1 MGNKSIQK
9 FFADQNSVID
19 LSSLGNAKG
28 AKVSLSGP
36 DMNITTPRGSVIIV
50 NGALYSSIKGN
61 NLAVKFKDKTITG
74 AKILGSVDL
83 KDIQLERIDSSLVD
97 SAQVEKKGNGKRRNK
112 KEEEELKKQ
121 LDDAENAK
129 KEADKAKEEAEKAKE
144 AAEKALNE
152 AFEVQNSSKQI
163 EEMLQNFLADNVAKD
178 NLAQQSDA
186 SQQNTQAKATQASK
200 QNDAEKVLPQPI
212 NKNTSTGK
220 SNSSKNEE
228 NKLDAESVK
237 EPLKVTLALAA
248 ESNSGSKDDSIT
260 NFTKPQFVGST
271 APNATVIIKIN
282 GIAVGQAVADSLGNF
297 TFTAPETLTD
307 GTYNLEAE
315 AKTADGSGS
324 AKLVITI
331 DSVTDKPTFELSP
344 ESSVSGHKG
353 LTPTLTPSI
362 VGTAEENAK
371 VDIYVD
377 NKLVASVDVD
387 KDGNWSYEFK
397 DNELSEGENS
407 IKVVAVDKAG
417 NKNETTDSIITD
429 TIAPEKPTIEL
440 DDSSDSGIKNDNIT
454 NSTLPTFIGVAEP
467 GSTVS
472 IYLGLKH
479 LGEVIVAKDGTWSY
493 TLTTP
498 LKDGEYNITATA
510 TDIAGHTSATANLPF
525 TIDTRISYF
534 SAEIETTNDSGIV
547 GDNVTNNTRPTFT
560 GKTEPNAIISVINSE
575 TGEEVIFKANDKGE
589 WTFNFTSDSVEG
601 INNLTFTVEDVA
613 GNKKDFS
620 FSYVIDTIA
629 PVPPTVSLE
638 DYVVLPNGIILSG
651 NDLPALVGTA
661 EPKSTILL
669 MRDGKL
675 YDSIEVDSNGTW
687 NYQFSNKFLQGAYD
701 IEIISQDAAGNKSS
715 TVKYSFTIQT
725 EVVPPKAELDA
736 SDDSGAKGDWIT
748 NKHNALTLLG
758 TADRFATVNILIDGK
773 TIGVTTADAD
783 GNWNFDISRNLSD
796 NVYKITVESI
806 DPLGRTSSVDYQLTI
821 DSFTPIPTV
830 MLHDSADSGVK
841 GDMITKINTPLFTG
855 MAEANA
861 KVSIYVDGVLSGEA
875 IAGDDG
881 VWNFQFTT
889 ALSDGSHD
897 VTVKVEDIAGNT
909 ASSSA
914 YNFQIVT
921 QTQKPTI
928 ELVNDTGV
936 DNTDHII
943 NEKNP
948 ALTGTAAP
956 YSTVKLYIDG
966 ALIAEVRTNKD
977 GRWEYTLKAD
987 QGLVDG
993 DHRITASVEDI
1004 AGNIAHSDPFL
1015 ISVDTA
1021 ISIPIVSLSPDSD
1034 SGISDDNLTNI
1045 VKPTLHL
1052 KDIDPDIISV
1062 QVWDAMS
1069 DTQIGVATQQ
1079 PDGSW
1084 AYTFTSDLTEGLH
1097 QVYVKVEDIAG
1108 NKANSAIFDF
1118 TIDTTVS
1125 TPVISLL
1132 SKDDTGVT
1140 GDNLTNINK
1149 PGFAISG
1156 VDADAH
1162 RVVVQVMHNGV
1173 SEEIELS
1180 HLNGSWLFI
1189 PGNTWADGSYTLTV
1203 KVEDK
1208 AGNTNYSAPLTVV
1221 IDTQIA
1227 IDGVELVNDSGVKGD
1242 NMTNDDRPHFRVTVP
1257 TDVNEVRLSIDG
1269 GNSWVQATPGVA
1281 GSWEYIWPTDL
1292 ADGQYTL
1299 TVEATDKAGNT
1310 VTKTIDFAV
1319 DTTLSVPVIVL
1330 DSADDTG
1337 IQGDNMTNSTQP
1349 TFALQHIDDDAV
1361 RVTVSVE
1368 HGGVTTTFDAT
1379 KGTGG
1384 WTFTPPT
1391 SWADGD
1397 YTLSVSVEDKAGNT
1411 SHSASLTVTVDTQ
1424 IAINNIEL
1432 VNDSGIPDDNL
1443 TNNVRP
1449 HFQVTVPTDV
1459 NVVRLSIDGGKT
1471 WFNATQSATPGV
1483 WDYIWPDDVA
1493 DGGYTLT
1500 VEATDE
1506 AGNKATQT
1514 LDFTIDTTLS
1524 VPTLSLDSADDSGIA
1539 GDNITNVKTPGFTL
1553 NNIDTD
1559 VSRVIVEVMH
1569 NGIKQE
1575 VPLVQTGG
1583 QWRFAPT
1590 SDWADGDYILT
1601 VKVEDRAGNVKQSA
1615 PLTVTV
1621 DTHIAID
1628 RIELV
1633 NDSGIPGDNLTN
1645 EARPHF
1651 QVTVPADVNGVRLS
1665 IDGGKTWFDAT
1676 QSATS
1681 GVWDYTWLTNVA
1693 NGPHTLMVEAS
1704 DKAGNKTTQKLDFT
1718 IDTILSEPTIT
1729 LDSADDS
1736 AAGDN
1741 ITNVKMP
1748 GFTLGNIDADVTK
1761 VVVTVAHDGKNQQI
1775 ELIKNGGVWRFTPG
1789 AAWTDGD
1796 YTLTVKVEDK
1806 AGNTNY
1812 SAPLTVTID
1821 TQTSIDRIEL
1831 LNDTGIVGDNLT
1843 NEARPQFHITVPT
1856 DVNSVQLS
1864 LDGGINWVNATL
1876 TSDGVWE
1883 YIWPTDLVENTYTLT
1898 VKATDV
1904 AGNTATETLNF
1915 IIDTTL
1921 STPTITLDSAD
1932 DSGTANDNKTNVKTP
1947 GFIIG
1952 GIDSDVTQ
1960 VVVQVMRDGHSEE
1973 VELTQTNG
1981 QWRFVPGS
1989 AWTDG
1994 DYTLTVTVKDEAG
2007 NIRHSAPLTVTID
2020 TQITIDHIELVNDSG
2035 IPDDNLTNNVRPHF
2049 QVTVP
2054 TDVNVVRLSIDGG
2067 KTWFNATQSAT
2078 PGVWDYTWLADVGE
2092 GKHTLT
2098 VEATDK
2104 AGNKTTQQL
2113 DFIIDTLL
2121 SEPTIV
2127 LDNTDDSGT
2136 KGDHLTNVNKPTFL
2150 LGNIDADARYVT
2162 VEVQHG
2168 GTKEVLTAT
2177 KDATGNW
2184 SVTPTGTWADGDYTL
2199 TVRVEDEA
2207 GNEKHSASLTVTVD
2221 TQITIDVIELVNDN
2235 GIPGDN
2241 MTNDAHPQFRV
2252 TVPGDV
2258 NEVSLSIDGGVTWVK
2273 ATQSATPGVWNYTWP
2288 GTVPDGDYTL
2298 NVKATDNAGNTVT
2311 ETLHFTIDTTLSTPV
2326 IVLDSADDSGVH
2338 GDNMTNHTQPTFA
2351 LQHIDDDAV
2360 RVTVSVEHGG
2370 VTTTFDATKDAGG
2383 WTFTPTGAWAD
2394 GDYTLSVSVEDKAG
2408 NTSHSASLTVTVDTQ
2423 IAINNI
2429 ELVNDSGIPDDN
2441 LTNNVRPHFQ
2451 VTVPTDVNVV
2461 RLSIDGGKTWFNA
2474 TQSATPGVW
2483 DYIWP
2488 DDVAD
2493 GGYTLTVEATDE
2505 AGNKATQTLDFTI
2518 DTTLSVPTLSL
2529 DSADDS
2535 GIAGDNI
2542 TNVKTPGFTLNN
2554 IDTDVSRVI
2563 VEVMHNGIKQEVPLV
2578 QTGGQWRFAPTSD
2591 WADGDYI
2598 LTVKVEDRAGNVKQS
2613 APLTVT
2619 VDTHIAIDRIELVND
2634 SGIPGDNLTNEARP
2648 HFQVTVP
2655 ADVNGVRLS
2664 IDGGK
2669 TWFDATQSATS
2680 GVWDYTW
2687 LTNVANG
2694 PHTLMVEA
2702 SDKAGNKTTQKLDF
2716 TIDTILS
2723 EPTITLDSADD
2734 SAAGDNIT
2742 NVKMP
2747 GFTLGNIDADVTKVV
2762 VTVAHDGKNQQI
2774 ELIKNGGVWRFTP
2787 GAAWTDGDYTL
2798 TVKVEDKAGNTNYSA
2813 PLTVTIDTQT
2823 SIDRIELLNDTG
2835 IVGDNLTNEA
2845 RPQFHITVPTDVNS
2859 VQLSLDGGINWVN
2872 ATLTSDG
2879 VWEYIWPTDLVEN
2892 TYTLTVKATDVAG
2905 NTATETLNFIID
2917 TTLSTPTITLD
2928 SADDSGTANDNKT
2941 NVKTPG
2947 FIIGGIDSD
2956 VTQVVVQVMRDGH
2969 SEEVELTQT
2978 NGQWRFVPGSAW
2990 TDGDYTL
2997 TVTVKDEAGNIR
3009 HSAPLT
3015 VTIDTQIT
3023 IDHIEL
3029 VNDSGIPDDNLT
3041 NNVRPHFQ
3049 VTVPTDVNV
3058 VRLSIDGG
3066 KTWFNATQSA
3076 TPGVWDYTWL
3086 ADVGEGKHTLTVE
3099 ATDKAGNKTTQ
3110 QLDFI
3115 IDTLLSEPTIVLDNT
3130 DDSGTKGDNLTNVN
3144 KPTFLLGNIDADARY
3159 VTVEVQ
3165 HGGTKEVLTATK
3177 GATGIWSVTPTGTWA
3192 DGDYTLTV
3200 RVEDDAG
3207 NVKYSAPLTVT
3218 VDTQITIDVI
3228 ELVNDNGIPGDNLT
3242 NDVRPH
3248 FRVTVPGDVNEVRL
3262 SIDGGNT
3269 WVRATQGTAGIWD
3282 YTWPKDV
3289 TDGLHTLTVEATD
3302 KAGNKT
3308 TQTLDFTIDTRLSTP
3323 TIAMDSRDDTGA
3335 IGDHITSVK
3344 RPGFTIGNIDADA
3357 HSVILRITQGGNSQE
3372 VTLTQVGGQW
3382 RFTPDADWA
3391 DGSYTLT
3398 VEVTDNAGNVR
3409 QSTPLVVTVDT
3420 QTSITDITLVND
3432 HGVPDDNL
3440 TNSTRPQ
3447 FEITVPADVNSVQLS
3462 IDGGANWVS
3471 ATQGIEGVWGYT
3483 WPTDMGDGKHTLT
3496 VMVTDRAGNTA
3507 TQTLE
3512 FFIDTRLS
3520 TPTIALDSTDD
3531 TGTPGD
3537 DMTNRTRPTFILQN
3551 IDSDVINV
3559 TVSVTHNGTTT
3570 SFTATQGAGGW
3581 SFTPPAPWGDGDYT
3595 LTVTVEDRAGN
3606 TRPSTPLTVTV
3617 DTQIAIDR
3625 IELVNDSG
3633 VPGDNVT
3640 KHVRPQFQISVPDD
3654 VEKVLLSIDGGTT
3667 WVTAI
3672 KSSTAGIW
3680 DYTWP
3685 TDMPE
3690 GQHTLTVEVTDGA
3703 GNKMTETLNFTI
3715 DITLLTPTIELA
3727 PDQDTGQNKNDNLT
3741 SVTQPVFVLGS
3752 IDKDV
3757 RHVELSIEHNG
3768 TFKTVVLTESADGW
3782 RYRPDSALADGS
3794 YTFTVTVT
3802 DVAGNQQT
3810 SAPLKVTI
3818 DGTLTTPVIELA
3830 AGEDSGTV
3838 GDRLT
3843 NHDRPVFDIH
3853 QVDSDVTRVM
3863 VKVTYNGK
3871 THEEAAV
3878 FTNGQWRFTPSASW
3892 ADGSYQL
3899 AVVVEDLAGNVKESA
3914 PFEVRIDTTT
3924 TINNIVLLND
3934 TGVQN
3939 DQLTNVAKPS
3949 FRIDVPGDVVQVRV
3963 TLDGGANWNVIR
3975 KNADG
3980 QWIFDSPNTLVDGTY
3995 TLRVEAT
4002 DEAGNIANKDLV
4014 FNIDTNIQVPTIAL
4028 DAGQDTGANTAD
4040 NITNISRPTFT
4051 IGNVDPDV
4059 IKVVVTIDGH
4069 DYNATKVGAGWQFT
4083 PGNAIPDG
4091 SYNITVTVED
4101 KAGNTATSKPLP
4113 VVIDT
4118 TAEIESV
4125 TLVTDSGDSDVDNI
4139 TKVDKP
4145 QFSIVTADDI
4155 THVRVKIDNAANWI
4169 ELTKGGDGRWIFNV
4183 GSALPDGQ
4191 HTLLVDVTDIAGN
4204 VAQETLQFT
4213 IDTTLREPTI
4223 VLDPT
4228 HDTGDDTNDNLTRI
4242 NKPVFIIGNVD
4253 NDVSH
4258 IVVHIDGRDYTI
4270 ENTGG
4275 NLTFTPDQ
4283 PLSDGQHTIS
4293 VTVTDIAGN
4302 TKTSAELR
4310 IEIDTQVQIDS
4321 VTLTTDSGV
4330 NDHDNVTNATRPSFE
4345 IATPDDVT
4353 SVLVSFDGVNWTPI
4367 SKNAAGQWEFTAGSA
4382 LPDGH
4387 YTLHV
4392 QATDRA
4398 GNTANST
4405 LGFTVDTQIDG
4416 LSVVMLDD
4424 AGKDSTDG
4432 ITNITSP
4439 RFEISAREPL
4449 QSVTVILNGKSS
4461 TLTQGAGNKWLFTP
4475 DTPLV
4480 DGTYKIEIVAEDIAG
4495 NKISKEVSFTIDTIV
4510 SDPSIDLLDADDTG
4524 ESAVDNIT
4532 SVTTPRFV
4540 IGNVPADIDTVV
4552 IRINGV
4558 SYSVT
4563 ANGNNLWEFQVPVA
4577 LNDGVYEAVVVFR
4590 DIAGNTSE
4598 TKLPFTIDTTTSVSV
4613 RMEPA
4618 SDTGNSN
4625 SDNLTNKQNPKFE
4638 GTAEPNAKLVITI
4651 VDDKSGREV
4660 LKQTITV
4667 GADGNWSVTP
4677 NILPDGMYTINVV
4690 ATDVAGNTA
4699 QTQERFTIDTVTID
4713 PTIRLS
4719 DPSIDDQHEATS
4731 LRPEFKGFA
4740 EAFSTIM
4747 IQWDGKV
4754 VGSANANANG
4764 EWSWTPPSVL
4774 APGSYVVSIVAKDKA
4789 GNESS
4794 QVDFPVVIPVID
4806 VTPPTIKLSEES
4818 DSGALGD
4825 FTTNNKTPTLIG
4837 STLPNT
4843 IVSIYVDGVKV
4854 GEATADTAGRY
4865 TFQLSEMKDGHYVV
4879 QVGIVN
4885 PRDNSELRSTAVD
4898 VTIDT
4903 EVAELV
4909 WNISGMHEGGY
4920 INTVTPEI
4928 GGTSEPNS
4936 KITIFVNGVEKA
4948 IAYTTGAGHWGV
4960 VLPAL
4965 GNDGNYELTFK
4976 VEDVAGNI
4984 REFGPQNV
4992 ILDTVISPLTVVL
5005 READDSGKVGDW
5017 ITNKSHVTIDGTA
5030 EAGSTLTIRNPQ
5042 GVVIATLV
5050 VGNDGRWSAELD
5062 LREGSNA
5069 FVVVSE
5075 DKAGNSQQKEILIE
5089 HDTQIEISDISLSR
5103 DTNSGDKYDL
5113 ITNNK
5118 SPVLVAMT
5126 DPGATVQVYINGV
5139 LQGTVEASSSGN
5151 ISYTMP
5157 ANSADGE
5164 YQVQFVATD
5173 TAGNR
5178 VESAIT
5184 TVTIDSQI
5192 AVFDIDED
5200 SLPAL
5205 SNNRALSVSGV
5216 GEAGSQVSIFV
5227 DGKLVNVVM
5236 VEADGTW
5243 RAPILLQDDG
5253 TFNIHFSITDVAGN
5267 TEVSKDYSVDVD
5279 SSTDFPTLNLEDA
5292 SNSGSLDDLITNHNK
5307 PVLVGTAEAGATIH
5321 IYVDEKIVANVLVL
5335 EDGTWSYQ
5343 FDNALKDGEYS
5354 IRVVAED
5361 PAGNTAESPRLLV
5374 TIDTS
5379 TFIDNPAMVAG
5390 SDNGI
5395 FSNDSITSQTRPT
5408 FSIFG
5413 EMNQSVQI
5421 FIDGVLV
5428 DTITV
5433 TDRNQVYRPES
5444 PLGDGSHSIYYVITD
5459 KAGNTATSKT
5469 LNFTIDTFN
5478 TTPVAIDSIG
5488 GQTLAEM
5495 TGSDGKIYI
5504 TDTTRNLLF
5513 SGSAEPNS
5521 KIEIII
5527 NGLNVG
5533 EVWVNEKGH
5542 WQMPVNPLYF
5552 TEGQLDITVK
5562 STDRAGNVNQEKY
5575 SIWVDT
5581 HIKVFTSELDDNKSS
5596 SKTEWWSNS
5605 DLITMRGTGEI
5616 GATVSLIVAGVTLAT
5631 AVVAAT
5637 GRWELST
5644 DKLPEG
5650 TYDISLVIED
5660 SAGNRWEDVREIFID
5675 RTPPNAP
5682 VVTYSDIVNDL
5693 IIMQG
5698 TAEAKSQLIITDSE
5712 GNTYTLTVP
5721 DNGKWS
5727 MAIPYP
5733 SEGKFTIT
5741 SVDAIGNRSDDVP
5754 LDIMKEVPVI
5764 SLSPDSDSGT
5774 VGDNITRDK
5783 QPTFIIGNL
5792 ESDVVVVQ
5800 VDINGTVY
5808 NAEKNADG
5816 VWFFTPGTPLADGS
5830 YTISVIASDAA
5841 GNQKNSLPITV
5852 TIDSTLTVPEI
5863 ALAAGEDNGAS
5874 DSDNVTNHTQPKFTL
5889 QHIDADVTGVTV
5901 NVTHNGVTD
5910 IYQAT
5915 QGADGWTFTPP
5926 AAWNDGN
5933 YTLSVTVVDRA
5944 GNSQQS
5950 ASLAVTV
5957 DSTVT
5962 VTADSQHDD
5971 ASDDATATAV
5981 TPPESETVNA
5991 ESATHLRTEP
6001 SAAEESVVKVT
6012 AYSITLLN
6020 ADSGDEIDRSISQ
6033 TPSFEISVP
6042 ENIVNVSIMF
6052 EGEEFTLP
6060 ITNQKAIFEVPLSLE
6075 DGEYTMDVKFID
6087 KDNDFLI
6094 KEKTFSVDHSSADIV
6109 NAMNVRGK
6117 TEDDINDSPSTS
6129 SVGHNNNGAID
6140 VFAVN
6145 EVTLPVDN
6153 QEEHA

>member
-429 TIAPEKPTIEL
+429 TIPPEKPTIEL

-1034 SGISDDNLTNI
+1034 SGIADDNLTNI

-1108 NKANSAIFDF
+1108 NKANSAVFDF

-1337 IQGDNMTNSTQP
+1337 VQGDNMTNRTQP

-1432 VNDSGIPDDNL
+1432 VNDSGIPNDNL

-1471 WFNATQSATPGV
+1471 WFNATQSATTGV

-2127 LDNTDDSGT
+2127 LDSTDDSGT
-2136 KGDHLTNVNKPTFL
+2136 KGDNLTNVNKPTFL

-2311 ETLHFTIDTTLSTPV
+2311 ETLHFTIDTTLSVPV
-2326 IVLDSADDSGVH
+2326 IVLNSADDTGVQ
-2338 GDNMTNHTQPTFA
+2338 GDNMTNSTQPTFA

-2370 VTTTFDATKDAGG
+2370 VTTTFDATKGVGG
-2383 WTFTPTGAWAD
+2383 WSFTPTGAWAD

-2451 VTVPTDVNVV
+2451 VKVPTDVN
-2461 RLSIDGGKTWFNA
+2461 
-2474 TQSATPGVW
+2474 
-2483 DYIWP
+2483 
-2488 DDVAD
+2488 
-2493 GGYTLTVEATDE
+2493 E
-2505 AGNKATQTLDFTI
+2505 
-2518 DTTLSVPTLSL
+2518 
-2529 DSADDS
+2529 
-2535 GIAGDNI
+2535 
-2542 TNVKTPGFTLNN
+2542 
-2554 IDTDVSRVI
+2554 
-2563 VEVMHNGIKQEVPLV
+2563 
-2578 QTGGQWRFAPTSD
+2578 
-2591 WADGDYI
+2591 
-2598 LTVKVEDRAGNVKQS
+2598 
-2613 APLTVT
+2613 
-2619 VDTHIAIDRIELVND
+2619 
-2634 SGIPGDNLTNEARP
+2634 
-2648 HFQVTVP
+2648 
-2655 ADVNGVRLS
+2655 
-2664 IDGGK
+2664 
-2669 TWFDATQSATS
+2669 
-2680 GVWDYTW
+2680 
-2687 LTNVANG
+2687 
-2694 PHTLMVEA
+2694 
-2702 SDKAGNKTTQKLDF
+2702 
-2716 TIDTILS
+2716 
-2723 EPTITLDSADD
+2723 
-2734 SAAGDNIT
+2734 
-2742 NVKMP
+2742 
-2747 GFTLGNIDADVTKVV
+2747 
-2762 VTVAHDGKNQQI
+2762 
-2774 ELIKNGGVWRFTP
+2774 
-2787 GAAWTDGDYTL
+2787 
-2798 TVKVEDKAGNTNYSA
+2798 
-2813 PLTVTIDTQT
+2813 
-2823 SIDRIELLNDTG
+2823 
-2835 IVGDNLTNEA
+2835 
-2845 RPQFHITVPTDVNS
+2845 
-2859 VQLSLDGGINWVN
+2859 
-2872 ATLTSDG
+2872 
-2879 VWEYIWPTDLVEN
+2879 
-2892 TYTLTVKATDVAG
+2892 
-2905 NTATETLNFIID
+2905 
-2917 TTLSTPTITLD
+2917 
-2928 SADDSGTANDNKT
+2928 
-2941 NVKTPG
+2941 
-2947 FIIGGIDSD
+2947 
-2956 VTQVVVQVMRDGH
+2956 
-2969 SEEVELTQT
+2969 
-2978 NGQWRFVPGSAW
+2978 
-2990 TDGDYTL
+2990 
-2997 TVTVKDEAGNIR
+2997 
-3009 HSAPLT
+3009 
-3015 VTIDTQIT
+3015 
-3023 IDHIEL
+3023 
-3029 VNDSGIPDDNLT
+3029 
-3041 NNVRPHFQ
+3041 
-3049 VTVPTDVNV
+3049 

-3099 ATDKAGNKTTQ
+3099 ATDKAGNQTTQ
-3110 QLDFI
+3110 KLDFI
-3115 IDTLLSEPTIVLDNT
+3115 IDTLLSEPTIVLDST
-3130 DDSGTKGDNLTNVN
+3130 DDSGTKGDNLTNAN
-3144 KPTFLLGNIDADARY
+3144 KPTFILGNIDADARY

-3269 WVRATQGTAGIWD
+3269 WVRATQGTAGTWD

-3344 RPGFTIGNIDADA
+3344 RPGFTIGNIDSDA
-3357 HSVILRITQGGNSQE
+3357 QSVILRITQGGNSQE

-3409 QSTPLVVTVDT
+3409 QSTPLIVTVDT

-3617 DTQIAIDR
+3617 DTQIAIDH

-3715 DITLLTPTIELA
+3715 DITLMTPTIELA

-3782 RYRPDSALADGS
+3782 RYRPDSALVDGS

-4532 SVTTPRFV
+4532 SVTKPRFV

-4558 SYSVT
+4558 SYPVT

-4898 VTIDT
+4898 LTIDT

-5292 SNSGSLDDLITNHNK
+5292 SNSGSLDDLITSHNK

-5379 TFIDNPAMVAG
+5379 TFIDNPVMMAG

-5395 FSNDSITSQTRPT
+5395 FSNDSITSQTRPA
-5408 FSIFG
+5408 FSIYG

-5469 LNFTIDTFN
+5469 LNFTIDTLN

-5533 EVWVNEKGH
+5533 EVWVNDKGH

-5581 HIKVFTSELDDNKSS
+5581 HIQVFTSELDDNKSS
-5596 SKTEWWSNS
+5596 SKTDWWSNS
-5605 DLITMRGTGEI
+5605 STITMRGMGEI

-5631 AVVAAT
+5631 AVVAAN
-5637 GRWELST
+5637 GQWELST
-5644 DKLPEG
+5644 DQLPEG
-5650 TYDISLVIED
+5650 KYDITLSIED
-5660 SAGNRWEDVREIFID
+5660 NAGNRKEEVHEIFID

-5698 TAEAKSQLIITDSE
+5698 TAEAKSQLIITDSN

-5733 SEGKFTIT
+5733 SEGRFTIT
-5741 SVDAIGNRSDDVP
+5741 SVDAIGNRSDDVS

-5863 ALAAGEDNGAS
+5863 ALAAGEDNGVS

-5910 IYQAT
+5910 TYQAT

-5926 AAWNDGN
+5926 AAWNDGT

-5971 ASDDATATAV
+5971 ASDDATPTAV
-5981 TPPESETVNA
+5981 TPLESETVNA
-5991 ESATHLRTEP
+5991 ESDTHLRTVP
-6001 SAAEESVVKVT
+6001 SAAEESVVKET

-6042 ENIVNVSIMF
+6042 ENIVNVSVMF

-6109 NAMNVRGK
+6109 NAMNARGK
-6117 TEDDINDSPSTS
+6117 AEDDINDSPSTS

>member
-36 DMNITTPRGSVIIV
+36 DMNITTPHGSVIIV

-121 LDDAENAK
+121 LDEAENAK

-440 DDSSDSGIKNDNIT
+440 DDSSDSGIKNDSIT

-534 SAEIETTNDSGIV
+534 SAEIETTDDSGIV

-589 WTFNFTSDSVEG
+589 WTFNFTSDSVKG
-601 INNLTFTVEDVA
+601 VNNLTFTVEDVA

-620 FSYVIDTIA
+620 FSYVIDTVA

-638 DYVVLPNGIILSG
+638 DFVVLPNGIILSG

-773 TIGVTTADAD
+773 TIGVTTADTD

-1021 ISIPIVSLSPDSD
+1021 ISIPIVSLSLDSD

-1062 QVWDAMS
+1062 QVWDAAS

-1108 NKANSAIFDF
+1108 NKANSAVFDF

-1180 HLNGSWLFI
+1180 HLNGSWLFT

-1330 DSADDTG
+1330 NSADDTG
-1337 IQGDNMTNSTQP
+1337 VQGDNMTNSTQP

-1379 KGTGG
+1379 KGVGG
-1384 WTFTPPT
+1384 WSFTPT
-1391 SWADGD
+1391 GAWADGD

-1432 VNDSGIPDDNL
+1432 VNDSGIPNDNL

-1471 WFNATQSATPGV
+1471 WFNATQNATPGV

-1506 AGNKATQT
+1506 AGNKTTQT

-1553 NNIDTD
+1553 NNIDAD
-1559 VSRVIVEVMH
+1559 VSRVTVEVMH

-1676 QSATS
+1676 QSATP

-1704 DKAGNKTTQKLDFT
+1704 DKAGNKTTQKLDFI
-1718 IDTILSEPTIT
+1718 IDTMLSEPTIT

-1876 TSDGVWE
+1876 TPDGVWE

-2020 TQITIDHIELVNDSG
+2020 TQIAIDHIELVNDSG
-2035 IPDDNLTNNVRPHF
+2035 IPDDNLTN
-2049 QVTVP
+2049 
-2054 TDVNVVRLSIDGG
+2054 
-2067 KTWFNATQSAT
+2067 
-2078 PGVWDYTWLADVGE
+2078 
-2092 GKHTLT
+2092 
-2098 VEATDK
+2098 EA
-2104 AGNKTTQQL
+2104 
-2113 DFIIDTLL
+2113 
-2121 SEPTIV
+2121 
-2127 LDNTDDSGT
+2127 
-2136 KGDHLTNVNKPTFL
+2136 
-2150 LGNIDADARYVT
+2150 
-2162 VEVQHG
+2162 
-2168 GTKEVLTAT
+2168 
-2177 KDATGNW
+2177 
-2184 SVTPTGTWADGDYTL
+2184 
-2199 TVRVEDEA
+2199 
-2207 GNEKHSASLTVTVD
+2207 
-2221 TQITIDVIELVNDN
+2221 
-2235 GIPGDN
+2235 
-2241 MTNDAHPQFRV
+2241 
-2252 TVPGDV
+2252 
-2258 NEVSLSIDGGVTWVK
+2258 
-2273 ATQSATPGVWNYTWP
+2273 
-2288 GTVPDGDYTL
+2288 
-2298 NVKATDNAGNTVT
+2298 
-2311 ETLHFTIDTTLSTPV
+2311 
-2326 IVLDSADDSGVH
+2326 
-2338 GDNMTNHTQPTFA
+2338 
-2351 LQHIDDDAV
+2351 
-2360 RVTVSVEHGG
+2360 
-2370 VTTTFDATKDAGG
+2370 
-2383 WTFTPTGAWAD
+2383 
-2394 GDYTLSVSVEDKAG
+2394 
-2408 NTSHSASLTVTVDTQ
+2408 
-2423 IAINNI
+2423 
-2429 ELVNDSGIPDDN
+2429 
-2441 LTNNVRPHFQ
+2441 
-2451 VTVPTDVNVV
+2451 
-2461 RLSIDGGKTWFNA
+2461 
-2474 TQSATPGVW
+2474 
-2483 DYIWP
+2483 
-2488 DDVAD
+2488 
-2493 GGYTLTVEATDE
+2493 
-2505 AGNKATQTLDFTI
+2505 
-2518 DTTLSVPTLSL
+2518 
-2529 DSADDS
+2529 
-2535 GIAGDNI
+2535 
-2542 TNVKTPGFTLNN
+2542 
-2554 IDTDVSRVI
+2554 
-2563 VEVMHNGIKQEVPLV
+2563 
-2578 QTGGQWRFAPTSD
+2578 
-2591 WADGDYI
+2591 
-2598 LTVKVEDRAGNVKQS
+2598 
-2613 APLTVT
+2613 
-2619 VDTHIAIDRIELVND
+2619 
-2634 SGIPGDNLTNEARP
+2634 
-2648 HFQVTVP
+2648 
-2655 ADVNGVRLS
+2655 
-2664 IDGGK
+2664 
-2669 TWFDATQSATS
+2669 
-2680 GVWDYTW
+2680 
-2687 LTNVANG
+2687 
-2694 PHTLMVEA
+2694 
-2702 SDKAGNKTTQKLDF
+2702 
-2716 TIDTILS
+2716 
-2723 EPTITLDSADD
+2723 
-2734 SAAGDNIT
+2734 
-2742 NVKMP
+2742 
-2747 GFTLGNIDADVTKVV
+2747 
-2762 VTVAHDGKNQQI
+2762 
-2774 ELIKNGGVWRFTP
+2774 
-2787 GAAWTDGDYTL
+2787 
-2798 TVKVEDKAGNTNYSA
+2798 
-2813 PLTVTIDTQT
+2813 
-2823 SIDRIELLNDTG
+2823 
-2835 IVGDNLTNEA
+2835 
-2845 RPQFHITVPTDVNS
+2845 
-2859 VQLSLDGGINWVN
+2859 
-2872 ATLTSDG
+2872 
-2879 VWEYIWPTDLVEN
+2879 
-2892 TYTLTVKATDVAG
+2892 
-2905 NTATETLNFIID
+2905 
-2917 TTLSTPTITLD
+2917 
-2928 SADDSGTANDNKT
+2928 
-2941 NVKTPG
+2941 
-2947 FIIGGIDSD
+2947 
-2956 VTQVVVQVMRDGH
+2956 
-2969 SEEVELTQT
+2969 
-2978 NGQWRFVPGSAW
+2978 
-2990 TDGDYTL
+2990 
-2997 TVTVKDEAGNIR
+2997 
-3009 HSAPLT
+3009 
-3015 VTIDTQIT
+3015 
-3023 IDHIEL
+3023 
-3029 VNDSGIPDDNLT
+3029 
-3041 NNVRPHFQ
+3041 RPHFQ

-3177 GATGIWSVTPTGTWA
+3177 DATGNWSVTPTGTWADGDYTLTVRVEDEAGNEKHSASLTVTVDTQITIDAIELVNDNGIPGDNMTNDAHPQFRVTVPGDVNEVSLSIDGGVTWVKATQSATPGVWNYTWPGTVPDGDYTLNVKATDNAGNTVTETLHFTIDTTLSTPVIVLDSADDTGIQGDNMTNRTQPTFNLQHIDDDAVRVTVSVEHGGVTTTFDATKGVGGWTFTPPTSWGAGDYTLSVSVEDKAGNTSHSASLTVTVDTQIAINNIELVNDSGIPDDNLTNNVRPQFQVKVPTDVNEVRLSIDGGKTWFNATQSATPGVWDYTWLADVGEGKHTLTVEATDKAGNQTTQKLDFIIDTLLSEPTIVLDNTDDSGIKGDNLTNANKPTFLLGNIDADARYVTVEVQHGSTKEVLTATKGATGIWSVTPTGTWA

-3200 RVEDDAG
+3200 RVEDEAG

-3323 TIAMDSRDDTGA
+3323 TITMDSRDDTGA

-3344 RPGFTIGNIDADA
+3344 RPGFTIGNIDSDA
-3357 HSVILRITQGGNSQE
+3357 QSVILRITQGGNSQE

-3409 QSTPLVVTVDT
+3409 QSTPLIVTVDT

-3471 ATQGIEGVWGYT
+3471 AAQGIEGVWGYT

-3617 DTQIAIDR
+3617 DTQIAIDH

-3690 GQHTLTVEVTDGA
+3690 GQHTLIVEVTDGA
-3703 GNKMTETLNFTI
+3703 GNKMTGTLDFTI

-3741 SVTQPVFVLGS
+3741 SVTQPIFVLGS

-3843 NHDRPVFDIH
+3843 NHDRPVFDIR

-3914 PFEVRIDTTT
+3914 PLEVRIDTTT

-3949 FRIDVPGDVVQVRV
+3949 FRIDVPGDVIQVRV

-4040 NITNISRPTFT
+4040 NITNISQPTFT

-4183 GSALPDGQ
+4183 GSALPDGK

-4302 TKTSAELR
+4302 TKTSAELQ

-4532 SVTTPRFV
+4532 SVTKPRFV

-4558 SYSVT
+4558 SYPVT

-4618 SDTGNSN
+4618 SDTGSSN

-4660 LKQTITV
+4660 LKHTITV

-4719 DPSIDDQHEATS
+4719 DPSIDDQYEATS
-4731 LRPEFKGFA
+4731 LRPEFKGLA

-4825 FTTNNKTPTLIG
+4825 FTTNNKTPTLVG
-4837 STLPNT
+4837 NTLPNA

-4965 GNDGNYELTFK
+4965 GNDGNYVLTFK

-5075 DKAGNSQQKEILIE
+5075 DKAGNSQQKDILIE

-5292 SNSGSLDDLITNHNK
+5292 SNSGSLDDLITSHNK

-5379 TFIDNPAMVAG
+5379 TFIDNPVMMAG

-5395 FSNDSITSQTRPT
+5395 FSNDSITSQTRPA
-5408 FSIFG
+5408 FSIYG

-5469 LNFTIDTFN
+5469 LNFTIDTLN

-5533 EVWVNEKGH
+5533 EVWVNDKGH

-5581 HIKVFTSELDDNKSS
+5581 HIQVFTSELDDNKSS
-5596 SKTEWWSNS
+5596 SKTDWWSNS
-5605 DLITMRGTGEI
+5605 STITMRGMGEI

-5631 AVVAAT
+5631 AVVAAN
-5637 GRWELST
+5637 GQWELST
-5644 DKLPEG
+5644 DQLPEG
-5650 TYDISLVIED
+5650 KYDITLSIED
-5660 SAGNRWEDVREIFID
+5660 NAGNRKEEVHEIFID

-5698 TAEAKSQLIITDSE
+5698 TAEAKSQLIITDSN

-5754 LDIMKEVPVI
+5754 LDIMKETPVI

-5774 VGDNITRDK
+5774 VGDNITRDN

-5863 ALAAGEDNGAS
+5863 ALAAGEGNGAS
-5874 DSDNVTNHTQPKFTL
+5874 DSDNVTNHNHTQPKFTL

-5926 AAWNDGN
+5926 AAWNDGT

-5944 GNSQQS
+5944 GNSLQS
-5950 ASLAVTV
+5950 ASLEVTV

-5971 ASDDATATAV
+5971 ASDDATPTAV

-5991 ESATHLRTEP
+5991 ESATHLRTVP
-6001 SAAEESVVKVT
+6001 SAAEESVVKET

-6042 ENIVNVSIMF
+6042 ENIVNVSVMF

-6075 DGEYTMDVKFID
+6075 DGEYTMDVKFLD
-6087 KDNDFLI
+6087 KDDDFLI

-6109 NAMNVRGK
+6109 NAMNARGK

-6129 SVGHNNNGAID
+6129 SVGHNNNGAIE

>member
-237 EPLKVTLALAA
+237 EPLKVTLALAT

-620 FSYVIDTIA
+620 FSYVIDTVA

-638 DYVVLPNGIILSG
+638 DFVVLPNGIILSG

-1034 SGISDDNLTNI
+1034 SGVSDDNLTNI

-1062 QVWDAMS
+1062 QVWDAAS

-1108 NKANSAIFDF
+1108 NKANSAVFDF

-1208 AGNTNYSAPLTVV
+1208 AGNTSYSAPLTVV

-1384 WTFTPPT
+1384 WSFTPT
-1391 SWADGD
+1391 GAWADGD

-1432 VNDSGIPDDNL
+1432 VNDSGIPNDNL

-1471 WFNATQSATPGV
+1471 WFSATQSATPGA

-1500 VEATDE
+1500 VEATDK
-1506 AGNKATQT
+1506 AGNKTTQE

-2127 LDNTDDSGT
+2127 LDSTDDSGT
-2136 KGDHLTNVNKPTFL
+2136 KGDNLTNVNKPTFL

-2235 GIPGDN
+2235 GIPSDN

-2311 ETLHFTIDTTLSTPV
+2311 ETLHFTIDTTLSVPV
-2326 IVLDSADDSGVH
+2326 IVLNSADDTGVQ
-2338 GDNMTNHTQPTFA
+2338 GDNMTNSTQPTFA

-2370 VTTTFDATKDAGG
+2370 VTTTFDATKGTGG
-2383 WTFTPTGAWAD
+2383 WSFTPTGAWAD

-2451 VTVPTDVNVV
+2451 VKVPMDVN
-2461 RLSIDGGKTWFNA
+2461 
-2474 TQSATPGVW
+2474 
-2483 DYIWP
+2483 
-2488 DDVAD
+2488 
-2493 GGYTLTVEATDE
+2493 E
-2505 AGNKATQTLDFTI
+2505 
-2518 DTTLSVPTLSL
+2518 
-2529 DSADDS
+2529 
-2535 GIAGDNI
+2535 
-2542 TNVKTPGFTLNN
+2542 
-2554 IDTDVSRVI
+2554 
-2563 VEVMHNGIKQEVPLV
+2563 
-2578 QTGGQWRFAPTSD
+2578 
-2591 WADGDYI
+2591 
-2598 LTVKVEDRAGNVKQS
+2598 
-2613 APLTVT
+2613 
-2619 VDTHIAIDRIELVND
+2619 
-2634 SGIPGDNLTNEARP
+2634 
-2648 HFQVTVP
+2648 
-2655 ADVNGVRLS
+2655 
-2664 IDGGK
+2664 
-2669 TWFDATQSATS
+2669 
-2680 GVWDYTW
+2680 
-2687 LTNVANG
+2687 
-2694 PHTLMVEA
+2694 
-2702 SDKAGNKTTQKLDF
+2702 
-2716 TIDTILS
+2716 
-2723 EPTITLDSADD
+2723 
-2734 SAAGDNIT
+2734 
-2742 NVKMP
+2742 
-2747 GFTLGNIDADVTKVV
+2747 
-2762 VTVAHDGKNQQI
+2762 
-2774 ELIKNGGVWRFTP
+2774 
-2787 GAAWTDGDYTL
+2787 
-2798 TVKVEDKAGNTNYSA
+2798 
-2813 PLTVTIDTQT
+2813 
-2823 SIDRIELLNDTG
+2823 
-2835 IVGDNLTNEA
+2835 
-2845 RPQFHITVPTDVNS
+2845 
-2859 VQLSLDGGINWVN
+2859 
-2872 ATLTSDG
+2872 
-2879 VWEYIWPTDLVEN
+2879 
-2892 TYTLTVKATDVAG
+2892 
-2905 NTATETLNFIID
+2905 
-2917 TTLSTPTITLD
+2917 
-2928 SADDSGTANDNKT
+2928 
-2941 NVKTPG
+2941 
-2947 FIIGGIDSD
+2947 
-2956 VTQVVVQVMRDGH
+2956 
-2969 SEEVELTQT
+2969 
-2978 NGQWRFVPGSAW
+2978 
-2990 TDGDYTL
+2990 
-2997 TVTVKDEAGNIR
+2997 
-3009 HSAPLT
+3009 
-3015 VTIDTQIT
+3015 
-3023 IDHIEL
+3023 
-3029 VNDSGIPDDNLT
+3029 
-3041 NNVRPHFQ
+3041 
-3049 VTVPTDVNV
+3049 

-3099 ATDKAGNKTTQ
+3099 ATDKAGNQTTQ
-3110 QLDFI
+3110 KLDFI
-3115 IDTLLSEPTIVLDNT
+3115 IDTLLSEPTIVLDST
-3130 DDSGTKGDNLTNVN
+3130 DDSGTKGDNLTNAN
-3144 KPTFLLGNIDADARY
+3144 KPTFILGNIDADARY

-3165 HGGTKEVLTATK
+3165 YGGTKEVLTATK

-3323 TIAMDSRDDTGA
+3323 TITMDSRDDTGA

-3344 RPGFTIGNIDADA
+3344 RPGFTIGNIDSDA
-3357 HSVILRITQGGNSQE
+3357 QSVILRITQGGNSQE

-3409 QSTPLVVTVDT
+3409 QSTPLIVTVDT

-3471 ATQGIEGVWGYT
+3471 AAQGIEGVWGYT

-3617 DTQIAIDR
+3617 DTQIAIDH

-3715 DITLLTPTIELA
+3715 DITLMTPTIELA

-3843 NHDRPVFDIH
+3843 NHDRPVFDIR

-4532 SVTTPRFV
+4532 SVTKPRFV

-4558 SYSVT
+4558 SYPVT
-4563 ANGNNLWEFQVPVA
+4563 ANGNNLWEFQIPVA

-4825 FTTNNKTPTLIG
+4825 FTTNNKTPTLVG
-4837 STLPNT
+4837 NTLPNA

-4965 GNDGNYELTFK
+4965 GNDGNYVLTFK

-5292 SNSGSLDDLITNHNK
+5292 SNSGSLDDLITSHNK

-5379 TFIDNPAMVAG
+5379 TFIDNPVMMAG

-5395 FSNDSITSQTRPT
+5395 FSNDSITSQTRPA
-5408 FSIFG
+5408 FSIYG

-5469 LNFTIDTFN
+5469 LNFTIDTLN

-5533 EVWVNEKGH
+5533 EVWVNDKGH

-5581 HIKVFTSELDDNKSS
+5581 HIQVFTSELDDNKSS
-5596 SKTEWWSNS
+5596 SKTDWWSNS
-5605 DLITMRGTGEI
+5605 STITMRGMGEI

-5631 AVVAAT
+5631 AVVAAN
-5637 GRWELST
+5637 GQWELST
-5644 DKLPEG
+5644 DQLPEG
-5650 TYDISLVIED
+5650 KYDITLSIED
-5660 SAGNRWEDVREIFID
+5660 NAGNRKEEVHEIFID

-5698 TAEAKSQLIITDSE
+5698 TAEAKYQLIITDSN

-5741 SVDAIGNRSDDVP
+5741 SVDAIGNRSDDVS

-5863 ALAAGEDNGAS
+5863 ALAAGEDNGVS

-5910 IYQAT
+5910 TYQAT

-5926 AAWNDGN
+5926 AAWNDGT

-5991 ESATHLRTEP
+5991 ESATHLRTVP
-6001 SAAEESVVKVT
+6001 SAAEESVVKET

-6109 NAMNVRGK
+6109 NAMNARGK

>member
-429 TIAPEKPTIEL
+429 TIPPEKPTIEL

-1062 QVWDAMS
+1062 QVWDAAS

-1108 NKANSAIFDF
+1108 NKANSAVFDF

-1384 WTFTPPT
+1384 WSFTPT
-1391 SWADGD
+1391 GAWADGD

-1432 VNDSGIPDDNL
+1432 VNDSGIPNDNL

-1471 WFNATQSATPGV
+1471 WFNATQSATPGA

-1500 VEATDE
+1500 VEATDK
-1506 AGNKATQT
+1506 AGNKTTQE

-2020 TQITIDHIELVNDSG
+2020 TQIAIDHIELVNDSG
-2035 IPDDNLTNNVRPHF
+2035 IPDDNLTNEARPHF

-2113 DFIIDTLL
+2113 DFIIDTML

-2136 KGDHLTNVNKPTFL
+2136 KGDNLTNVNKPTFL

-2221 TQITIDVIELVNDN
+2221 TQITIDAIELVNDN

-2311 ETLHFTIDTTLSTPV
+2311 ETLHFTIDTTLSVPV
-2326 IVLDSADDSGVH
+2326 IVLNSADDTGVQ
-2338 GDNMTNHTQPTFA
+2338 GDNMTNSSQPTFA

-2370 VTTTFDATKDAGG
+2370 VTTTFDATKGTGG
-2383 WTFTPTGAWAD
+2383 WSFTPTGAWAD

-2451 VTVPTDVNVV
+2451 VKVPTDVN
-2461 RLSIDGGKTWFNA
+2461 
-2474 TQSATPGVW
+2474 
-2483 DYIWP
+2483 
-2488 DDVAD
+2488 
-2493 GGYTLTVEATDE
+2493 E
-2505 AGNKATQTLDFTI
+2505 
-2518 DTTLSVPTLSL
+2518 
-2529 DSADDS
+2529 
-2535 GIAGDNI
+2535 
-2542 TNVKTPGFTLNN
+2542 
-2554 IDTDVSRVI
+2554 
-2563 VEVMHNGIKQEVPLV
+2563 
-2578 QTGGQWRFAPTSD
+2578 
-2591 WADGDYI
+2591 
-2598 LTVKVEDRAGNVKQS
+2598 
-2613 APLTVT
+2613 
-2619 VDTHIAIDRIELVND
+2619 
-2634 SGIPGDNLTNEARP
+2634 
-2648 HFQVTVP
+2648 
-2655 ADVNGVRLS
+2655 
-2664 IDGGK
+2664 
-2669 TWFDATQSATS
+2669 
-2680 GVWDYTW
+2680 
-2687 LTNVANG
+2687 
-2694 PHTLMVEA
+2694 
-2702 SDKAGNKTTQKLDF
+2702 
-2716 TIDTILS
+2716 
-2723 EPTITLDSADD
+2723 
-2734 SAAGDNIT
+2734 
-2742 NVKMP
+2742 
-2747 GFTLGNIDADVTKVV
+2747 
-2762 VTVAHDGKNQQI
+2762 
-2774 ELIKNGGVWRFTP
+2774 
-2787 GAAWTDGDYTL
+2787 
-2798 TVKVEDKAGNTNYSA
+2798 
-2813 PLTVTIDTQT
+2813 
-2823 SIDRIELLNDTG
+2823 
-2835 IVGDNLTNEA
+2835 
-2845 RPQFHITVPTDVNS
+2845 
-2859 VQLSLDGGINWVN
+2859 
-2872 ATLTSDG
+2872 
-2879 VWEYIWPTDLVEN
+2879 
-2892 TYTLTVKATDVAG
+2892 
-2905 NTATETLNFIID
+2905 
-2917 TTLSTPTITLD
+2917 
-2928 SADDSGTANDNKT
+2928 
-2941 NVKTPG
+2941 
-2947 FIIGGIDSD
+2947 
-2956 VTQVVVQVMRDGH
+2956 
-2969 SEEVELTQT
+2969 
-2978 NGQWRFVPGSAW
+2978 
-2990 TDGDYTL
+2990 
-2997 TVTVKDEAGNIR
+2997 
-3009 HSAPLT
+3009 
-3015 VTIDTQIT
+3015 
-3023 IDHIEL
+3023 
-3029 VNDSGIPDDNLT
+3029 
-3041 NNVRPHFQ
+3041 
-3049 VTVPTDVNV
+3049 

-3099 ATDKAGNKTTQ
+3099 ATDKAGNQTTQ
-3110 QLDFI
+3110 KLDFI
-3115 IDTLLSEPTIVLDNT
+3115 IDTMLSEPTIVLDST
-3130 DDSGTKGDNLTNVN
+3130 DDSGTKGDNLTNAN
-3144 KPTFLLGNIDADARY
+3144 KPTFILGNIDADARY

-3165 HGGTKEVLTATK
+3165 YGGTKEVLTATK

-3192 DGDYTLTV
+3192 DGDYMLTV

-3323 TIAMDSRDDTGA
+3323 TITMDSRDDTGA

-3344 RPGFTIGNIDADA
+3344 RPGFTIGNIDSDA
-3357 HSVILRITQGGNSQE
+3357 QSVILRITQGGNSQE

-3409 QSTPLVVTVDT
+3409 QSTPLIVTVDT

-3471 ATQGIEGVWGYT
+3471 AAQGIEGVWGYT

-3617 DTQIAIDR
+3617 DTQIAIDH

-3715 DITLLTPTIELA
+3715 DITLMTPTIELA

-4302 TKTSAELR
+4302 TKTSAELK

-4532 SVTTPRFV
+4532 SVTKPRFV

-4558 SYSVT
+4558 SYPVT

-4651 VDDKSGREV
+4651 VDDKLGREV

-4898 VTIDT
+4898 LTIDT

-5292 SNSGSLDDLITNHNK
+5292 SNSGSLDDLITSHNK

-5379 TFIDNPAMVAG
+5379 TFIDNPVMMAG

-5395 FSNDSITSQTRPT
+5395 FSNDSITSQTRPA
-5408 FSIFG
+5408 FSIYG

-5469 LNFTIDTFN
+5469 LNFTIDTLN

-5581 HIKVFTSELDDNKSS
+5581 HIQVFTSELDDNKSS
-5596 SKTEWWSNS
+5596 SKTDWWSNS
-5605 DLITMRGTGEI
+5605 STITMRGMGEI

-5631 AVVAAT
+5631 AVVAAN
-5637 GRWELST
+5637 GQWELST
-5644 DKLPEG
+5644 DQLPEG
-5650 TYDISLVIED
+5650 KYDITLSIED
-5660 SAGNRWEDVREIFID
+5660 NAGNRKEEVHEIFID

-5698 TAEAKSQLIITDSE
+5698 TAEAKSQLIITDSN

-5741 SVDAIGNRSDDVP
+5741 SVDAIGNRSDDVS

-5863 ALAAGEDNGAS
+5863 ALAAGEDNGVS

-5910 IYQAT
+5910 TYQAT

-5926 AAWNDGN
+5926 AAWNDGT

-5971 ASDDATATAV
+5971 ASDDATPTAV
-5981 TPPESETVNA
+5981 TPLESETVNA
-5991 ESATHLRTEP
+5991 ESDTHLRTVP
-6001 SAAEESVVKVT
+6001 SAAEESVVKET

-6042 ENIVNVSIMF
+6042 ENIVNVSVMF

-6109 NAMNVRGK
+6109 NAMNARGK
-6117 TEDDINDSPSTS
+6117 AEDDINDSPSTS

>member
-1189 PGNTWADGSYTLTV
+1189 PGNTWTDGSYTLTV

-2127 LDNTDDSGT
+2127 LDSTDDSGT

-2326 IVLDSADDSGVH
+2326 IVLDSADDTGIQ
-2338 GDNMTNHTQPTFA
+2338 GDNMTNSTQPTFA

-2370 VTTTFDATKDAGG
+2370 VTTTFDATKGTGG
-2383 WTFTPTGAWAD
+2383 WTFTPPTSWAD

-2423 IAINNI
+2423 IAINN
-2429 ELVNDSGIPDDN
+2429 
-2441 LTNNVRPHFQ
+2441 
-2451 VTVPTDVNVV
+2451 
-2461 RLSIDGGKTWFNA
+2461 
-2474 TQSATPGVW
+2474 
-2483 DYIWP
+2483 
-2488 DDVAD
+2488 
-2493 GGYTLTVEATDE
+2493 
-2505 AGNKATQTLDFTI
+2505 
-2518 DTTLSVPTLSL
+2518 
-2529 DSADDS
+2529 
-2535 GIAGDNI
+2535 
-2542 TNVKTPGFTLNN
+2542 
-2554 IDTDVSRVI
+2554 
-2563 VEVMHNGIKQEVPLV
+2563 
-2578 QTGGQWRFAPTSD
+2578 
-2591 WADGDYI
+2591 
-2598 LTVKVEDRAGNVKQS
+2598 
-2613 APLTVT
+2613 
-2619 VDTHIAIDRIELVND
+2619 
-2634 SGIPGDNLTNEARP
+2634 
-2648 HFQVTVP
+2648 
-2655 ADVNGVRLS
+2655 
-2664 IDGGK
+2664 
-2669 TWFDATQSATS
+2669 
-2680 GVWDYTW
+2680 
-2687 LTNVANG
+2687 
-2694 PHTLMVEA
+2694 
-2702 SDKAGNKTTQKLDF
+2702 
-2716 TIDTILS
+2716 
-2723 EPTITLDSADD
+2723 
-2734 SAAGDNIT
+2734 
-2742 NVKMP
+2742 
-2747 GFTLGNIDADVTKVV
+2747 
-2762 VTVAHDGKNQQI
+2762 
-2774 ELIKNGGVWRFTP
+2774 
-2787 GAAWTDGDYTL
+2787 
-2798 TVKVEDKAGNTNYSA
+2798 
-2813 PLTVTIDTQT
+2813 
-2823 SIDRIELLNDTG
+2823 
-2835 IVGDNLTNEA
+2835 
-2845 RPQFHITVPTDVNS
+2845 
-2859 VQLSLDGGINWVN
+2859 
-2872 ATLTSDG
+2872 
-2879 VWEYIWPTDLVEN
+2879 
-2892 TYTLTVKATDVAG
+2892 
-2905 NTATETLNFIID
+2905 
-2917 TTLSTPTITLD
+2917 
-2928 SADDSGTANDNKT
+2928 
-2941 NVKTPG
+2941 
-2947 FIIGGIDSD
+2947 
-2956 VTQVVVQVMRDGH
+2956 
-2969 SEEVELTQT
+2969 
-2978 NGQWRFVPGSAW
+2978 
-2990 TDGDYTL
+2990 
-2997 TVTVKDEAGNIR
+2997 
-3009 HSAPLT
+3009 
-3015 VTIDTQIT
+3015 
-3023 IDHIEL
+3023 IEL

-4558 SYSVT
+4558 SYPVT

-5089 HDTQIEISDISLSR
+5089 HDTQIEISDISLNR

-5488 GQTLAEM
+5488 GQTLAEV

>member
-237 EPLKVTLALAA
+237 EPLKVTLALAT

-620 FSYVIDTIA
+620 FSYVIDTVA

-638 DYVVLPNGIILSG
+638 DFVVLPNGIILSG

-1034 SGISDDNLTNI
+1034 SGVSDDNLTNI

-1062 QVWDAMS
+1062 QVWDAAS

-1108 NKANSAIFDF
+1108 NKANSAVFDF

-1208 AGNTNYSAPLTVV
+1208 AGNTSYSAPLTVV

-1384 WTFTPPT
+1384 WSFTPT
-1391 SWADGD
+1391 GAWADGD

-1432 VNDSGIPDDNL
+1432 VNDSGIPNDNL

-1471 WFNATQSATPGV
+1471 WFSATQSATPGA

-1500 VEATDE
+1500 VEATDK
-1506 AGNKATQT
+1506 AGNKTTQE

-2127 LDNTDDSGT
+2127 LDSTDDSGT
-2136 KGDHLTNVNKPTFL
+2136 KGDNLTNVNKPTFL

-2311 ETLHFTIDTTLSTPV
+2311 ETLHFTIDTTLSVPV
-2326 IVLDSADDSGVH
+2326 IVLNSADDTGVQ
-2338 GDNMTNHTQPTFA
+2338 GDNMTNSTQPTFA

-2370 VTTTFDATKDAGG
+2370 VTTTFDATKGTGG
-2383 WTFTPTGAWAD
+2383 WSFTPTGAWAD

-2451 VTVPTDVNVV
+2451 VKVPMDVN
-2461 RLSIDGGKTWFNA
+2461 
-2474 TQSATPGVW
+2474 
-2483 DYIWP
+2483 
-2488 DDVAD
+2488 
-2493 GGYTLTVEATDE
+2493 E
-2505 AGNKATQTLDFTI
+2505 
-2518 DTTLSVPTLSL
+2518 
-2529 DSADDS
+2529 
-2535 GIAGDNI
+2535 
-2542 TNVKTPGFTLNN
+2542 
-2554 IDTDVSRVI
+2554 
-2563 VEVMHNGIKQEVPLV
+2563 
-2578 QTGGQWRFAPTSD
+2578 
-2591 WADGDYI
+2591 
-2598 LTVKVEDRAGNVKQS
+2598 
-2613 APLTVT
+2613 
-2619 VDTHIAIDRIELVND
+2619 
-2634 SGIPGDNLTNEARP
+2634 
-2648 HFQVTVP
+2648 
-2655 ADVNGVRLS
+2655 
-2664 IDGGK
+2664 
-2669 TWFDATQSATS
+2669 
-2680 GVWDYTW
+2680 
-2687 LTNVANG
+2687 
-2694 PHTLMVEA
+2694 
-2702 SDKAGNKTTQKLDF
+2702 
-2716 TIDTILS
+2716 
-2723 EPTITLDSADD
+2723 
-2734 SAAGDNIT
+2734 
-2742 NVKMP
+2742 
-2747 GFTLGNIDADVTKVV
+2747 
-2762 VTVAHDGKNQQI
+2762 
-2774 ELIKNGGVWRFTP
+2774 
-2787 GAAWTDGDYTL
+2787 
-2798 TVKVEDKAGNTNYSA
+2798 
-2813 PLTVTIDTQT
+2813 
-2823 SIDRIELLNDTG
+2823 
-2835 IVGDNLTNEA
+2835 
-2845 RPQFHITVPTDVNS
+2845 
-2859 VQLSLDGGINWVN
+2859 
-2872 ATLTSDG
+2872 
-2879 VWEYIWPTDLVEN
+2879 
-2892 TYTLTVKATDVAG
+2892 
-2905 NTATETLNFIID
+2905 
-2917 TTLSTPTITLD
+2917 
-2928 SADDSGTANDNKT
+2928 
-2941 NVKTPG
+2941 
-2947 FIIGGIDSD
+2947 
-2956 VTQVVVQVMRDGH
+2956 
-2969 SEEVELTQT
+2969 
-2978 NGQWRFVPGSAW
+2978 
-2990 TDGDYTL
+2990 
-2997 TVTVKDEAGNIR
+2997 
-3009 HSAPLT
+3009 
-3015 VTIDTQIT
+3015 
-3023 IDHIEL
+3023 
-3029 VNDSGIPDDNLT
+3029 
-3041 NNVRPHFQ
+3041 
-3049 VTVPTDVNV
+3049 

-3099 ATDKAGNKTTQ
+3099 ATDKAGNQTTQ
-3110 QLDFI
+3110 KLDFI
-3115 IDTLLSEPTIVLDNT
+3115 IDTLLSEPTIVLDST
-3130 DDSGTKGDNLTNVN
+3130 DDSGTKGDNLTNAN
-3144 KPTFLLGNIDADARY
+3144 KPTFILGNIDADARY

-3165 HGGTKEVLTATK
+3165 YGGTKEVLTATK

-3323 TIAMDSRDDTGA
+3323 TITMDSRDDTGA

-3344 RPGFTIGNIDADA
+3344 RPGFTIGNIDSDA
-3357 HSVILRITQGGNSQE
+3357 QSVILRITQGGNSQE

-3409 QSTPLVVTVDT
+3409 QSTPLIVTVDT

-3432 HGVPDDNL
+3432 YGVPDDNL

-3471 ATQGIEGVWGYT
+3471 AAQGIEGVWGYT

-3617 DTQIAIDR
+3617 DTQIAIDH

-3715 DITLLTPTIELA
+3715 DITLMTPTIELA

-3843 NHDRPVFDIH
+3843 NHDRPVFDIR

-4532 SVTTPRFV
+4532 SVTKPRFV

-4558 SYSVT
+4558 SYPVT

-4825 FTTNNKTPTLIG
+4825 FTTNNKTPTLVG
-4837 STLPNT
+4837 NTLPNA

-4965 GNDGNYELTFK
+4965 GNDGNYVLTFK

-5292 SNSGSLDDLITNHNK
+5292 SNSGSLDDLITSHNK

-5379 TFIDNPAMVAG
+5379 TFIDNPVMMAG

-5395 FSNDSITSQTRPT
+5395 FSNDSITSQTRPA
-5408 FSIFG
+5408 FSIYG

-5469 LNFTIDTFN
+5469 LNFTIDTLN

-5533 EVWVNEKGH
+5533 EVWVNDKGH

-5581 HIKVFTSELDDNKSS
+5581 HIQVFTSELDDNKSS
-5596 SKTEWWSNS
+5596 SKTDWWSNS
-5605 DLITMRGTGEI
+5605 STITMRGMGEI

-5631 AVVAAT
+5631 AVVAAN
-5637 GRWELST
+5637 GQWELST
-5644 DKLPEG
+5644 DQLPEG
-5650 TYDISLVIED
+5650 KYDITLSIED
-5660 SAGNRWEDVREIFID
+5660 NAGNRKEEVHEIFID

-5698 TAEAKSQLIITDSE
+5698 TAEAKSQLIITDSN

-5741 SVDAIGNRSDDVP
+5741 SVDAIGNRSDDVS

-5863 ALAAGEDNGAS
+5863 ALAAGEDNGVS

-5910 IYQAT
+5910 TYQAT

-5926 AAWNDGN
+5926 AAWNDGT

-5991 ESATHLRTEP
+5991 ESATHLRTVP
-6001 SAAEESVVKVT
+6001 SAAEESVVKET

-6109 NAMNVRGK
+6109 NAMNARGK

>member
-429 TIAPEKPTIEL
+429 TIPPEKPTIEL

-575 TGEEVIFKANDKGE
+575 TGEEVIFKANDQGE

-601 INNLTFTVEDVA
+601 VNNLTFTVEDVA

-620 FSYVIDTIA
+620 FSYVIDTVA

-638 DYVVLPNGIILSG
+638 DFVVLPNGIILSG

-1034 SGISDDNLTNI
+1034 SGIADDNLTNI

-1062 QVWDAMS
+1062 QVWDAVS

-1108 NKANSAIFDF
+1108 NKANSAVFDF

-1384 WTFTPPT
+1384 WSFTPT
-1391 SWADGD
+1391 GAWADGD

-1432 VNDSGIPDDNL
+1432 VNDSGIPNDNL

-1471 WFNATQSATPGV
+1471 WFNATQSATPGA

-1500 VEATDE
+1500 VEATDK
-1506 AGNKATQT
+1506 AGNKTTQE

-2104 AGNKTTQQL
+2104 AGNQTTQKL
-2113 DFIIDTLL
+2113 DFIIDTML

-2127 LDNTDDSGT
+2127 LDSTDDSGT
-2136 KGDHLTNVNKPTFL
+2136 KGDNLTNVNKPTFL

-2326 IVLDSADDSGVH
+2326 IVLDSADDTGIQ
-2338 GDNMTNHTQPTFA
+2338 GDNMTNRTQPTFN

-2370 VTTTFDATKDAGG
+2370 VTTTFDATKGVGG
-2383 WTFTPTGAWAD
+2383 WTFTPPTSWGA

-2451 VTVPTDVNVV
+2451 VKVPTDVN
-2461 RLSIDGGKTWFNA
+2461 
-2474 TQSATPGVW
+2474 
-2483 DYIWP
+2483 
-2488 DDVAD
+2488 
-2493 GGYTLTVEATDE
+2493 E
-2505 AGNKATQTLDFTI
+2505 
-2518 DTTLSVPTLSL
+2518 
-2529 DSADDS
+2529 
-2535 GIAGDNI
+2535 
-2542 TNVKTPGFTLNN
+2542 
-2554 IDTDVSRVI
+2554 
-2563 VEVMHNGIKQEVPLV
+2563 
-2578 QTGGQWRFAPTSD
+2578 
-2591 WADGDYI
+2591 
-2598 LTVKVEDRAGNVKQS
+2598 
-2613 APLTVT
+2613 
-2619 VDTHIAIDRIELVND
+2619 
-2634 SGIPGDNLTNEARP
+2634 
-2648 HFQVTVP
+2648 
-2655 ADVNGVRLS
+2655 
-2664 IDGGK
+2664 
-2669 TWFDATQSATS
+2669 
-2680 GVWDYTW
+2680 
-2687 LTNVANG
+2687 
-2694 PHTLMVEA
+2694 
-2702 SDKAGNKTTQKLDF
+2702 
-2716 TIDTILS
+2716 
-2723 EPTITLDSADD
+2723 
-2734 SAAGDNIT
+2734 
-2742 NVKMP
+2742 
-2747 GFTLGNIDADVTKVV
+2747 
-2762 VTVAHDGKNQQI
+2762 
-2774 ELIKNGGVWRFTP
+2774 
-2787 GAAWTDGDYTL
+2787 
-2798 TVKVEDKAGNTNYSA
+2798 
-2813 PLTVTIDTQT
+2813 
-2823 SIDRIELLNDTG
+2823 
-2835 IVGDNLTNEA
+2835 
-2845 RPQFHITVPTDVNS
+2845 
-2859 VQLSLDGGINWVN
+2859 
-2872 ATLTSDG
+2872 
-2879 VWEYIWPTDLVEN
+2879 
-2892 TYTLTVKATDVAG
+2892 
-2905 NTATETLNFIID
+2905 
-2917 TTLSTPTITLD
+2917 
-2928 SADDSGTANDNKT
+2928 
-2941 NVKTPG
+2941 
-2947 FIIGGIDSD
+2947 
-2956 VTQVVVQVMRDGH
+2956 
-2969 SEEVELTQT
+2969 
-2978 NGQWRFVPGSAW
+2978 
-2990 TDGDYTL
+2990 
-2997 TVTVKDEAGNIR
+2997 
-3009 HSAPLT
+3009 
-3015 VTIDTQIT
+3015 
-3023 IDHIEL
+3023 
-3029 VNDSGIPDDNLT
+3029 
-3041 NNVRPHFQ
+3041 
-3049 VTVPTDVNV
+3049 

-3099 ATDKAGNKTTQ
+3099 ATDKAGNQTTQ
-3110 QLDFI
+3110 KLDFI
-3115 IDTLLSEPTIVLDNT
+3115 IDTLLSEPTIVLDST
-3130 DDSGTKGDNLTNVN
+3130 DDSGTKGDNLTNAN
-3144 KPTFLLGNIDADARY
+3144 KPTFILGNIDADARY

-3409 QSTPLVVTVDT
+3409 QSTPLIVTVDT

-3471 ATQGIEGVWGYT
+3471 AAQGIEGVWGYT

-3617 DTQIAIDR
+3617 DTQIAIDH

-3690 GQHTLTVEVTDGA
+3690 GQHTLIVEVTDGA
-3703 GNKMTETLNFTI
+3703 GNKMTGTLDFTI

-3843 NHDRPVFDIH
+3843 NHDRPVFDIR

-4302 TKTSAELR
+4302 TKTSAELK

-4424 AGKDSTDG
+4424 AGKDATDG

-4532 SVTTPRFV
+4532 SVTKPRFV

-4558 SYSVT
+4558 SYPVT

-4898 VTIDT
+4898 LTIDT

-4965 GNDGNYELTFK
+4965 GNDGNYVLTFK

-5292 SNSGSLDDLITNHNK
+5292 SNSGSLDDLITSHNK

-5379 TFIDNPAMVAG
+5379 TFIDNPVMMAG

-5395 FSNDSITSQTRPT
+5395 FSNDSITSQTRPA
-5408 FSIFG
+5408 FSIYG

-5469 LNFTIDTFN
+5469 LNFTIDTLN

-5533 EVWVNEKGH
+5533 EVWVNDKGH

-5581 HIKVFTSELDDNKSS
+5581 HIQVFTSELDDNKSS
-5596 SKTEWWSNS
+5596 SKTDWWSNS
-5605 DLITMRGTGEI
+5605 STITMRGMGEI

-5631 AVVAAT
+5631 AVVAAN
-5637 GRWELST
+5637 GQWELST
-5644 DKLPEG
+5644 DQLPEG
-5650 TYDISLVIED
+5650 KYDITLSIED
-5660 SAGNRWEDVREIFID
+5660 NAGNRKEEVHEIFID

-5698 TAEAKSQLIITDSE
+5698 TAEAKSQLIITDSN

-5910 IYQAT
+5910 TYQAT

-5926 AAWNDGN
+5926 AAWSDGT

-5950 ASLAVTV
+5950 ALLEVTV
-5957 DSTVT
+5957 DSTLTVPEIALAAGEDNGASDSDNVTNHTQPKFTLQHIDADVTGVT
-5962 VTADSQHDD
+5962 VN
-5971 ASDDATATAV
+5971 V
-5981 TPPESETVNA
+5981 T
-5991 ESATHLRTEP
+5991 
-6001 SAAEESVVKVT
+6001 
-6012 AYSITLLN
+6012 
-6020 ADSGDEIDRSISQ
+6020 
-6033 TPSFEISVP
+6033 
-6042 ENIVNVSIMF
+6042 
-6052 EGEEFTLP
+6052 
-6060 ITNQKAIFEVPLSLE
+6060 
-6075 DGEYTMDVKFID
+6075 
-6087 KDNDFLI
+6087 
-6094 KEKTFSVDHSSADIV
+6094 
-6109 NAMNVRGK
+6109 
-6117 TEDDINDSPSTS
+6117 
-6129 SVGHNNNGAID
+6129 
-6140 VFAVN
+6140 
-6145 EVTLPVDN
+6145 
-6153 QEEHA
+6153 

>member
-121 LDDAENAK
+121 LDEAENAK

-152 AFEVQNSSKQI
+152 AFEVQNSSKKM
-163 EEMLQNFLADNVAKD
+163 EEMLQEFLADNVAKD

-440 DDSSDSGIKNDNIT
+440 DDSSDSGIKNDSIT

-534 SAEIETTNDSGIV
+534 SAEIETTDDSGIV

-601 INNLTFTVEDVA
+601 VNNLTFTVEDVA

-620 FSYVIDTIA
+620 FSYVIDTVA

-638 DYVVLPNGIILSG
+638 DFVVLPNGIILSG

-1034 SGISDDNLTNI
+1034 SGIADDNLTNI

-1108 NKANSAIFDF
+1108 NKANSAVFDF

-1180 HLNGSWLFI
+1180 HLNGSWLFT

-1384 WTFTPPT
+1384 WSFTPT
-1391 SWADGD
+1391 GAWADGD

-1432 VNDSGIPDDNL
+1432 VNDSGIPNDNL

-1471 WFNATQSATPGV
+1471 WFNATQSATPGA

-1500 VEATDE
+1500 VEATDK
-1506 AGNKATQT
+1506 AGNKTTQE

-1559 VSRVIVEVMH
+1559 VSRVTVEVMH

-1676 QSATS
+1676 QSATP

-1704 DKAGNKTTQKLDFT
+1704 DKAGNKTTQKLDFI
-1718 IDTILSEPTIT
+1718 IDTMLSEPTIT

-2020 TQITIDHIELVNDSG
+2020 TQIAIDHIELVNDSG
-2035 IPDDNLTNNVRPHF
+2035 IPDDNLTN
-2049 QVTVP
+2049 
-2054 TDVNVVRLSIDGG
+2054 
-2067 KTWFNATQSAT
+2067 
-2078 PGVWDYTWLADVGE
+2078 
-2092 GKHTLT
+2092 
-2098 VEATDK
+2098 EA
-2104 AGNKTTQQL
+2104 
-2113 DFIIDTLL
+2113 
-2121 SEPTIV
+2121 
-2127 LDNTDDSGT
+2127 
-2136 KGDHLTNVNKPTFL
+2136 
-2150 LGNIDADARYVT
+2150 
-2162 VEVQHG
+2162 
-2168 GTKEVLTAT
+2168 
-2177 KDATGNW
+2177 
-2184 SVTPTGTWADGDYTL
+2184 
-2199 TVRVEDEA
+2199 
-2207 GNEKHSASLTVTVD
+2207 
-2221 TQITIDVIELVNDN
+2221 
-2235 GIPGDN
+2235 
-2241 MTNDAHPQFRV
+2241 
-2252 TVPGDV
+2252 
-2258 NEVSLSIDGGVTWVK
+2258 
-2273 ATQSATPGVWNYTWP
+2273 
-2288 GTVPDGDYTL
+2288 
-2298 NVKATDNAGNTVT
+2298 
-2311 ETLHFTIDTTLSTPV
+2311 
-2326 IVLDSADDSGVH
+2326 
-2338 GDNMTNHTQPTFA
+2338 
-2351 LQHIDDDAV
+2351 
-2360 RVTVSVEHGG
+2360 
-2370 VTTTFDATKDAGG
+2370 
-2383 WTFTPTGAWAD
+2383 
-2394 GDYTLSVSVEDKAG
+2394 
-2408 NTSHSASLTVTVDTQ
+2408 
-2423 IAINNI
+2423 
-2429 ELVNDSGIPDDN
+2429 
-2441 LTNNVRPHFQ
+2441 
-2451 VTVPTDVNVV
+2451 
-2461 RLSIDGGKTWFNA
+2461 
-2474 TQSATPGVW
+2474 
-2483 DYIWP
+2483 
-2488 DDVAD
+2488 
-2493 GGYTLTVEATDE
+2493 
-2505 AGNKATQTLDFTI
+2505 
-2518 DTTLSVPTLSL
+2518 
-2529 DSADDS
+2529 
-2535 GIAGDNI
+2535 
-2542 TNVKTPGFTLNN
+2542 
-2554 IDTDVSRVI
+2554 
-2563 VEVMHNGIKQEVPLV
+2563 
-2578 QTGGQWRFAPTSD
+2578 
-2591 WADGDYI
+2591 
-2598 LTVKVEDRAGNVKQS
+2598 
-2613 APLTVT
+2613 
-2619 VDTHIAIDRIELVND
+2619 
-2634 SGIPGDNLTNEARP
+2634 
-2648 HFQVTVP
+2648 
-2655 ADVNGVRLS
+2655 
-2664 IDGGK
+2664 
-2669 TWFDATQSATS
+2669 
-2680 GVWDYTW
+2680 
-2687 LTNVANG
+2687 
-2694 PHTLMVEA
+2694 
-2702 SDKAGNKTTQKLDF
+2702 
-2716 TIDTILS
+2716 
-2723 EPTITLDSADD
+2723 
-2734 SAAGDNIT
+2734 
-2742 NVKMP
+2742 
-2747 GFTLGNIDADVTKVV
+2747 
-2762 VTVAHDGKNQQI
+2762 
-2774 ELIKNGGVWRFTP
+2774 
-2787 GAAWTDGDYTL
+2787 
-2798 TVKVEDKAGNTNYSA
+2798 
-2813 PLTVTIDTQT
+2813 
-2823 SIDRIELLNDTG
+2823 
-2835 IVGDNLTNEA
+2835 
-2845 RPQFHITVPTDVNS
+2845 
-2859 VQLSLDGGINWVN
+2859 
-2872 ATLTSDG
+2872 
-2879 VWEYIWPTDLVEN
+2879 
-2892 TYTLTVKATDVAG
+2892 
-2905 NTATETLNFIID
+2905 
-2917 TTLSTPTITLD
+2917 
-2928 SADDSGTANDNKT
+2928 
-2941 NVKTPG
+2941 
-2947 FIIGGIDSD
+2947 
-2956 VTQVVVQVMRDGH
+2956 
-2969 SEEVELTQT
+2969 
-2978 NGQWRFVPGSAW
+2978 
-2990 TDGDYTL
+2990 
-2997 TVTVKDEAGNIR
+2997 
-3009 HSAPLT
+3009 
-3015 VTIDTQIT
+3015 
-3023 IDHIEL
+3023 
-3029 VNDSGIPDDNLT
+3029 
-3041 NNVRPHFQ
+3041 RPHFQ

-3177 GATGIWSVTPTGTWA
+3177 DATGNWSVTPTGTWADGDYTLTVRVEDEAGNEKHSASLTVTVDTQITIDAIELVNDNGIPGDNMTNDAHPQFRVTVPGDVNEVSLSIDGGVTWVKATQSATPGVWNYTWPGTVPDGDYTLNVKATDNAGNTVTETLHFTIDTTLSTPVIVLDSADDTGIQGDNMTNRTQPTFNLQHIDDDAVRVTVSVEHGGVTTTFDATKGVGGWTFTPPTSWGAGDYTLSVSVEDKAGNTSHSASLTVTVDTQIAINNIELVNDSGIPDDNLTNNVRPQFQVKVPTDVNEVRLSIDGGKTWFNATQSATPGVWDYTWLADVGEGKHTLTVEATDKAGNQTTQKLDFIIDTLLSEPTIVLDSTDDSGTKGDNLTNANKPTFLLGNIDADARYVTVEVQHGSTKEVLTATKGATGIWSVTPTGTWA

-3200 RVEDDAG
+3200 RVEDEAG

-3218 VDTQITIDVI
+3218 VDTQITIDAI

-3323 TIAMDSRDDTGA
+3323 TITMDSRDDTGA

-3344 RPGFTIGNIDADA
+3344 RPGFTIGNIDSDA
-3357 HSVILRITQGGNSQE
+3357 QSVILRITQGGNSQE

-3409 QSTPLVVTVDT
+3409 QSTPLIVTVDT

-3471 ATQGIEGVWGYT
+3471 AAQGIEGVWGYT
-3483 WPTDMGDGKHTLT
+3483 WPTDMGDGKHILT

-3617 DTQIAIDR
+3617 DTQIAIDH

-3690 GQHTLTVEVTDGA
+3690 GQHTLIVEVTDGA
-3703 GNKMTETLNFTI
+3703 GNKMTGTLDFTI

-3741 SVTQPVFVLGS
+3741 SVTQPIFVLGS

-3843 NHDRPVFDIH
+3843 NHDRPVFDIR

-3939 DQLTNVAKPS
+3939 DQLTIVAKPS
-3949 FRIDVPGDVVQVRV
+3949 FRIDVPGDVIQVRV

-4002 DEAGNIANKDLV
+4002 DQAGNIANKDLV

-4183 GSALPDGQ
+4183 GSALPDGK

-4302 TKTSAELR
+4302 TKTSAELQ

-4532 SVTTPRFV
+4532 SVTKPRFV

-4558 SYSVT
+4558 SYPVT

-4618 SDTGNSN
+4618 SDTGSSN

-4660 LKQTITV
+4660 LKHTITV

-4719 DPSIDDQHEATS
+4719 DPSIDDQYEATS
-4731 LRPEFKGFA
+4731 LRPEFKGLA

-4825 FTTNNKTPTLIG
+4825 FTTNNKTPTLVG
-4837 STLPNT
+4837 NTLPNA

-4965 GNDGNYELTFK
+4965 GNDGNYVLTFK

-5075 DKAGNSQQKEILIE
+5075 DKAGNSQQKDILIE

-5292 SNSGSLDDLITNHNK
+5292 SNSGSLDDLITSHNK

-5379 TFIDNPAMVAG
+5379 TFIDNPVMMAG

-5395 FSNDSITSQTRPT
+5395 FSNDSITSQTRPA
-5408 FSIFG
+5408 FSIYG

-5533 EVWVNEKGH
+5533 EVWVNDKGH

-5581 HIKVFTSELDDNKSS
+5581 HIQVFTSELDDNKSS
-5596 SKTEWWSNS
+5596 SKTDWWSNS
-5605 DLITMRGTGEI
+5605 STITMRGMGEI

-5631 AVVAAT
+5631 AVVAAN
-5637 GRWELST
+5637 GQWELST
-5644 DKLPEG
+5644 DQLPEG
-5650 TYDISLVIED
+5650 KYDITLSIED
-5660 SAGNRWEDVREIFID
+5660 NAGNRKEEVHEIFID

-5698 TAEAKSQLIITDSE
+5698 TAEAKSQLIITDSN

-5754 LDIMKEVPVI
+5754 LDIMKETPVI

-5774 VGDNITRDK
+5774 VGDNITRDN

-5863 ALAAGEDNGAS
+5863 ALAAGEGNGAS
-5874 DSDNVTNHTQPKFTL
+5874 DSDNVTNHNHTQPKFTL

-5926 AAWNDGN
+5926 AAWNDGT

-5944 GNSQQS
+5944 GNSLQS
-5950 ASLAVTV
+5950 ASLEVTV

-5991 ESATHLRTEP
+5991 ESATHLRTVP
-6001 SAAEESVVKVT
+6001 SAAEESVVKET

-6042 ENIVNVSIMF
+6042 ENIVNVSVMF

-6087 KDNDFLI
+6087 KDDDFLI

-6109 NAMNVRGK
+6109 NAMNARGK

>member
-237 EPLKVTLALAA
+237 EPLKVTLALAT

-620 FSYVIDTIA
+620 FSYVIDTVA

-638 DYVVLPNGIILSG
+638 DFVVLPNGIILSG

-1034 SGISDDNLTNI
+1034 SGVSDDNLTNI

-1062 QVWDAMS
+1062 QVWDAAS

-1108 NKANSAIFDF
+1108 NKANSAVFDF

-1208 AGNTNYSAPLTVV
+1208 AGNTSYSAPLTVV

-1384 WTFTPPT
+1384 WSFTPT
-1391 SWADGD
+1391 GAWADGD

-1432 VNDSGIPDDNL
+1432 VNDSGIPNDNL

-1471 WFNATQSATPGV
+1471 WFNATQSATPGA

-1500 VEATDE
+1500 VEATDK
-1506 AGNKATQT
+1506 AGNKTTQE

-1831 LNDTGIVGDNLT
+1831 LNDSGIVGDNLT

-2127 LDNTDDSGT
+2127 LDSTDDSGT
-2136 KGDHLTNVNKPTFL
+2136 KGDNLTNVNKPTFL

-2311 ETLHFTIDTTLSTPV
+2311 ETLHFTIDTTLSVPV
-2326 IVLDSADDSGVH
+2326 IVLNSADDTGVQ
-2338 GDNMTNHTQPTFA
+2338 GDNMTNSTQPTFA

-2370 VTTTFDATKDAGG
+2370 VTTTFDATKGTGG
-2383 WTFTPTGAWAD
+2383 WSFTPTGAWAD

-2451 VTVPTDVNVV
+2451 VKVPMDVN
-2461 RLSIDGGKTWFNA
+2461 
-2474 TQSATPGVW
+2474 
-2483 DYIWP
+2483 
-2488 DDVAD
+2488 
-2493 GGYTLTVEATDE
+2493 E
-2505 AGNKATQTLDFTI
+2505 
-2518 DTTLSVPTLSL
+2518 
-2529 DSADDS
+2529 
-2535 GIAGDNI
+2535 
-2542 TNVKTPGFTLNN
+2542 
-2554 IDTDVSRVI
+2554 
-2563 VEVMHNGIKQEVPLV
+2563 
-2578 QTGGQWRFAPTSD
+2578 
-2591 WADGDYI
+2591 
-2598 LTVKVEDRAGNVKQS
+2598 
-2613 APLTVT
+2613 
-2619 VDTHIAIDRIELVND
+2619 
-2634 SGIPGDNLTNEARP
+2634 
-2648 HFQVTVP
+2648 
-2655 ADVNGVRLS
+2655 
-2664 IDGGK
+2664 
-2669 TWFDATQSATS
+2669 
-2680 GVWDYTW
+2680 
-2687 LTNVANG
+2687 
-2694 PHTLMVEA
+2694 
-2702 SDKAGNKTTQKLDF
+2702 
-2716 TIDTILS
+2716 
-2723 EPTITLDSADD
+2723 
-2734 SAAGDNIT
+2734 
-2742 NVKMP
+2742 
-2747 GFTLGNIDADVTKVV
+2747 
-2762 VTVAHDGKNQQI
+2762 
-2774 ELIKNGGVWRFTP
+2774 
-2787 GAAWTDGDYTL
+2787 
-2798 TVKVEDKAGNTNYSA
+2798 
-2813 PLTVTIDTQT
+2813 
-2823 SIDRIELLNDTG
+2823 
-2835 IVGDNLTNEA
+2835 
-2845 RPQFHITVPTDVNS
+2845 
-2859 VQLSLDGGINWVN
+2859 
-2872 ATLTSDG
+2872 
-2879 VWEYIWPTDLVEN
+2879 
-2892 TYTLTVKATDVAG
+2892 
-2905 NTATETLNFIID
+2905 
-2917 TTLSTPTITLD
+2917 
-2928 SADDSGTANDNKT
+2928 
-2941 NVKTPG
+2941 
-2947 FIIGGIDSD
+2947 
-2956 VTQVVVQVMRDGH
+2956 
-2969 SEEVELTQT
+2969 
-2978 NGQWRFVPGSAW
+2978 
-2990 TDGDYTL
+2990 
-2997 TVTVKDEAGNIR
+2997 
-3009 HSAPLT
+3009 
-3015 VTIDTQIT
+3015 
-3023 IDHIEL
+3023 
-3029 VNDSGIPDDNLT
+3029 
-3041 NNVRPHFQ
+3041 
-3049 VTVPTDVNV
+3049 

-3099 ATDKAGNKTTQ
+3099 ATDKAGNQTTQ
-3110 QLDFI
+3110 KLDFI
-3115 IDTLLSEPTIVLDNT
+3115 IDTLLSEPTIVLDST
-3130 DDSGTKGDNLTNVN
+3130 DDSGTKGDNLTNAN
-3144 KPTFLLGNIDADARY
+3144 KPTFILGNIDADARY

-3165 HGGTKEVLTATK
+3165 YGGTKEVLTATK

-3323 TIAMDSRDDTGA
+3323 TITMDSRDDTGA

-3344 RPGFTIGNIDADA
+3344 RPGFTIGNIDSDA
-3357 HSVILRITQGGNSQE
+3357 QSVILRITQGGNSQE

-3409 QSTPLVVTVDT
+3409 QSTPLIVTVDT

-3471 ATQGIEGVWGYT
+3471 AAQGIEGVWGYT

-3617 DTQIAIDR
+3617 DTQIAIDH

-3715 DITLLTPTIELA
+3715 DITLMTPTIELA

-3843 NHDRPVFDIH
+3843 NHDRPVFDIR

-4532 SVTTPRFV
+4532 SVTKPRFV

-4558 SYSVT
+4558 SYPVT

-4825 FTTNNKTPTLIG
+4825 FTTNNKTPTLVG
-4837 STLPNT
+4837 NTLPNA

-4965 GNDGNYELTFK
+4965 GNDGNYVLTFK

-5292 SNSGSLDDLITNHNK
+5292 SNSGSLDDLITSHNK

-5379 TFIDNPAMVAG
+5379 TFIDNPVMMAG

-5395 FSNDSITSQTRPT
+5395 FSNDSITSQTRPA
-5408 FSIFG
+5408 FSIYG

-5469 LNFTIDTFN
+5469 LNFTIDTLN

-5533 EVWVNEKGH
+5533 EVWVNDKGH

-5581 HIKVFTSELDDNKSS
+5581 HIQVFTSELDDNKSS
-5596 SKTEWWSNS
+5596 SKTDWWSNS
-5605 DLITMRGTGEI
+5605 STITMRGMGEI

-5631 AVVAAT
+5631 AVVAAN
-5637 GRWELST
+5637 GQWELST
-5644 DKLPEG
+5644 DQLPEG
-5650 TYDISLVIED
+5650 KYDITLSIED
-5660 SAGNRWEDVREIFID
+5660 NAGNRKEEVHEIFID

-5698 TAEAKSQLIITDSE
+5698 TAEAKSQLIITDSN

-5733 SEGKFTIT
+5733 SEGKFIIT
-5741 SVDAIGNRSDDVP
+5741 SVDAIGNRSDDVS

-5863 ALAAGEDNGAS
+5863 ALAAGEDNGVS

-5910 IYQAT
+5910 TYQAT

-5926 AAWNDGN
+5926 AAWNDGT

-5991 ESATHLRTEP
+5991 ESATHLRTVP
-6001 SAAEESVVKVT
+6001 SAAEESVVKET

-6109 NAMNVRGK
+6109 NAMNARGK

>member
-61 NLAVKFKDKTITG
+61 NLAVKFKDKTITS

-429 TIAPEKPTIEL
+429 TIPPEKPTIEL

-1062 QVWDAMS
+1062 QVWDAAS

-1108 NKANSAIFDF
+1108 NKANSAVFDF

-1330 DSADDTG
+1330 NSADDTG
-1337 IQGDNMTNSTQP
+1337 VQGDNMTNSTQP

-1384 WTFTPPT
+1384 WSFTPT
-1391 SWADGD
+1391 GAWADGD

-1432 VNDSGIPDDNL
+1432 VNDSGIPNDNL

-1471 WFNATQSATPGV
+1471 WFNATQSATPGA

-1500 VEATDE
+1500 VEATDK
-1506 AGNKATQT
+1506 AGNKTTQE

-2020 TQITIDHIELVNDSG
+2020 TQI
-2035 IPDDNLTNNVRPHF
+2035 
-2049 QVTVP
+2049 
-2054 TDVNVVRLSIDGG
+2054 
-2067 KTWFNATQSAT
+2067 A
-2078 PGVWDYTWLADVGE
+2078 
-2092 GKHTLT
+2092 
-2098 VEATDK
+2098 
-2104 AGNKTTQQL
+2104 
-2113 DFIIDTLL
+2113 
-2121 SEPTIV
+2121 
-2127 LDNTDDSGT
+2127 
-2136 KGDHLTNVNKPTFL
+2136 
-2150 LGNIDADARYVT
+2150 
-2162 VEVQHG
+2162 
-2168 GTKEVLTAT
+2168 
-2177 KDATGNW
+2177 
-2184 SVTPTGTWADGDYTL
+2184 
-2199 TVRVEDEA
+2199 
-2207 GNEKHSASLTVTVD
+2207 
-2221 TQITIDVIELVNDN
+2221 
-2235 GIPGDN
+2235 
-2241 MTNDAHPQFRV
+2241 
-2252 TVPGDV
+2252 
-2258 NEVSLSIDGGVTWVK
+2258 
-2273 ATQSATPGVWNYTWP
+2273 
-2288 GTVPDGDYTL
+2288 
-2298 NVKATDNAGNTVT
+2298 
-2311 ETLHFTIDTTLSTPV
+2311 
-2326 IVLDSADDSGVH
+2326 
-2338 GDNMTNHTQPTFA
+2338 
-2351 LQHIDDDAV
+2351 
-2360 RVTVSVEHGG
+2360 
-2370 VTTTFDATKDAGG
+2370 
-2383 WTFTPTGAWAD
+2383 
-2394 GDYTLSVSVEDKAG
+2394 
-2408 NTSHSASLTVTVDTQ
+2408 
-2423 IAINNI
+2423 
-2429 ELVNDSGIPDDN
+2429 
-2441 LTNNVRPHFQ
+2441 
-2451 VTVPTDVNVV
+2451 
-2461 RLSIDGGKTWFNA
+2461 
-2474 TQSATPGVW
+2474 
-2483 DYIWP
+2483 
-2488 DDVAD
+2488 
-2493 GGYTLTVEATDE
+2493 
-2505 AGNKATQTLDFTI
+2505 
-2518 DTTLSVPTLSL
+2518 
-2529 DSADDS
+2529 
-2535 GIAGDNI
+2535 
-2542 TNVKTPGFTLNN
+2542 
-2554 IDTDVSRVI
+2554 
-2563 VEVMHNGIKQEVPLV
+2563 
-2578 QTGGQWRFAPTSD
+2578 
-2591 WADGDYI
+2591 
-2598 LTVKVEDRAGNVKQS
+2598 
-2613 APLTVT
+2613 
-2619 VDTHIAIDRIELVND
+2619 
-2634 SGIPGDNLTNEARP
+2634 
-2648 HFQVTVP
+2648 
-2655 ADVNGVRLS
+2655 
-2664 IDGGK
+2664 
-2669 TWFDATQSATS
+2669 
-2680 GVWDYTW
+2680 
-2687 LTNVANG
+2687 
-2694 PHTLMVEA
+2694 
-2702 SDKAGNKTTQKLDF
+2702 
-2716 TIDTILS
+2716 
-2723 EPTITLDSADD
+2723 
-2734 SAAGDNIT
+2734 
-2742 NVKMP
+2742 
-2747 GFTLGNIDADVTKVV
+2747 
-2762 VTVAHDGKNQQI
+2762 
-2774 ELIKNGGVWRFTP
+2774 
-2787 GAAWTDGDYTL
+2787 
-2798 TVKVEDKAGNTNYSA
+2798 
-2813 PLTVTIDTQT
+2813 
-2823 SIDRIELLNDTG
+2823 
-2835 IVGDNLTNEA
+2835 
-2845 RPQFHITVPTDVNS
+2845 
-2859 VQLSLDGGINWVN
+2859 
-2872 ATLTSDG
+2872 
-2879 VWEYIWPTDLVEN
+2879 
-2892 TYTLTVKATDVAG
+2892 
-2905 NTATETLNFIID
+2905 
-2917 TTLSTPTITLD
+2917 
-2928 SADDSGTANDNKT
+2928 
-2941 NVKTPG
+2941 
-2947 FIIGGIDSD
+2947 
-2956 VTQVVVQVMRDGH
+2956 
-2969 SEEVELTQT
+2969 
-2978 NGQWRFVPGSAW
+2978 
-2990 TDGDYTL
+2990 
-2997 TVTVKDEAGNIR
+2997 
-3009 HSAPLT
+3009 
-3015 VTIDTQIT
+3015 

-3177 GATGIWSVTPTGTWA
+3177 DATGNWSVTPTGTWADGDYTLTVRVEDEAGNEKHSASLTVTVDTQITIDAIELVNDNGIPGDNMTNDAHPQFRVTVPGDVNEVSLSIDGGVTWVKATQSATPGVWNYTWPGTVPDGDYTLNVKATDNAGNTVTETLHFTIDTTLSVPVIVLNSADDTGVQGDNMTNSTQPTFALQHIDDDAVRVTVSVEHGGVTTTFDATKGTGGWSFTPTGAWADGDYTLSVSVEDKAGNTSHSASLTVTVDTQIAINNIELVNDSGIPDDNLTNNVRPHFQVKVPTDVNEVRLSIDGGKTWFNATQSATPGVWDYTWLADVGEGKHTLTVEATDKAGNQTTQKLDFIIDTMLSEPTIVLDSTDDSGTKGDNLTNANKPTFILGNIDADARYVTVEVQYGGTKKVLTATKGATGIWSVTPTGTWA
-3192 DGDYTLTV
+3192 DGDYMLTV

-3323 TIAMDSRDDTGA
+3323 TITMDSRDDTGA

-3344 RPGFTIGNIDADA
+3344 RPGFTIGNIDSDA
-3357 HSVILRITQGGNSQE
+3357 QSVILRITQGGNSQE

-3409 QSTPLVVTVDT
+3409 QSTPLIVTVDT

-3471 ATQGIEGVWGYT
+3471 AAQGIEGVWGYT

-3617 DTQIAIDR
+3617 DTQIAIDH

-3715 DITLLTPTIELA
+3715 DITLMTPTIELA

-3843 NHDRPVFDIH
+3843 NHDRPVFDIR

-4302 TKTSAELR
+4302 TKTSAELK

-4532 SVTTPRFV
+4532 SVTKPRFV
-4540 IGNVPADIDTVV
+4540 IGNVSADIDTVV

-4558 SYSVT
+4558 SYPVT

-4965 GNDGNYELTFK
+4965 GNDGNYVLTFK

-5030 EAGSTLTIRNPQ
+5030 EAGSTLTIRSPQ

-5075 DKAGNSQQKEILIE
+5075 DKAGNSQQKDILIE

-5408 FSIFG
+5408 FSISG

-5469 LNFTIDTFN
+5469 LKFTIDTFN

-5581 HIKVFTSELDDNKSS
+5581 HIQVFTSELDDNKSS
-5596 SKTEWWSNS
+5596 SKTDWWSNS
-5605 DLITMRGTGEI
+5605 STITMRGMGEI

-5631 AVVAAT
+5631 AVVAAN
-5637 GRWELST
+5637 GQWELST
-5644 DKLPEG
+5644 DQLPEG
-5650 TYDISLVIED
+5650 KYDITLSIED
-5660 SAGNRWEDVREIFID
+5660 NAGNRKEEVHEIFID

-5698 TAEAKSQLIITDSE
+5698 TAEAKSQLIITDSN

-5863 ALAAGEDNGAS
+5863 ALAAGEDNGVS

-5910 IYQAT
+5910 TYQAT

-5926 AAWNDGN
+5926 AAWNDGT

-5991 ESATHLRTEP
+5991 ESATHLRTVP
-6001 SAAEESVVKVT
+6001 SAAEESVVKET

-6109 NAMNVRGK
+6109 NAMNARGK

>member
-429 TIAPEKPTIEL
+429 TIPPEKPTIEL

-638 DYVVLPNGIILSG
+638 DFVVLPNGIILSG

-1034 SGISDDNLTNI
+1034 SGIADDNLTNI

-1108 NKANSAIFDF
+1108 NKANSAVFDF

-1180 HLNGSWLFI
+1180 HLNGSWLFT

-1208 AGNTNYSAPLTVV
+1208 AGNTSYSAPLTVV

-1330 DSADDTG
+1330 NSADDTG
-1337 IQGDNMTNSTQP
+1337 VQGDNMTNSTQP

-1384 WTFTPPT
+1384 WSFTPT
-1391 SWADGD
+1391 GAWADGD

-1432 VNDSGIPDDNL
+1432 VNDSGIPNDNL

-1471 WFNATQSATPGV
+1471 WFNATQSATPGA

-1500 VEATDE
+1500 VEATDK
-1506 AGNKATQT
+1506 AGNKTTQE

-2127 LDNTDDSGT
+2127 LDSTDDSGT

-2326 IVLDSADDSGVH
+2326 IVLDSADDTGIQ
-2338 GDNMTNHTQPTFA
+2338 GDNMTNRTQPTFN

-2370 VTTTFDATKDAGG
+2370 VTTTFDATKGVGG
-2383 WTFTPTGAWAD
+2383 WTFTPPTSWGA

-2451 VTVPTDVNVV
+2451 VKVPTDVN
-2461 RLSIDGGKTWFNA
+2461 
-2474 TQSATPGVW
+2474 
-2483 DYIWP
+2483 
-2488 DDVAD
+2488 
-2493 GGYTLTVEATDE
+2493 E
-2505 AGNKATQTLDFTI
+2505 
-2518 DTTLSVPTLSL
+2518 
-2529 DSADDS
+2529 
-2535 GIAGDNI
+2535 
-2542 TNVKTPGFTLNN
+2542 
-2554 IDTDVSRVI
+2554 
-2563 VEVMHNGIKQEVPLV
+2563 
-2578 QTGGQWRFAPTSD
+2578 
-2591 WADGDYI
+2591 
-2598 LTVKVEDRAGNVKQS
+2598 
-2613 APLTVT
+2613 
-2619 VDTHIAIDRIELVND
+2619 
-2634 SGIPGDNLTNEARP
+2634 
-2648 HFQVTVP
+2648 
-2655 ADVNGVRLS
+2655 
-2664 IDGGK
+2664 
-2669 TWFDATQSATS
+2669 
-2680 GVWDYTW
+2680 
-2687 LTNVANG
+2687 
-2694 PHTLMVEA
+2694 
-2702 SDKAGNKTTQKLDF
+2702 
-2716 TIDTILS
+2716 
-2723 EPTITLDSADD
+2723 
-2734 SAAGDNIT
+2734 
-2742 NVKMP
+2742 
-2747 GFTLGNIDADVTKVV
+2747 
-2762 VTVAHDGKNQQI
+2762 
-2774 ELIKNGGVWRFTP
+2774 
-2787 GAAWTDGDYTL
+2787 
-2798 TVKVEDKAGNTNYSA
+2798 
-2813 PLTVTIDTQT
+2813 
-2823 SIDRIELLNDTG
+2823 
-2835 IVGDNLTNEA
+2835 
-2845 RPQFHITVPTDVNS
+2845 
-2859 VQLSLDGGINWVN
+2859 
-2872 ATLTSDG
+2872 
-2879 VWEYIWPTDLVEN
+2879 
-2892 TYTLTVKATDVAG
+2892 
-2905 NTATETLNFIID
+2905 
-2917 TTLSTPTITLD
+2917 
-2928 SADDSGTANDNKT
+2928 
-2941 NVKTPG
+2941 
-2947 FIIGGIDSD
+2947 
-2956 VTQVVVQVMRDGH
+2956 
-2969 SEEVELTQT
+2969 
-2978 NGQWRFVPGSAW
+2978 
-2990 TDGDYTL
+2990 
-2997 TVTVKDEAGNIR
+2997 
-3009 HSAPLT
+3009 
-3015 VTIDTQIT
+3015 
-3023 IDHIEL
+3023 
-3029 VNDSGIPDDNLT
+3029 
-3041 NNVRPHFQ
+3041 
-3049 VTVPTDVNV
+3049 

-3099 ATDKAGNKTTQ
+3099 ATDKAGNQTTQ
-3110 QLDFI
+3110 KLDFI
-3115 IDTLLSEPTIVLDNT
+3115 IDTLLSEPTIVLDST
-3130 DDSGTKGDNLTNVN
+3130 DDSGTKGDNLTNAN
-3144 KPTFLLGNIDADARY
+3144 KPTFILGNIDADARY

-3269 WVRATQGTAGIWD
+3269 WVRATQGTAGTWD

-3323 TIAMDSRDDTGA
+3323 TITMDSRDDTGA

-3398 VEVTDNAGNVR
+3398 VEVQDNAGNVR
-3409 QSTPLVVTVDT
+3409 QSTPLIVTVDT

-3471 ATQGIEGVWGYT
+3471 AAQGIEGVWGYT

-3617 DTQIAIDR
+3617 DTQIAIDH

-3715 DITLLTPTIELA
+3715 DITLMTPTIELA

-3843 NHDRPVFDIH
+3843 NHDRPVFDIR

-4213 IDTTLREPTI
+4213 IDTTLLEPTI

-4270 ENTGG
+4270 ENTVG

-4532 SVTTPRFV
+4532 SVTKPRFV

-4558 SYSVT
+4558 SYPVT

-4690 ATDVAGNTA
+4690 ATDVAGNIA

-5581 HIKVFTSELDDNKSS
+5581 HIQVFTSELDDNKSS
-5596 SKTEWWSNS
+5596 SKTDWWSNS
-5605 DLITMRGTGEI
+5605 STITMRGMGEI

-5631 AVVAAT
+5631 AVVAAN
-5637 GRWELST
+5637 GQWELST
-5644 DKLPEG
+5644 DQLPEG
-5650 TYDISLVIED
+5650 KYDITLSIED
-5660 SAGNRWEDVREIFID
+5660 NAGNRKEEVHEIFID

-5698 TAEAKSQLIITDSE
+5698 TAEAKSQLIITDSN

-5991 ESATHLRTEP
+5991 ESATHLRTVP

>member
-2127 LDNTDDSGT
+2127 LDSTDDSGT

-2423 IAINNI
+2423 IAINN
-2429 ELVNDSGIPDDN
+2429 
-2441 LTNNVRPHFQ
+2441 
-2451 VTVPTDVNVV
+2451 
-2461 RLSIDGGKTWFNA
+2461 
-2474 TQSATPGVW
+2474 
-2483 DYIWP
+2483 
-2488 DDVAD
+2488 
-2493 GGYTLTVEATDE
+2493 
-2505 AGNKATQTLDFTI
+2505 
-2518 DTTLSVPTLSL
+2518 
-2529 DSADDS
+2529 
-2535 GIAGDNI
+2535 
-2542 TNVKTPGFTLNN
+2542 
-2554 IDTDVSRVI
+2554 
-2563 VEVMHNGIKQEVPLV
+2563 
-2578 QTGGQWRFAPTSD
+2578 
-2591 WADGDYI
+2591 
-2598 LTVKVEDRAGNVKQS
+2598 
-2613 APLTVT
+2613 
-2619 VDTHIAIDRIELVND
+2619 
-2634 SGIPGDNLTNEARP
+2634 
-2648 HFQVTVP
+2648 
-2655 ADVNGVRLS
+2655 
-2664 IDGGK
+2664 
-2669 TWFDATQSATS
+2669 
-2680 GVWDYTW
+2680 
-2687 LTNVANG
+2687 
-2694 PHTLMVEA
+2694 
-2702 SDKAGNKTTQKLDF
+2702 
-2716 TIDTILS
+2716 
-2723 EPTITLDSADD
+2723 
-2734 SAAGDNIT
+2734 
-2742 NVKMP
+2742 
-2747 GFTLGNIDADVTKVV
+2747 
-2762 VTVAHDGKNQQI
+2762 
-2774 ELIKNGGVWRFTP
+2774 
-2787 GAAWTDGDYTL
+2787 
-2798 TVKVEDKAGNTNYSA
+2798 
-2813 PLTVTIDTQT
+2813 
-2823 SIDRIELLNDTG
+2823 
-2835 IVGDNLTNEA
+2835 
-2845 RPQFHITVPTDVNS
+2845 
-2859 VQLSLDGGINWVN
+2859 
-2872 ATLTSDG
+2872 
-2879 VWEYIWPTDLVEN
+2879 
-2892 TYTLTVKATDVAG
+2892 
-2905 NTATETLNFIID
+2905 
-2917 TTLSTPTITLD
+2917 
-2928 SADDSGTANDNKT
+2928 
-2941 NVKTPG
+2941 
-2947 FIIGGIDSD
+2947 
-2956 VTQVVVQVMRDGH
+2956 
-2969 SEEVELTQT
+2969 
-2978 NGQWRFVPGSAW
+2978 
-2990 TDGDYTL
+2990 
-2997 TVTVKDEAGNIR
+2997 
-3009 HSAPLT
+3009 
-3015 VTIDTQIT
+3015 
-3023 IDHIEL
+3023 IEL

-4558 SYSVT
+4558 SYPVT

-4651 VDDKSGREV
+4651 VDDKSGREA

>member
-36 DMNITTPRGSVIIV
+36 DMNITTPHGSVIIV

-440 DDSSDSGIKNDNIT
+440 DDSSDSGIKNDSIT

-534 SAEIETTNDSGIV
+534 SAEIETTDDSGIV

-601 INNLTFTVEDVA
+601 VNNLTFTVEDVA

-620 FSYVIDTIA
+620 FSYVIDTVA

-638 DYVVLPNGIILSG
+638 DFVVLPNGIILSG

-1062 QVWDAMS
+1062 QVWDAAS

-1108 NKANSAIFDF
+1108 NKANSAVFDF

-1180 HLNGSWLFI
+1180 HLNGSWLFT

-1257 TDVNEVRLSIDG
+1257 TDVNEVRLSING

-1330 DSADDTG
+1330 NSADDTG
-1337 IQGDNMTNSTQP
+1337 VQGDNMTNSTQP

-1379 KGTGG
+1379 KGVGG
-1384 WTFTPPT
+1384 WSFTPT
-1391 SWADGD
+1391 GAWADGD

-1432 VNDSGIPDDNL
+1432 VNDSGIPNDNL

-1471 WFNATQSATPGV
+1471 WFNATQNATPGV

-1506 AGNKATQT
+1506 AGNKTTQT

-1559 VSRVIVEVMH
+1559 VSRVTVEVMH

-1633 NDSGIPGDNLTN
+1633 NDSGIPDDNLTN

-1676 QSATS
+1676 QSATP

-1704 DKAGNKTTQKLDFT
+1704 DKAGNKTTQKLDFI
-1718 IDTILSEPTIT
+1718 IDTMLSEPTIT

-1876 TSDGVWE
+1876 TPDGVWE

-2020 TQITIDHIELVNDSG
+2020 TQIAIDHIELVNDSG
-2035 IPDDNLTNNVRPHF
+2035 IPDDNLTNEARPHF

-2113 DFIIDTLL
+2113 DFIIDTML

-2136 KGDHLTNVNKPTFL
+2136 KGDNLTNVNKPTFL

-2221 TQITIDVIELVNDN
+2221 TQITIDAIELVNDN

-2326 IVLDSADDSGVH
+2326 IVLDSADDTGIQ
-2338 GDNMTNHTQPTFA
+2338 GDNMTNRTQPTFN

-2370 VTTTFDATKDAGG
+2370 VTSTFDATKGVGG
-2383 WTFTPTGAWAD
+2383 WTFTPPTSWGA

-2441 LTNNVRPHFQ
+2441 LTNNVRPQFQ
-2451 VTVPTDVNVV
+2451 VKVPTDVN
-2461 RLSIDGGKTWFNA
+2461 
-2474 TQSATPGVW
+2474 
-2483 DYIWP
+2483 
-2488 DDVAD
+2488 
-2493 GGYTLTVEATDE
+2493 E
-2505 AGNKATQTLDFTI
+2505 
-2518 DTTLSVPTLSL
+2518 
-2529 DSADDS
+2529 
-2535 GIAGDNI
+2535 
-2542 TNVKTPGFTLNN
+2542 
-2554 IDTDVSRVI
+2554 
-2563 VEVMHNGIKQEVPLV
+2563 
-2578 QTGGQWRFAPTSD
+2578 
-2591 WADGDYI
+2591 
-2598 LTVKVEDRAGNVKQS
+2598 
-2613 APLTVT
+2613 
-2619 VDTHIAIDRIELVND
+2619 
-2634 SGIPGDNLTNEARP
+2634 
-2648 HFQVTVP
+2648 
-2655 ADVNGVRLS
+2655 
-2664 IDGGK
+2664 
-2669 TWFDATQSATS
+2669 
-2680 GVWDYTW
+2680 
-2687 LTNVANG
+2687 
-2694 PHTLMVEA
+2694 
-2702 SDKAGNKTTQKLDF
+2702 
-2716 TIDTILS
+2716 
-2723 EPTITLDSADD
+2723 
-2734 SAAGDNIT
+2734 
-2742 NVKMP
+2742 
-2747 GFTLGNIDADVTKVV
+2747 
-2762 VTVAHDGKNQQI
+2762 
-2774 ELIKNGGVWRFTP
+2774 
-2787 GAAWTDGDYTL
+2787 
-2798 TVKVEDKAGNTNYSA
+2798 
-2813 PLTVTIDTQT
+2813 
-2823 SIDRIELLNDTG
+2823 
-2835 IVGDNLTNEA
+2835 
-2845 RPQFHITVPTDVNS
+2845 
-2859 VQLSLDGGINWVN
+2859 
-2872 ATLTSDG
+2872 
-2879 VWEYIWPTDLVEN
+2879 
-2892 TYTLTVKATDVAG
+2892 
-2905 NTATETLNFIID
+2905 
-2917 TTLSTPTITLD
+2917 
-2928 SADDSGTANDNKT
+2928 
-2941 NVKTPG
+2941 
-2947 FIIGGIDSD
+2947 
-2956 VTQVVVQVMRDGH
+2956 
-2969 SEEVELTQT
+2969 
-2978 NGQWRFVPGSAW
+2978 
-2990 TDGDYTL
+2990 
-2997 TVTVKDEAGNIR
+2997 
-3009 HSAPLT
+3009 
-3015 VTIDTQIT
+3015 
-3023 IDHIEL
+3023 
-3029 VNDSGIPDDNLT
+3029 
-3041 NNVRPHFQ
+3041 
-3049 VTVPTDVNV
+3049 

-3099 ATDKAGNKTTQ
+3099 ATDKAGNQTTQ
-3110 QLDFI
+3110 KLDFI

-3130 DDSGTKGDNLTNVN
+3130 DDSGIKGDNLTNAN

-3165 HGGTKEVLTATK
+3165 HGSTKEVLTATK

-3200 RVEDDAG
+3200 RVEDEAG

-3323 TIAMDSRDDTGA
+3323 TITMDSRDDTGA

-3344 RPGFTIGNIDADA
+3344 RPGFTIGNIDSDA
-3357 HSVILRITQGGNSQE
+3357 QSVILRITQGGNSQE

-3409 QSTPLVVTVDT
+3409 QSTPLIVTVDT

-3471 ATQGIEGVWGYT
+3471 AAQGIEGVWGYT

-3617 DTQIAIDR
+3617 DTQIAIDH

-3633 VPGDNVT
+3633 VPGDNIT

-3690 GQHTLTVEVTDGA
+3690 GQHTLIVEVTDGA
-3703 GNKMTETLNFTI
+3703 GNKMTGTLDFTI

-3843 NHDRPVFDIH
+3843 NHDRPVFDIR

-3899 AVVVEDLAGNVKESA
+3899 AVVVEDLAGNIKESA
-3914 PFEVRIDTTT
+3914 PLEVRIDTTT

-3949 FRIDVPGDVVQVRV
+3949 FRIDVPGDVIQVRV

-4302 TKTSAELR
+4302 TKTSAELQ

-4532 SVTTPRFV
+4532 SVTKPRFV

-4558 SYSVT
+4558 SYPVT

-4618 SDTGNSN
+4618 SDTGSSN

-4660 LKQTITV
+4660 LKHTITV

-4719 DPSIDDQHEATS
+4719 DPSIDDQYEATS
-4731 LRPEFKGFA
+4731 LRPEFKGLA

-4825 FTTNNKTPTLIG
+4825 FTTNNKTPTLVG
-4837 STLPNT
+4837 NTLPNA

-4965 GNDGNYELTFK
+4965 GNDGNYVLTFK

-5075 DKAGNSQQKEILIE
+5075 DKAGNSQQKDILIE

-5292 SNSGSLDDLITNHNK
+5292 SNSGSLDDLITSHNK

-5379 TFIDNPAMVAG
+5379 TFIDNPVMMAG

-5395 FSNDSITSQTRPT
+5395 FSNDSITSQTRPA
-5408 FSIFG
+5408 FSIYG

-5533 EVWVNEKGH
+5533 EVWVNDKGH

-5581 HIKVFTSELDDNKSS
+5581 HIQVFTSELDDNKSS
-5596 SKTEWWSNS
+5596 SKTDWWSNS
-5605 DLITMRGTGEI
+5605 STITMRGMGEI

-5631 AVVAAT
+5631 AVVAAN
-5637 GRWELST
+5637 GQWELST
-5644 DKLPEG
+5644 DQLPEG
-5650 TYDISLVIED
+5650 KYDITLSIED
-5660 SAGNRWEDVREIFID
+5660 NAGNRKEEVHEIFID

-5698 TAEAKSQLIITDSE
+5698 TAEAKSQLIITDSN

-5754 LDIMKEVPVI
+5754 LDIMKETPVI

-5774 VGDNITRDK
+5774 VGDNITRDN

-5863 ALAAGEDNGAS
+5863 ALAAGEGNGAS
-5874 DSDNVTNHTQPKFTL
+5874 DSDNVTNHNHTQPKFTL

-5926 AAWNDGN
+5926 AAWNDGT

-5944 GNSQQS
+5944 GNSLQS
-5950 ASLAVTV
+5950 ASLEVTV

-5971 ASDDATATAV
+5971 ASDDATPTAV

-5991 ESATHLRTEP
+5991 ESATHLRTVP
-6001 SAAEESVVKVT
+6001 SAAEESVVKET

-6042 ENIVNVSIMF
+6042 ENIVNVSVMF

-6075 DGEYTMDVKFID
+6075 DGEYTMDVKFLD
-6087 KDNDFLI
+6087 KDDDFLI

-6109 NAMNVRGK
+6109 NAMNARGK

-6129 SVGHNNNGAID
+6129 SVGHNNNGAIE

>member
-897 VTVKVEDIAGNT
+897 VTVKVEDISGNT

-2127 LDNTDDSGT
+2127 LDSTDDSGT

-2423 IAINNI
+2423 IAINN
-2429 ELVNDSGIPDDN
+2429 
-2441 LTNNVRPHFQ
+2441 
-2451 VTVPTDVNVV
+2451 
-2461 RLSIDGGKTWFNA
+2461 
-2474 TQSATPGVW
+2474 
-2483 DYIWP
+2483 
-2488 DDVAD
+2488 
-2493 GGYTLTVEATDE
+2493 
-2505 AGNKATQTLDFTI
+2505 
-2518 DTTLSVPTLSL
+2518 
-2529 DSADDS
+2529 
-2535 GIAGDNI
+2535 
-2542 TNVKTPGFTLNN
+2542 
-2554 IDTDVSRVI
+2554 
-2563 VEVMHNGIKQEVPLV
+2563 
-2578 QTGGQWRFAPTSD
+2578 
-2591 WADGDYI
+2591 
-2598 LTVKVEDRAGNVKQS
+2598 
-2613 APLTVT
+2613 
-2619 VDTHIAIDRIELVND
+2619 
-2634 SGIPGDNLTNEARP
+2634 
-2648 HFQVTVP
+2648 
-2655 ADVNGVRLS
+2655 
-2664 IDGGK
+2664 
-2669 TWFDATQSATS
+2669 
-2680 GVWDYTW
+2680 
-2687 LTNVANG
+2687 
-2694 PHTLMVEA
+2694 
-2702 SDKAGNKTTQKLDF
+2702 
-2716 TIDTILS
+2716 
-2723 EPTITLDSADD
+2723 
-2734 SAAGDNIT
+2734 
-2742 NVKMP
+2742 
-2747 GFTLGNIDADVTKVV
+2747 
-2762 VTVAHDGKNQQI
+2762 
-2774 ELIKNGGVWRFTP
+2774 
-2787 GAAWTDGDYTL
+2787 
-2798 TVKVEDKAGNTNYSA
+2798 
-2813 PLTVTIDTQT
+2813 
-2823 SIDRIELLNDTG
+2823 
-2835 IVGDNLTNEA
+2835 
-2845 RPQFHITVPTDVNS
+2845 
-2859 VQLSLDGGINWVN
+2859 
-2872 ATLTSDG
+2872 
-2879 VWEYIWPTDLVEN
+2879 
-2892 TYTLTVKATDVAG
+2892 
-2905 NTATETLNFIID
+2905 
-2917 TTLSTPTITLD
+2917 
-2928 SADDSGTANDNKT
+2928 
-2941 NVKTPG
+2941 
-2947 FIIGGIDSD
+2947 
-2956 VTQVVVQVMRDGH
+2956 
-2969 SEEVELTQT
+2969 
-2978 NGQWRFVPGSAW
+2978 
-2990 TDGDYTL
+2990 
-2997 TVTVKDEAGNIR
+2997 
-3009 HSAPLT
+3009 
-3015 VTIDTQIT
+3015 
-3023 IDHIEL
+3023 IEL

-4270 ENTGG
+4270 ENTGE

-4558 SYSVT
+4558 SYPVT

>member
-1084 AYTFTSDLTEGLH
+1084 AYTFTSDLTEGLY

-2127 LDNTDDSGT
+2127 LDSTDDSGT

-2423 IAINNI
+2423 IAINN
-2429 ELVNDSGIPDDN
+2429 
-2441 LTNNVRPHFQ
+2441 
-2451 VTVPTDVNVV
+2451 
-2461 RLSIDGGKTWFNA
+2461 
-2474 TQSATPGVW
+2474 
-2483 DYIWP
+2483 
-2488 DDVAD
+2488 
-2493 GGYTLTVEATDE
+2493 
-2505 AGNKATQTLDFTI
+2505 
-2518 DTTLSVPTLSL
+2518 
-2529 DSADDS
+2529 
-2535 GIAGDNI
+2535 
-2542 TNVKTPGFTLNN
+2542 
-2554 IDTDVSRVI
+2554 
-2563 VEVMHNGIKQEVPLV
+2563 
-2578 QTGGQWRFAPTSD
+2578 
-2591 WADGDYI
+2591 
-2598 LTVKVEDRAGNVKQS
+2598 
-2613 APLTVT
+2613 
-2619 VDTHIAIDRIELVND
+2619 
-2634 SGIPGDNLTNEARP
+2634 
-2648 HFQVTVP
+2648 
-2655 ADVNGVRLS
+2655 
-2664 IDGGK
+2664 
-2669 TWFDATQSATS
+2669 
-2680 GVWDYTW
+2680 
-2687 LTNVANG
+2687 
-2694 PHTLMVEA
+2694 
-2702 SDKAGNKTTQKLDF
+2702 
-2716 TIDTILS
+2716 
-2723 EPTITLDSADD
+2723 
-2734 SAAGDNIT
+2734 
-2742 NVKMP
+2742 
-2747 GFTLGNIDADVTKVV
+2747 
-2762 VTVAHDGKNQQI
+2762 
-2774 ELIKNGGVWRFTP
+2774 
-2787 GAAWTDGDYTL
+2787 
-2798 TVKVEDKAGNTNYSA
+2798 
-2813 PLTVTIDTQT
+2813 
-2823 SIDRIELLNDTG
+2823 
-2835 IVGDNLTNEA
+2835 
-2845 RPQFHITVPTDVNS
+2845 
-2859 VQLSLDGGINWVN
+2859 
-2872 ATLTSDG
+2872 
-2879 VWEYIWPTDLVEN
+2879 
-2892 TYTLTVKATDVAG
+2892 
-2905 NTATETLNFIID
+2905 
-2917 TTLSTPTITLD
+2917 
-2928 SADDSGTANDNKT
+2928 
-2941 NVKTPG
+2941 
-2947 FIIGGIDSD
+2947 
-2956 VTQVVVQVMRDGH
+2956 
-2969 SEEVELTQT
+2969 
-2978 NGQWRFVPGSAW
+2978 
-2990 TDGDYTL
+2990 
-2997 TVTVKDEAGNIR
+2997 
-3009 HSAPLT
+3009 
-3015 VTIDTQIT
+3015 
-3023 IDHIEL
+3023 IEL

-4558 SYSVT
+4558 SYPVT

>member
-429 TIAPEKPTIEL
+429 TIPPEKPTIEL

-928 ELVNDTGV
+928 ELVNDTGG

-1034 SGISDDNLTNI
+1034 SGIADDNLTNI

-1062 QVWDAMS
+1062 QVWDAAS

-1108 NKANSAIFDF
+1108 NKANSAVFDF

-1384 WTFTPPT
+1384 WSFTPT
-1391 SWADGD
+1391 GAWADGD

-1471 WFNATQSATPGV
+1471 WFNATQSATPGA

-1500 VEATDE
+1500 VEATDK
-1506 AGNKATQT
+1506 AGNKTTQE

-1633 NDSGIPGDNLTN
+1633 NDSGIPDDNLTN

-1693 NGPHTLMVEAS
+1693 NGPHTLMVEAT

-1789 AAWTDGD
+1789 AAWTDGN

-2020 TQITIDHIELVNDSG
+2020 TQI
-2035 IPDDNLTNNVRPHF
+2035 
-2049 QVTVP
+2049 
-2054 TDVNVVRLSIDGG
+2054 
-2067 KTWFNATQSAT
+2067 A
-2078 PGVWDYTWLADVGE
+2078 
-2092 GKHTLT
+2092 
-2098 VEATDK
+2098 
-2104 AGNKTTQQL
+2104 
-2113 DFIIDTLL
+2113 
-2121 SEPTIV
+2121 
-2127 LDNTDDSGT
+2127 
-2136 KGDHLTNVNKPTFL
+2136 
-2150 LGNIDADARYVT
+2150 
-2162 VEVQHG
+2162 
-2168 GTKEVLTAT
+2168 
-2177 KDATGNW
+2177 
-2184 SVTPTGTWADGDYTL
+2184 
-2199 TVRVEDEA
+2199 
-2207 GNEKHSASLTVTVD
+2207 
-2221 TQITIDVIELVNDN
+2221 
-2235 GIPGDN
+2235 
-2241 MTNDAHPQFRV
+2241 
-2252 TVPGDV
+2252 
-2258 NEVSLSIDGGVTWVK
+2258 
-2273 ATQSATPGVWNYTWP
+2273 
-2288 GTVPDGDYTL
+2288 
-2298 NVKATDNAGNTVT
+2298 
-2311 ETLHFTIDTTLSTPV
+2311 
-2326 IVLDSADDSGVH
+2326 
-2338 GDNMTNHTQPTFA
+2338 
-2351 LQHIDDDAV
+2351 
-2360 RVTVSVEHGG
+2360 
-2370 VTTTFDATKDAGG
+2370 
-2383 WTFTPTGAWAD
+2383 
-2394 GDYTLSVSVEDKAG
+2394 
-2408 NTSHSASLTVTVDTQ
+2408 
-2423 IAINNI
+2423 
-2429 ELVNDSGIPDDN
+2429 
-2441 LTNNVRPHFQ
+2441 
-2451 VTVPTDVNVV
+2451 
-2461 RLSIDGGKTWFNA
+2461 
-2474 TQSATPGVW
+2474 
-2483 DYIWP
+2483 
-2488 DDVAD
+2488 
-2493 GGYTLTVEATDE
+2493 
-2505 AGNKATQTLDFTI
+2505 
-2518 DTTLSVPTLSL
+2518 
-2529 DSADDS
+2529 
-2535 GIAGDNI
+2535 
-2542 TNVKTPGFTLNN
+2542 
-2554 IDTDVSRVI
+2554 
-2563 VEVMHNGIKQEVPLV
+2563 
-2578 QTGGQWRFAPTSD
+2578 
-2591 WADGDYI
+2591 
-2598 LTVKVEDRAGNVKQS
+2598 
-2613 APLTVT
+2613 
-2619 VDTHIAIDRIELVND
+2619 
-2634 SGIPGDNLTNEARP
+2634 
-2648 HFQVTVP
+2648 
-2655 ADVNGVRLS
+2655 
-2664 IDGGK
+2664 
-2669 TWFDATQSATS
+2669 
-2680 GVWDYTW
+2680 
-2687 LTNVANG
+2687 
-2694 PHTLMVEA
+2694 
-2702 SDKAGNKTTQKLDF
+2702 
-2716 TIDTILS
+2716 
-2723 EPTITLDSADD
+2723 
-2734 SAAGDNIT
+2734 
-2742 NVKMP
+2742 
-2747 GFTLGNIDADVTKVV
+2747 
-2762 VTVAHDGKNQQI
+2762 
-2774 ELIKNGGVWRFTP
+2774 
-2787 GAAWTDGDYTL
+2787 
-2798 TVKVEDKAGNTNYSA
+2798 
-2813 PLTVTIDTQT
+2813 
-2823 SIDRIELLNDTG
+2823 
-2835 IVGDNLTNEA
+2835 
-2845 RPQFHITVPTDVNS
+2845 
-2859 VQLSLDGGINWVN
+2859 
-2872 ATLTSDG
+2872 
-2879 VWEYIWPTDLVEN
+2879 
-2892 TYTLTVKATDVAG
+2892 
-2905 NTATETLNFIID
+2905 
-2917 TTLSTPTITLD
+2917 
-2928 SADDSGTANDNKT
+2928 
-2941 NVKTPG
+2941 
-2947 FIIGGIDSD
+2947 
-2956 VTQVVVQVMRDGH
+2956 
-2969 SEEVELTQT
+2969 
-2978 NGQWRFVPGSAW
+2978 
-2990 TDGDYTL
+2990 
-2997 TVTVKDEAGNIR
+2997 
-3009 HSAPLT
+3009 
-3015 VTIDTQIT
+3015 

-3177 GATGIWSVTPTGTWA
+3177 DATGNWSVTPTGTWADGDYTLTVRVEDEAGNEKHSASLTVTVDTQITIDAIELVNDNGIPGDNMTNDAHPQFRVTVPGDVNEVSLSIDGGVTWVKATQSATPGVWNYTWPGTVPDGDYTLNVKATDNAGNTVTETLHFTIDTTLSVPVIVLNSADDTGVQGDNMTNSTQPTFALQHIDDDAVRVTVSVEHGGVTTTFDATKGTGGWSFTPTGAWADGDYTLSVSVEDKAGNTSHSASLTVTVDTQIAINNIELVNDSGIPDDNLTNNVRPHFQVTVPTDVNEVRLSIDGGKTWFNATQSATPGVWDYTWLADVGEGKHTLTVEATDKAGNQTTQKLDFIIDTMLSEPTIVLDSTDDSGTKGDNLTNANKPTFILGNIDADARYVTVEVQYGGTKEVLTATKGATGIWSVTPTGTWA
-3192 DGDYTLTV
+3192 DGDYMLTV

-3323 TIAMDSRDDTGA
+3323 TITMDSRDDTGA

-3344 RPGFTIGNIDADA
+3344 RPGFTIGNIDSDA
-3357 HSVILRITQGGNSQE
+3357 QSVILRITQGGNSQE

-3409 QSTPLVVTVDT
+3409 QSTPLIVTVDT

-3471 ATQGIEGVWGYT
+3471 AAQGIEGVWGYT

-3617 DTQIAIDR
+3617 DTQIAIDH

-3715 DITLLTPTIELA
+3715 DITLMTPTIELA

-3843 NHDRPVFDIH
+3843 NHDRPVFDIR

-4302 TKTSAELR
+4302 TKTSAELK

-4532 SVTTPRFV
+4532 SVTKPRFV

-4558 SYSVT
+4558 SYPVT

-4825 FTTNNKTPTLIG
+4825 FTTNNKTPTLVG
-4837 STLPNT
+4837 NTLPNA

-4965 GNDGNYELTFK
+4965 GNDGNYVLTFK

-5030 EAGSTLTIRNPQ
+5030 EAGSTLTIRSPQ

-5075 DKAGNSQQKEILIE
+5075 DKAGNSQQKDILIE

-5408 FSIFG
+5408 FSISG

-5581 HIKVFTSELDDNKSS
+5581 HIQVFTSELDDNKSS
-5596 SKTEWWSNS
+5596 SKTDWWSNS
-5605 DLITMRGTGEI
+5605 STITMRGMGEI

-5631 AVVAAT
+5631 AVVAAN
-5637 GRWELST
+5637 GQWELST
-5644 DKLPEG
+5644 DQLPEG
-5650 TYDISLVIED
+5650 KYDITLSIED
-5660 SAGNRWEDVREIFID
+5660 NAGNRKEEVHEIFID

-5698 TAEAKSQLIITDSE
+5698 TAEAKSQLIITDSN

-5926 AAWNDGN
+5926 AAWNDGT

-5991 ESATHLRTEP
+5991 ESATHLRTVP
-6001 SAAEESVVKVT
+6001 SAAEESVVKET

-6042 ENIVNVSIMF
+6042 ENIVNVSVMF

-6087 KDNDFLI
+6087 KDDDFLI

-6109 NAMNVRGK
+6109 NAMNARGK

>member
-36 DMNITTPRGSVIIV
+36 DMNITTPHGSVIIV

-534 SAEIETTNDSGIV
+534 SAEIETTDDSGIV

-601 INNLTFTVEDVA
+601 VNNLTFTVEDVA

-620 FSYVIDTIA
+620 FSYVIDTVA

-638 DYVVLPNGIILSG
+638 DFVVLPNGIILSG

-1034 SGISDDNLTNI
+1034 SGIADDNLTNI

-1108 NKANSAIFDF
+1108 NKANSAVFDF

-1384 WTFTPPT
+1384 WSFTPT
-1391 SWADGD
+1391 GAWADGD

-1432 VNDSGIPDDNL
+1432 VNDSGIPNDNL

-1471 WFNATQSATPGV
+1471 WFNATQSATPGA

-1500 VEATDE
+1500 VEATDK
-1506 AGNKATQT
+1506 AGNKTTQE

-2127 LDNTDDSGT
+2127 LDSTDDSGT
-2136 KGDHLTNVNKPTFL
+2136 KGDNLTNVNKPTFL

-2311 ETLHFTIDTTLSTPV
+2311 ETLHFTIDTTLSVPV
-2326 IVLDSADDSGVH
+2326 IVLNSADDTGVQ
-2338 GDNMTNHTQPTFA
+2338 GDNMTNSTQPTFA

-2370 VTTTFDATKDAGG
+2370 VTTTFDATKGVGG
-2383 WTFTPTGAWAD
+2383 WSFTPTGAWAD

-2451 VTVPTDVNVV
+2451 VKVPTDVN
-2461 RLSIDGGKTWFNA
+2461 
-2474 TQSATPGVW
+2474 
-2483 DYIWP
+2483 
-2488 DDVAD
+2488 
-2493 GGYTLTVEATDE
+2493 E
-2505 AGNKATQTLDFTI
+2505 
-2518 DTTLSVPTLSL
+2518 
-2529 DSADDS
+2529 
-2535 GIAGDNI
+2535 
-2542 TNVKTPGFTLNN
+2542 
-2554 IDTDVSRVI
+2554 
-2563 VEVMHNGIKQEVPLV
+2563 
-2578 QTGGQWRFAPTSD
+2578 
-2591 WADGDYI
+2591 
-2598 LTVKVEDRAGNVKQS
+2598 
-2613 APLTVT
+2613 
-2619 VDTHIAIDRIELVND
+2619 
-2634 SGIPGDNLTNEARP
+2634 
-2648 HFQVTVP
+2648 
-2655 ADVNGVRLS
+2655 
-2664 IDGGK
+2664 
-2669 TWFDATQSATS
+2669 
-2680 GVWDYTW
+2680 
-2687 LTNVANG
+2687 
-2694 PHTLMVEA
+2694 
-2702 SDKAGNKTTQKLDF
+2702 
-2716 TIDTILS
+2716 
-2723 EPTITLDSADD
+2723 
-2734 SAAGDNIT
+2734 
-2742 NVKMP
+2742 
-2747 GFTLGNIDADVTKVV
+2747 
-2762 VTVAHDGKNQQI
+2762 
-2774 ELIKNGGVWRFTP
+2774 
-2787 GAAWTDGDYTL
+2787 
-2798 TVKVEDKAGNTNYSA
+2798 
-2813 PLTVTIDTQT
+2813 
-2823 SIDRIELLNDTG
+2823 
-2835 IVGDNLTNEA
+2835 
-2845 RPQFHITVPTDVNS
+2845 
-2859 VQLSLDGGINWVN
+2859 
-2872 ATLTSDG
+2872 
-2879 VWEYIWPTDLVEN
+2879 
-2892 TYTLTVKATDVAG
+2892 
-2905 NTATETLNFIID
+2905 
-2917 TTLSTPTITLD
+2917 
-2928 SADDSGTANDNKT
+2928 
-2941 NVKTPG
+2941 
-2947 FIIGGIDSD
+2947 
-2956 VTQVVVQVMRDGH
+2956 
-2969 SEEVELTQT
+2969 
-2978 NGQWRFVPGSAW
+2978 
-2990 TDGDYTL
+2990 
-2997 TVTVKDEAGNIR
+2997 
-3009 HSAPLT
+3009 
-3015 VTIDTQIT
+3015 
-3023 IDHIEL
+3023 
-3029 VNDSGIPDDNLT
+3029 
-3041 NNVRPHFQ
+3041 
-3049 VTVPTDVNV
+3049 

-3099 ATDKAGNKTTQ
+3099 ATDKAGNQTTQ
-3110 QLDFI
+3110 KLDFI
-3115 IDTLLSEPTIVLDNT
+3115 IDTMLSEPTIVLDST
-3130 DDSGTKGDNLTNVN
+3130 DDSGTKGDNLTNAN
-3144 KPTFLLGNIDADARY
+3144 KPTFILGNIDADARY

-3165 HGGTKEVLTATK
+3165 YGGTKEVLTATK

-3323 TIAMDSRDDTGA
+3323 TITMDSRDDTGA

-3344 RPGFTIGNIDADA
+3344 RPGFTIGNIDSDA
-3357 HSVILRITQGGNSQE
+3357 QSVILRITQGGNSQE

-3409 QSTPLVVTVDT
+3409 QSTPLIVTVDT

-3471 ATQGIEGVWGYT
+3471 AAQGIEGVWGYT

-3617 DTQIAIDR
+3617 DTQIAIDH

-3715 DITLLTPTIELA
+3715 DITLMTPTIELA

-3843 NHDRPVFDIH
+3843 NHDRPVFDIR

-4302 TKTSAELR
+4302 TKTSAELK

-4480 DGTYKIEIVAEDIAG
+4480 DGPYKIEIVAEDIAG

-4532 SVTTPRFV
+4532 SVTKPRFV

-4558 SYSVT
+4558 SYPVT

-4898 VTIDT
+4898 LTIDT

-5292 SNSGSLDDLITNHNK
+5292 SNSGSLDDLITSHNK

-5379 TFIDNPAMVAG
+5379 TFIDNPVMMAG

-5395 FSNDSITSQTRPT
+5395 FSNDSITSQTRPA
-5408 FSIFG
+5408 FSIYG

-5469 LNFTIDTFN
+5469 LNFTIDTLN

-5533 EVWVNEKGH
+5533 EVWVNDKGH

-5581 HIKVFTSELDDNKSS
+5581 HIQVFTSELDDNKSS
-5596 SKTEWWSNS
+5596 SKTDWWSNS
-5605 DLITMRGTGEI
+5605 STITMRGMGEI

-5631 AVVAAT
+5631 AVVAAN
-5637 GRWELST
+5637 GQWELST
-5644 DKLPEG
+5644 DQLPEG
-5650 TYDISLVIED
+5650 KYDITLSIED
-5660 SAGNRWEDVREIFID
+5660 NAGNRKEEVHEIFID

-5698 TAEAKSQLIITDSE
+5698 TAEAKSQLIITDSN

-5926 AAWNDGN
+5926 AAWNDGT

-5962 VTADSQHDD
+5962 VTADSQHND

-5991 ESATHLRTEP
+5991 ESATHLRTVP
-6001 SAAEESVVKVT
+6001 SVAEESVVKET

-6042 ENIVNVSIMF
+6042 ENIVNVSVMF

-6087 KDNDFLI
+6087 KDDDFLI

-6109 NAMNVRGK
+6109 NAMNARGK
-6117 TEDDINDSPSTS
+6117 AEDDINDSPSTS

>member
-237 EPLKVTLALAA
+237 EPLKVTLALAT

-601 INNLTFTVEDVA
+601 VNNLTFTAEDVA

-620 FSYVIDTIA
+620 FSYVIDTVA

-638 DYVVLPNGIILSG
+638 DFVVLPNGIILSG

-1034 SGISDDNLTNI
+1034 SGIADDNLTNI

-1062 QVWDAMS
+1062 QVWDAAS

-1108 NKANSAIFDF
+1108 NKANSAVFDF

-1208 AGNTNYSAPLTVV
+1208 AGNTSYSAPLTVV

-1330 DSADDTG
+1330 NSADDTG
-1337 IQGDNMTNSTQP
+1337 VQGDNMTNRTQP

-1432 VNDSGIPDDNL
+1432 VNDSGIPNDNL

-1506 AGNKATQT
+1506 AGNKTTQT

-1601 VKVEDRAGNVKQSA
+1601 VKIEDRAGNVKQSA

-1704 DKAGNKTTQKLDFT
+1704 DKAGNKTTQKLDFI
-1718 IDTILSEPTIT
+1718 IDTLLSEPTIT

-2020 TQITIDHIELVNDSG
+2020 TQIAIDHIELVNDSG

-2049 QVTVP
+2049 QVKVP
-2054 TDVNVVRLSIDGG
+2054 TDVNEVRLSIDGG

-2113 DFIIDTLL
+2113 DFIIDTML

-2136 KGDHLTNVNKPTFL
+2136 KGDNLTNVNKPTFL

-2221 TQITIDVIELVNDN
+2221 TQITIDAIELVNDN

-2311 ETLHFTIDTTLSTPV
+2311 ETLHFTIDTTLSVPV
-2326 IVLDSADDSGVH
+2326 IVLNSADDTGVQ
-2338 GDNMTNHTQPTFA
+2338 GDNMTNSTQPTFA

-2370 VTTTFDATKDAGG
+2370 VTTTFDATKGVGG
-2383 WTFTPTGAWAD
+2383 WSFTPTGAWAD

-2451 VTVPTDVNVV
+2451 VKVPTDVN
-2461 RLSIDGGKTWFNA
+2461 
-2474 TQSATPGVW
+2474 
-2483 DYIWP
+2483 
-2488 DDVAD
+2488 
-2493 GGYTLTVEATDE
+2493 E
-2505 AGNKATQTLDFTI
+2505 
-2518 DTTLSVPTLSL
+2518 
-2529 DSADDS
+2529 
-2535 GIAGDNI
+2535 
-2542 TNVKTPGFTLNN
+2542 
-2554 IDTDVSRVI
+2554 
-2563 VEVMHNGIKQEVPLV
+2563 
-2578 QTGGQWRFAPTSD
+2578 
-2591 WADGDYI
+2591 
-2598 LTVKVEDRAGNVKQS
+2598 
-2613 APLTVT
+2613 
-2619 VDTHIAIDRIELVND
+2619 
-2634 SGIPGDNLTNEARP
+2634 
-2648 HFQVTVP
+2648 
-2655 ADVNGVRLS
+2655 
-2664 IDGGK
+2664 
-2669 TWFDATQSATS
+2669 
-2680 GVWDYTW
+2680 
-2687 LTNVANG
+2687 
-2694 PHTLMVEA
+2694 
-2702 SDKAGNKTTQKLDF
+2702 
-2716 TIDTILS
+2716 
-2723 EPTITLDSADD
+2723 
-2734 SAAGDNIT
+2734 
-2742 NVKMP
+2742 
-2747 GFTLGNIDADVTKVV
+2747 
-2762 VTVAHDGKNQQI
+2762 
-2774 ELIKNGGVWRFTP
+2774 
-2787 GAAWTDGDYTL
+2787 
-2798 TVKVEDKAGNTNYSA
+2798 
-2813 PLTVTIDTQT
+2813 
-2823 SIDRIELLNDTG
+2823 
-2835 IVGDNLTNEA
+2835 
-2845 RPQFHITVPTDVNS
+2845 
-2859 VQLSLDGGINWVN
+2859 
-2872 ATLTSDG
+2872 
-2879 VWEYIWPTDLVEN
+2879 
-2892 TYTLTVKATDVAG
+2892 
-2905 NTATETLNFIID
+2905 
-2917 TTLSTPTITLD
+2917 
-2928 SADDSGTANDNKT
+2928 
-2941 NVKTPG
+2941 
-2947 FIIGGIDSD
+2947 
-2956 VTQVVVQVMRDGH
+2956 
-2969 SEEVELTQT
+2969 
-2978 NGQWRFVPGSAW
+2978 
-2990 TDGDYTL
+2990 
-2997 TVTVKDEAGNIR
+2997 
-3009 HSAPLT
+3009 
-3015 VTIDTQIT
+3015 
-3023 IDHIEL
+3023 
-3029 VNDSGIPDDNLT
+3029 
-3041 NNVRPHFQ
+3041 
-3049 VTVPTDVNV
+3049 

-3099 ATDKAGNKTTQ
+3099 ATDKAGNQTTQ
-3110 QLDFI
+3110 KLDFI
-3115 IDTLLSEPTIVLDNT
+3115 IDTMLSEPTIVLDST
-3130 DDSGTKGDNLTNVN
+3130 DDSGTKGDNLTNAN
-3144 KPTFLLGNIDADARY
+3144 KPTFILGNIDADARY

-3165 HGGTKEVLTATK
+3165 YGGTKEVLTATK

-3192 DGDYTLTV
+3192 DGDYMLTV

-3323 TIAMDSRDDTGA
+3323 TITMDSRDDTGA

-3344 RPGFTIGNIDADA
+3344 RPGFTIGNIDSDA
-3357 HSVILRITQGGNSQE
+3357 QSVILRITQGGNSQE

-3409 QSTPLVVTVDT
+3409 QSTPLIVTVDT

-3471 ATQGIEGVWGYT
+3471 AAQGIEGVWGYT

-3617 DTQIAIDR
+3617 DTQIAIDH

-3715 DITLLTPTIELA
+3715 DITLMTPTIELA

-3843 NHDRPVFDIH
+3843 NHDRPVFDIR

-4302 TKTSAELR
+4302 TKTSAELK

-4532 SVTTPRFV
+4532 SVTKPRFV

-4558 SYSVT
+4558 SYPVT

-4898 VTIDT
+4898 LTIDT

-5075 DKAGNSQQKEILIE
+5075 DKAGNSQQKDILIE

-5408 FSIFG
+5408 FSISG

-5581 HIKVFTSELDDNKSS
+5581 HIQVFTSELDDNKSS
-5596 SKTEWWSNS
+5596 SKTDWWSNS
-5605 DLITMRGTGEI
+5605 STITMRGMGEI

-5631 AVVAAT
+5631 AVVAAN
-5637 GRWELST
+5637 GQWELST
-5644 DKLPEG
+5644 DQLPEG
-5650 TYDISLVIED
+5650 KYDITLSIED
-5660 SAGNRWEDVREIFID
+5660 NAGNRKEEVHEIFID

-5698 TAEAKSQLIITDSE
+5698 TAEAKSQLIITDSN

-5816 VWFFTPGTPLADGS
+5816 VWFFTPGTPLTDGS

-5863 ALAAGEDNGAS
+5863 ALSAGEDNGAS

-5926 AAWNDGN
+5926 AAWNDGT

-5991 ESATHLRTEP
+5991 ESATHLRTVP
-6001 SAAEESVVKVT
+6001 SAAEESVVKET

-6042 ENIVNVSIMF
+6042 ENIVNVSVMF

-6087 KDNDFLI
+6087 KDDDFLI

-6109 NAMNVRGK
+6109 NAMNARGK

>member
-152 AFEVQNSSKQI
+152 AFEVQNSSKQM
-163 EEMLQNFLADNVAKD
+163 EEMLQEFLADNVAKD

-429 TIAPEKPTIEL
+429 TIPPEKPTIEL

-1108 NKANSAIFDF
+1108 NKANSAVFDF

-1180 HLNGSWLFI
+1180 HLNGSWLFT

-1208 AGNTNYSAPLTVV
+1208 AGNTNYSTPLTVV

-1269 GNSWVQATPGVA
+1269 GHSWVQATPGVA

-1319 DTTLSVPVIVL
+1319 DSTLSVPVIVL
-1330 DSADDTG
+1330 NNADDTG
-1337 IQGDNMTNSTQP
+1337 IQGDNLTNRTQP
-1349 TFALQHIDDDAV
+1349 TFALQQIDDDAV

-1384 WTFTPPT
+1384 WTFTPPAL
-1391 SWADGD
+1391 WADGD

-1449 HFQVTVPTDV
+1449 QFQVTVPTDV

-1471 WFNATQSATPGV
+1471 WFNATQGATPGA

-1500 VEATDE
+1500 VEATDK
-1506 AGNKATQT
+1506 AGNQTTQE

-1590 SDWADGDYILT
+1590 SDWGDGDYILT

-1693 NGPHTLMVEAS
+1693 NGPHTLMVEAT
-1704 DKAGNKTTQKLDFT
+1704 DKAGNQTTQKLDFI
-1718 IDTILSEPTIT
+1718 IDTLLSEPTIT

-2020 TQITIDHIELVNDSG
+2020 TQIAIDHIELVNDSG

-2049 QVTVP
+2049 QVKVP
-2054 TDVNVVRLSIDGG
+2054 TDVNEVRLSIDGG

-2104 AGNKTTQQL
+2104 AGNQ
-2113 DFIIDTLL
+2113 
-2121 SEPTIV
+2121 
-2127 LDNTDDSGT
+2127 
-2136 KGDHLTNVNKPTFL
+2136 
-2150 LGNIDADARYVT
+2150 
-2162 VEVQHG
+2162 
-2168 GTKEVLTAT
+2168 
-2177 KDATGNW
+2177 
-2184 SVTPTGTWADGDYTL
+2184 
-2199 TVRVEDEA
+2199 
-2207 GNEKHSASLTVTVD
+2207 
-2221 TQITIDVIELVNDN
+2221 
-2235 GIPGDN
+2235 
-2241 MTNDAHPQFRV
+2241 
-2252 TVPGDV
+2252 
-2258 NEVSLSIDGGVTWVK
+2258 
-2273 ATQSATPGVWNYTWP
+2273 
-2288 GTVPDGDYTL
+2288 
-2298 NVKATDNAGNTVT
+2298 
-2311 ETLHFTIDTTLSTPV
+2311 
-2326 IVLDSADDSGVH
+2326 
-2338 GDNMTNHTQPTFA
+2338 
-2351 LQHIDDDAV
+2351 
-2360 RVTVSVEHGG
+2360 
-2370 VTTTFDATKDAGG
+2370 
-2383 WTFTPTGAWAD
+2383 
-2394 GDYTLSVSVEDKAG
+2394 
-2408 NTSHSASLTVTVDTQ
+2408 
-2423 IAINNI
+2423 
-2429 ELVNDSGIPDDN
+2429 
-2441 LTNNVRPHFQ
+2441 
-2451 VTVPTDVNVV
+2451 
-2461 RLSIDGGKTWFNA
+2461 
-2474 TQSATPGVW
+2474 
-2483 DYIWP
+2483 
-2488 DDVAD
+2488 
-2493 GGYTLTVEATDE
+2493 
-2505 AGNKATQTLDFTI
+2505 
-2518 DTTLSVPTLSL
+2518 
-2529 DSADDS
+2529 
-2535 GIAGDNI
+2535 
-2542 TNVKTPGFTLNN
+2542 
-2554 IDTDVSRVI
+2554 
-2563 VEVMHNGIKQEVPLV
+2563 
-2578 QTGGQWRFAPTSD
+2578 
-2591 WADGDYI
+2591 
-2598 LTVKVEDRAGNVKQS
+2598 
-2613 APLTVT
+2613 
-2619 VDTHIAIDRIELVND
+2619 
-2634 SGIPGDNLTNEARP
+2634 
-2648 HFQVTVP
+2648 
-2655 ADVNGVRLS
+2655 
-2664 IDGGK
+2664 
-2669 TWFDATQSATS
+2669 
-2680 GVWDYTW
+2680 
-2687 LTNVANG
+2687 
-2694 PHTLMVEA
+2694 
-2702 SDKAGNKTTQKLDF
+2702 
-2716 TIDTILS
+2716 
-2723 EPTITLDSADD
+2723 
-2734 SAAGDNIT
+2734 
-2742 NVKMP
+2742 
-2747 GFTLGNIDADVTKVV
+2747 
-2762 VTVAHDGKNQQI
+2762 
-2774 ELIKNGGVWRFTP
+2774 
-2787 GAAWTDGDYTL
+2787 
-2798 TVKVEDKAGNTNYSA
+2798 
-2813 PLTVTIDTQT
+2813 
-2823 SIDRIELLNDTG
+2823 
-2835 IVGDNLTNEA
+2835 
-2845 RPQFHITVPTDVNS
+2845 
-2859 VQLSLDGGINWVN
+2859 
-2872 ATLTSDG
+2872 
-2879 VWEYIWPTDLVEN
+2879 
-2892 TYTLTVKATDVAG
+2892 
-2905 NTATETLNFIID
+2905 
-2917 TTLSTPTITLD
+2917 
-2928 SADDSGTANDNKT
+2928 
-2941 NVKTPG
+2941 
-2947 FIIGGIDSD
+2947 
-2956 VTQVVVQVMRDGH
+2956 
-2969 SEEVELTQT
+2969 
-2978 NGQWRFVPGSAW
+2978 
-2990 TDGDYTL
+2990 
-2997 TVTVKDEAGNIR
+2997 
-3009 HSAPLT
+3009 
-3015 VTIDTQIT
+3015 
-3023 IDHIEL
+3023 
-3029 VNDSGIPDDNLT
+3029 
-3041 NNVRPHFQ
+3041 
-3049 VTVPTDVNV
+3049 
-3058 VRLSIDGG
+3058 
-3066 KTWFNATQSA
+3066 
-3076 TPGVWDYTWL
+3076 
-3086 ADVGEGKHTLTVE
+3086 
-3099 ATDKAGNKTTQ
+3099 TTQ

-3177 GATGIWSVTPTGTWA
+3177 DATGNWSVTPTGTWA

-3269 WVRATQGTAGIWD
+3269 WVRATQGTAGTWD

-3302 KAGNKT
+3302 KAGNQT

-3398 VEVTDNAGNVR
+3398 VEVQDNAGNVR
-3409 QSTPLVVTVDT
+3409 QSTPLIVTVDT

-3471 ATQGIEGVWGYT
+3471 AAQGIEGVWGYT

-3843 NHDRPVFDIH
+3843 NHDRPVFDIR

-3914 PFEVRIDTTT
+3914 PLEVRIDTTT

-4002 DEAGNIANKDLV
+4002 DQAGNIANKDLV

-4213 IDTTLREPTI
+4213 IDTTLQEPTI

-4258 IVVHIDGRDYTI
+4258 IVVHLDGRDYTI

-4302 TKTSAELR
+4302 TKTSAELK

-4353 SVLVSFDGVNWTPI
+4353 SVLVSFDGVNWTPV
-4367 SKNAAGQWEFTAGSA
+4367 SKNAAGQWQFTAGSA
-4382 LPDGH
+4382 LSDGH

-4495 NKISKEVSFTIDTIV
+4495 NKISKEVSFTIDTVV
-4510 SDPSIDLLDADDTG
+4510 SDPRIDLLDADDTG

-4532 SVTTPRFV
+4532 SVTKPRFV

-4558 SYSVT
+4558 SYPVT

-4618 SDTGNSN
+4618 SDTGSSN

-4660 LKQTITV
+4660 LKHTITV

-4719 DPSIDDQHEATS
+4719 DPSIDDQYEATS
-4731 LRPEFKGFA
+4731 LRPEFKGLA

-4825 FTTNNKTPTLIG
+4825 FTTNNKTPTLVG
-4837 STLPNT
+4837 NTLPNA

-5042 GVVIATLV
+5042 GGVIATLV

-5075 DKAGNSQQKEILIE
+5075 DKAGNSQQKDILIE

-5292 SNSGSLDDLITNHNK
+5292 SNSGSLDDLITSHNK

-5379 TFIDNPAMVAG
+5379 TFIDNPVMMAG

-5395 FSNDSITSQTRPT
+5395 FSNDSITSQTRPA

-5469 LNFTIDTFN
+5469 LNFTIDTLN

-5533 EVWVNEKGH
+5533 EVWVNDKGH

-5581 HIKVFTSELDDNKSS
+5581 HIQVFTSELDDNKSS
-5596 SKTEWWSNS
+5596 SKTDWWSNS
-5605 DLITMRGTGEI
+5605 STITMRGMGEI

-5631 AVVAAT
+5631 AVVAAN
-5637 GRWELST
+5637 GQWELST
-5644 DKLPEG
+5644 DQLPEG
-5650 TYDISLVIED
+5650 KYDITLSIED
-5660 SAGNRWEDVREIFID
+5660 NAGNRKEEVHEIFID

-5698 TAEAKSQLIITDSE
+5698 TAEAKSQLIITDSN

-5754 LDIMKEVPVI
+5754 LDIMKETPVI

-5774 VGDNITRDK
+5774 AGDNITRDN

-5874 DSDNVTNHTQPKFTL
+5874 DSDNVTNHNHTQPKFTL

-5926 AAWNDGN
+5926 AAWNDGT

-5950 ASLAVTV
+5950 ASLEVTV

-5962 VTADSQHDD
+5962 VTADSQHND
-5971 ASDDATATAV
+5971 ASDDATAIAV

-5991 ESATHLRTEP
+5991 ESATHLRTVP
-6001 SAAEESVVKVT
+6001 SAAEESVVKET

-6042 ENIVNVSIMF
+6042 ENIVNVSVMF

-6087 KDNDFLI
+6087 KDDDFLI

-6109 NAMNVRGK
+6109 NAMNARGK

>member
-429 TIAPEKPTIEL
+429 TIPPEKPTIEL

-638 DYVVLPNGIILSG
+638 DFVVLPNGIILSG

-1034 SGISDDNLTNI
+1034 SGIADDNLTNI

-1108 NKANSAIFDF
+1108 NKANSAVFDF

-1180 HLNGSWLFI
+1180 HLNGSWLFT

-1208 AGNTNYSAPLTVV
+1208 AGNTSYSAPLTVV

-1330 DSADDTG
+1330 NSADDTG
-1337 IQGDNMTNSTQP
+1337 VQGDNMTNRTQP

-1471 WFNATQSATPGV
+1471 WFNATQSATPGA

-1500 VEATDE
+1500 VEATDK
-1506 AGNKATQT
+1506 AGNKTTQE

-1704 DKAGNKTTQKLDFT
+1704 DKAGNKTTQKLDFI
-1718 IDTILSEPTIT
+1718 IDTLLSEPTIT

-2054 TDVNVVRLSIDGG
+2054 TDVNEVRLSIDGG

-2104 AGNKTTQQL
+2104 AGNQTTQKL
-2113 DFIIDTLL
+2113 DFIIDTML

-2127 LDNTDDSGT
+2127 LDSTDDSGT
-2136 KGDHLTNVNKPTFL
+2136 KGDNLTNANKPTFI

-2162 VEVQHG
+2162 VEVQYG

-2177 KDATGNW
+2177 KGATGIW

-2199 TVRVEDEA
+2199 TVRVEDDA
-2207 GNEKHSASLTVTVD
+2207 GNVKYSAPLTVTVD

-2311 ETLHFTIDTTLSTPV
+2311 ETLHFTIDTTLSVPV
-2326 IVLDSADDSGVH
+2326 IVLNSADDTGVQ
-2338 GDNMTNHTQPTFA
+2338 GDNMTNSTQPTFA

-2370 VTTTFDATKDAGG
+2370 VTTTFDATKGVGG
-2383 WTFTPTGAWAD
+2383 WSFTPTGAWAD

-2451 VTVPTDVNVV
+2451 VKVPTDVN
-2461 RLSIDGGKTWFNA
+2461 
-2474 TQSATPGVW
+2474 
-2483 DYIWP
+2483 
-2488 DDVAD
+2488 
-2493 GGYTLTVEATDE
+2493 E
-2505 AGNKATQTLDFTI
+2505 
-2518 DTTLSVPTLSL
+2518 
-2529 DSADDS
+2529 
-2535 GIAGDNI
+2535 
-2542 TNVKTPGFTLNN
+2542 
-2554 IDTDVSRVI
+2554 
-2563 VEVMHNGIKQEVPLV
+2563 
-2578 QTGGQWRFAPTSD
+2578 
-2591 WADGDYI
+2591 
-2598 LTVKVEDRAGNVKQS
+2598 
-2613 APLTVT
+2613 
-2619 VDTHIAIDRIELVND
+2619 
-2634 SGIPGDNLTNEARP
+2634 
-2648 HFQVTVP
+2648 
-2655 ADVNGVRLS
+2655 
-2664 IDGGK
+2664 
-2669 TWFDATQSATS
+2669 
-2680 GVWDYTW
+2680 
-2687 LTNVANG
+2687 
-2694 PHTLMVEA
+2694 
-2702 SDKAGNKTTQKLDF
+2702 
-2716 TIDTILS
+2716 
-2723 EPTITLDSADD
+2723 
-2734 SAAGDNIT
+2734 
-2742 NVKMP
+2742 
-2747 GFTLGNIDADVTKVV
+2747 
-2762 VTVAHDGKNQQI
+2762 
-2774 ELIKNGGVWRFTP
+2774 
-2787 GAAWTDGDYTL
+2787 
-2798 TVKVEDKAGNTNYSA
+2798 
-2813 PLTVTIDTQT
+2813 
-2823 SIDRIELLNDTG
+2823 
-2835 IVGDNLTNEA
+2835 
-2845 RPQFHITVPTDVNS
+2845 
-2859 VQLSLDGGINWVN
+2859 
-2872 ATLTSDG
+2872 
-2879 VWEYIWPTDLVEN
+2879 
-2892 TYTLTVKATDVAG
+2892 
-2905 NTATETLNFIID
+2905 
-2917 TTLSTPTITLD
+2917 
-2928 SADDSGTANDNKT
+2928 
-2941 NVKTPG
+2941 
-2947 FIIGGIDSD
+2947 
-2956 VTQVVVQVMRDGH
+2956 
-2969 SEEVELTQT
+2969 
-2978 NGQWRFVPGSAW
+2978 
-2990 TDGDYTL
+2990 
-2997 TVTVKDEAGNIR
+2997 
-3009 HSAPLT
+3009 
-3015 VTIDTQIT
+3015 
-3023 IDHIEL
+3023 
-3029 VNDSGIPDDNLT
+3029 
-3041 NNVRPHFQ
+3041 
-3049 VTVPTDVNV
+3049 

-3099 ATDKAGNKTTQ
+3099 ATDKAGNQTTQ
-3110 QLDFI
+3110 KLDFI
-3115 IDTLLSEPTIVLDNT
+3115 IDTMLSEPTIVLDST
-3130 DDSGTKGDNLTNVN
+3130 DDSGTKGDNLTNAN
-3144 KPTFLLGNIDADARY
+3144 KPTFILGNIDADARY

-3165 HGGTKEVLTATK
+3165 YGGTKEVLTATK

-3323 TIAMDSRDDTGA
+3323 TITMDSRDDTGA

-3344 RPGFTIGNIDADA
+3344 RPGFTIGNIDSDA
-3357 HSVILRITQGGNSQE
+3357 QSVILRITQGGNSQE

-3409 QSTPLVVTVDT
+3409 QSTPLIVTVDT

-3471 ATQGIEGVWGYT
+3471 AAQGIEGVWGYT

-3617 DTQIAIDR
+3617 DTQIAIDH

-3715 DITLLTPTIELA
+3715 DITLMTPTIELA

-3843 NHDRPVFDIH
+3843 NHDRPVFDIR

-4302 TKTSAELR
+4302 TKTSAELK

-4532 SVTTPRFV
+4532 SVTKPRFV

-4558 SYSVT
+4558 SYPVT

-4825 FTTNNKTPTLIG
+4825 FTTNNKTPTLVG
-4837 STLPNT
+4837 NTLPNA

-4965 GNDGNYELTFK
+4965 GNDGNYVLTFK

-5030 EAGSTLTIRNPQ
+5030 EAGSTLTIRSPQ

-5075 DKAGNSQQKEILIE
+5075 DKAGNSQQKDILIE

-5343 FDNALKDGEYS
+5343 FDNVLKDGEYS

-5408 FSIFG
+5408 FSISG

-5581 HIKVFTSELDDNKSS
+5581 HIQVFTSEIDDNKSS
-5596 SKTEWWSNS
+5596 SKTDWWSNS
-5605 DLITMRGTGEI
+5605 STITMRGMGEI

-5631 AVVAAT
+5631 AVVAAN
-5637 GRWELST
+5637 GQWELST
-5644 DKLPEG
+5644 DQLPEG
-5650 TYDISLVIED
+5650 KYDITLSIED
-5660 SAGNRWEDVREIFID
+5660 NAGNRKEEVHEIFID

-5698 TAEAKSQLIITDSE
+5698 TAEAKSQLIITDSN

-5741 SVDAIGNRSDDVP
+5741 SVDAIGNRSDDVS

-5863 ALAAGEDNGAS
+5863 ALAAGEDNGVS

-5910 IYQAT
+5910 TYQAT

-5926 AAWNDGN
+5926 AAWNDGT

-5991 ESATHLRTEP
+5991 ESATHLRTVP
-6001 SAAEESVVKVT
+6001 SAAEESVVKET

-6109 NAMNVRGK
+6109 NAMNARGK

>member
-429 TIAPEKPTIEL
+429 TIPPEKPTIEL

-638 DYVVLPNGIILSG
+638 DFVVLPNGIILSG

-1034 SGISDDNLTNI
+1034 SGIADDNLTNI

-1108 NKANSAIFDF
+1108 NKANSAVFDF

-1180 HLNGSWLFI
+1180 HLNGSWLFT

-1208 AGNTNYSAPLTVV
+1208 AGNTSYSAPLTVV

-1330 DSADDTG
+1330 NSADDTG
-1337 IQGDNMTNSTQP
+1337 VQGDNMTNRTQP

-1432 VNDSGIPDDNL
+1432 VNDSGIPNDNL

-1471 WFNATQSATPGV
+1471 WFNATQSATTGV

-1539 GDNITNVKTPGFTL
+1539 GDNITSVKTPGFTL

-1633 NDSGIPGDNLTN
+1633 NDSGIPDDNLTN

-1693 NGPHTLMVEAS
+1693 NGPHTLMVEAT
-1704 DKAGNKTTQKLDFT
+1704 DKAGNKTTQKLDF
-1718 IDTILSEPTIT
+1718 
-1729 LDSADDS
+1729 
-1736 AAGDN
+1736 
-1741 ITNVKMP
+1741 
-1748 GFTLGNIDADVTK
+1748 
-1761 VVVTVAHDGKNQQI
+1761 
-1775 ELIKNGGVWRFTPG
+1775 
-1789 AAWTDGD
+1789 
-1796 YTLTVKVEDK
+1796 
-1806 AGNTNY
+1806 
-1812 SAPLTVTID
+1812 
-1821 TQTSIDRIEL
+1821 
-1831 LNDTGIVGDNLT
+1831 
-1843 NEARPQFHITVPT
+1843 
-1856 DVNSVQLS
+1856 
-1864 LDGGINWVNATL
+1864 
-1876 TSDGVWE
+1876 
-1883 YIWPTDLVENTYTLT
+1883 
-1898 VKATDV
+1898 
-1904 AGNTATETLNF
+1904 
-1915 IIDTTL
+1915 
-1921 STPTITLDSAD
+1921 
-1932 DSGTANDNKTNVKTP
+1932 
-1947 GFIIG
+1947 
-1952 GIDSDVTQ
+1952 
-1960 VVVQVMRDGHSEE
+1960 
-1973 VELTQTNG
+1973 
-1981 QWRFVPGS
+1981 
-1989 AWTDG
+1989 
-1994 DYTLTVTVKDEAG
+1994 
-2007 NIRHSAPLTVTID
+2007 
-2020 TQITIDHIELVNDSG
+2020 
-2035 IPDDNLTNNVRPHF
+2035 
-2049 QVTVP
+2049 
-2054 TDVNVVRLSIDGG
+2054 
-2067 KTWFNATQSAT
+2067 
-2078 PGVWDYTWLADVGE
+2078 
-2092 GKHTLT
+2092 
-2098 VEATDK
+2098 
-2104 AGNKTTQQL
+2104 
-2113 DFIIDTLL
+2113 IIDTL
-2121 SEPTIV
+2121 
-2127 LDNTDDSGT
+2127 
-2136 KGDHLTNVNKPTFL
+2136 
-2150 LGNIDADARYVT
+2150 
-2162 VEVQHG
+2162 
-2168 GTKEVLTAT
+2168 
-2177 KDATGNW
+2177 
-2184 SVTPTGTWADGDYTL
+2184 
-2199 TVRVEDEA
+2199 
-2207 GNEKHSASLTVTVD
+2207 
-2221 TQITIDVIELVNDN
+2221 
-2235 GIPGDN
+2235 
-2241 MTNDAHPQFRV
+2241 
-2252 TVPGDV
+2252 
-2258 NEVSLSIDGGVTWVK
+2258 
-2273 ATQSATPGVWNYTWP
+2273 
-2288 GTVPDGDYTL
+2288 
-2298 NVKATDNAGNTVT
+2298 
-2311 ETLHFTIDTTLSTPV
+2311 
-2326 IVLDSADDSGVH
+2326 
-2338 GDNMTNHTQPTFA
+2338 
-2351 LQHIDDDAV
+2351 
-2360 RVTVSVEHGG
+2360 
-2370 VTTTFDATKDAGG
+2370 
-2383 WTFTPTGAWAD
+2383 
-2394 GDYTLSVSVEDKAG
+2394 
-2408 NTSHSASLTVTVDTQ
+2408 
-2423 IAINNI
+2423 
-2429 ELVNDSGIPDDN
+2429 
-2441 LTNNVRPHFQ
+2441 
-2451 VTVPTDVNVV
+2451 
-2461 RLSIDGGKTWFNA
+2461 
-2474 TQSATPGVW
+2474 
-2483 DYIWP
+2483 
-2488 DDVAD
+2488 
-2493 GGYTLTVEATDE
+2493 
-2505 AGNKATQTLDFTI
+2505 
-2518 DTTLSVPTLSL
+2518 
-2529 DSADDS
+2529 
-2535 GIAGDNI
+2535 
-2542 TNVKTPGFTLNN
+2542 
-2554 IDTDVSRVI
+2554 
-2563 VEVMHNGIKQEVPLV
+2563 
-2578 QTGGQWRFAPTSD
+2578 
-2591 WADGDYI
+2591 
-2598 LTVKVEDRAGNVKQS
+2598 
-2613 APLTVT
+2613 
-2619 VDTHIAIDRIELVND
+2619 
-2634 SGIPGDNLTNEARP
+2634 
-2648 HFQVTVP
+2648 
-2655 ADVNGVRLS
+2655 
-2664 IDGGK
+2664 
-2669 TWFDATQSATS
+2669 
-2680 GVWDYTW
+2680 
-2687 LTNVANG
+2687 
-2694 PHTLMVEA
+2694 
-2702 SDKAGNKTTQKLDF
+2702 
-2716 TIDTILS
+2716 LS

-3177 GATGIWSVTPTGTWA
+3177 DATGNWSVTPTGTWADGDYTLTVRVEDDAGNVKYSASLTVTVDTQITIDVIELVNDSGTRGDNLTNDANPHFRITVPGDVNEVSLSIDGGVTWVKATQSATPGVWNYTWPGTVPDGDYTLNVKATDNAGNTVTETLHFTIDTTLSTPVIVLDSADDTGIQGDNMTNRTQPTFNLQHIDDDAVRVTVSVEHGGVTTTFDATKDAGGWTFTPPTSWGAGDYTLSVSVEDKAGNTSHSASLTVTVDTQIAINNIELVNDSGIPDDNLTNNVRPHFQVKVPTDVNEVRLSIDGGKTWFNATQSATPGVWDYTWLADVGEGKHTLTVEATDKAGNQTTQKLDFIIDTLLSEPTIVLDSTDDSGTKGDNLTNANKPTFILGNIDADARYVTVEVQHGGTKEVLTATKGATGIWSVTPTGTWA

-3269 WVRATQGTAGIWD
+3269 WVRATQGTAGTWD

-3398 VEVTDNAGNVR
+3398 VEVQDNAGNVR

-3471 ATQGIEGVWGYT
+3471 AAQGIEGVWGYT

-4558 SYSVT
+4558 SYPVT

-4638 GTAEPNAKLVITI
+4638 GTAEPNVKLVITI

-5236 VEADGTW
+5236 VEADGSW

-5581 HIKVFTSELDDNKSS
+5581 HIQVFTSELDDNKSS
-5596 SKTEWWSNS
+5596 SKTDWWSNS
-5605 DLITMRGTGEI
+5605 STITMRGMGEI

-5631 AVVAAT
+5631 AVVAAN
-5637 GRWELST
+5637 GQWELST
-5644 DKLPEG
+5644 DQLPEG
-5650 TYDISLVIED
+5650 KYDITLSIED
-5660 SAGNRWEDVREIFID
+5660 NAGNRKEEVHEIFID

-5698 TAEAKSQLIITDSE
+5698 TAEAKSQLIITDSN

-5910 IYQAT
+5910 TYQAT

-5991 ESATHLRTEP
+5991 ESATHLRTVP
-6001 SAAEESVVKVT
+6001 SAAEESVVKET

-6109 NAMNVRGK
+6109 NAMNARGK

>member
-36 DMNITTPRGSVIIV
+36 DMNITTPHGSVIIV

-534 SAEIETTNDSGIV
+534 SAEIETTDDSGIV

-601 INNLTFTVEDVA
+601 VNNLTFTVEDVA

-620 FSYVIDTIA
+620 FSYVIDTVA

-638 DYVVLPNGIILSG
+638 DFVVLPNGIILSG

-1034 SGISDDNLTNI
+1034 SGIADDNLTNI

-1108 NKANSAIFDF
+1108 NKANSAVFDF

-1180 HLNGSWLFI
+1180 HLNGSWLFT

-1208 AGNTNYSAPLTVV
+1208 AGNTSYSAPLTVV

-1337 IQGDNMTNSTQP
+1337 VQGDNMTNSTQP

-1384 WTFTPPT
+1384 WSFTPT
-1391 SWADGD
+1391 GAWADGD

-1432 VNDSGIPDDNL
+1432 VNDSGIPNDNL

-1471 WFNATQSATPGV
+1471 WFNATQSATPGA

-1500 VEATDE
+1500 VEATDK
-1506 AGNKATQT
+1506 AGNKTTQE

-2020 TQITIDHIELVNDSG
+2020 TQI
-2035 IPDDNLTNNVRPHF
+2035 
-2049 QVTVP
+2049 
-2054 TDVNVVRLSIDGG
+2054 
-2067 KTWFNATQSAT
+2067 A
-2078 PGVWDYTWLADVGE
+2078 
-2092 GKHTLT
+2092 
-2098 VEATDK
+2098 
-2104 AGNKTTQQL
+2104 
-2113 DFIIDTLL
+2113 
-2121 SEPTIV
+2121 
-2127 LDNTDDSGT
+2127 
-2136 KGDHLTNVNKPTFL
+2136 
-2150 LGNIDADARYVT
+2150 
-2162 VEVQHG
+2162 
-2168 GTKEVLTAT
+2168 
-2177 KDATGNW
+2177 
-2184 SVTPTGTWADGDYTL
+2184 
-2199 TVRVEDEA
+2199 
-2207 GNEKHSASLTVTVD
+2207 
-2221 TQITIDVIELVNDN
+2221 
-2235 GIPGDN
+2235 
-2241 MTNDAHPQFRV
+2241 
-2252 TVPGDV
+2252 
-2258 NEVSLSIDGGVTWVK
+2258 
-2273 ATQSATPGVWNYTWP
+2273 
-2288 GTVPDGDYTL
+2288 
-2298 NVKATDNAGNTVT
+2298 
-2311 ETLHFTIDTTLSTPV
+2311 
-2326 IVLDSADDSGVH
+2326 
-2338 GDNMTNHTQPTFA
+2338 
-2351 LQHIDDDAV
+2351 
-2360 RVTVSVEHGG
+2360 
-2370 VTTTFDATKDAGG
+2370 
-2383 WTFTPTGAWAD
+2383 
-2394 GDYTLSVSVEDKAG
+2394 
-2408 NTSHSASLTVTVDTQ
+2408 
-2423 IAINNI
+2423 
-2429 ELVNDSGIPDDN
+2429 
-2441 LTNNVRPHFQ
+2441 
-2451 VTVPTDVNVV
+2451 
-2461 RLSIDGGKTWFNA
+2461 
-2474 TQSATPGVW
+2474 
-2483 DYIWP
+2483 
-2488 DDVAD
+2488 
-2493 GGYTLTVEATDE
+2493 
-2505 AGNKATQTLDFTI
+2505 
-2518 DTTLSVPTLSL
+2518 
-2529 DSADDS
+2529 
-2535 GIAGDNI
+2535 
-2542 TNVKTPGFTLNN
+2542 
-2554 IDTDVSRVI
+2554 
-2563 VEVMHNGIKQEVPLV
+2563 
-2578 QTGGQWRFAPTSD
+2578 
-2591 WADGDYI
+2591 
-2598 LTVKVEDRAGNVKQS
+2598 
-2613 APLTVT
+2613 
-2619 VDTHIAIDRIELVND
+2619 
-2634 SGIPGDNLTNEARP
+2634 
-2648 HFQVTVP
+2648 
-2655 ADVNGVRLS
+2655 
-2664 IDGGK
+2664 
-2669 TWFDATQSATS
+2669 
-2680 GVWDYTW
+2680 
-2687 LTNVANG
+2687 
-2694 PHTLMVEA
+2694 
-2702 SDKAGNKTTQKLDF
+2702 
-2716 TIDTILS
+2716 
-2723 EPTITLDSADD
+2723 
-2734 SAAGDNIT
+2734 
-2742 NVKMP
+2742 
-2747 GFTLGNIDADVTKVV
+2747 
-2762 VTVAHDGKNQQI
+2762 
-2774 ELIKNGGVWRFTP
+2774 
-2787 GAAWTDGDYTL
+2787 
-2798 TVKVEDKAGNTNYSA
+2798 
-2813 PLTVTIDTQT
+2813 
-2823 SIDRIELLNDTG
+2823 
-2835 IVGDNLTNEA
+2835 
-2845 RPQFHITVPTDVNS
+2845 
-2859 VQLSLDGGINWVN
+2859 
-2872 ATLTSDG
+2872 
-2879 VWEYIWPTDLVEN
+2879 
-2892 TYTLTVKATDVAG
+2892 
-2905 NTATETLNFIID
+2905 
-2917 TTLSTPTITLD
+2917 
-2928 SADDSGTANDNKT
+2928 
-2941 NVKTPG
+2941 
-2947 FIIGGIDSD
+2947 
-2956 VTQVVVQVMRDGH
+2956 
-2969 SEEVELTQT
+2969 
-2978 NGQWRFVPGSAW
+2978 
-2990 TDGDYTL
+2990 
-2997 TVTVKDEAGNIR
+2997 
-3009 HSAPLT
+3009 
-3015 VTIDTQIT
+3015 

-3177 GATGIWSVTPTGTWA
+3177 DATGNWSVTPTGTWADGDYTLTVRVEDEAGNEKHSASLTVTVDTQITIDAIELVNDNGIPGDNMTNDAHPQFRVTVPGDVNEVSLSIDGGVTWVKATQSATPGVWNYTWPGTVPDGDYTLNVKATDNAGNTVTETLHFTIDTTLSVPVIVLNSADDTGVQGDNMTNSTQPTFALQHIDDDAVRVTVSVEHGGVTTTFDATKGTGGWSFTPTGAWADGDYTLSVSVEDKAGNTSHSASLTVTVDTQIAINNIELVNDSGIPDDNLTNNVRPHFQVKVPTDVNEVRLSIDGGKTWFNATQSATPGVWDYTWLADVGEGKHTLTVEATDKAGNQTTQKLDFIIDTMLSEPTIVLDSTDDSGTKGDNLTNANKPTFILGNIDADARYVTVEVQYGGTKEVLTATKGATGIWSVTPTGTWA

-3269 WVRATQGTAGIWD
+3269 WVRATQGTAGTWD

-3398 VEVTDNAGNVR
+3398 VEVQDNAGNVR
-3409 QSTPLVVTVDT
+3409 QSTPLIVTVDT

-3471 ATQGIEGVWGYT
+3471 AAQGIEGVWGYT

-3715 DITLLTPTIELA
+3715 DITLMTPTIELA

-3843 NHDRPVFDIH
+3843 NHDRPVFDIR

-4014 FNIDTNIQVPTIAL
+4014 FNIDTNIQAPTIAL

-4302 TKTSAELR
+4302 TKTSAELK

-4532 SVTTPRFV
+4532 SVTKPRFV

-4558 SYSVT
+4558 SYPVT

-4825 FTTNNKTPTLIG
+4825 FTTNNKTPTLVG
-4837 STLPNT
+4837 NTLPNA

-4965 GNDGNYELTFK
+4965 GNDGNYVLTFK

-5030 EAGSTLTIRNPQ
+5030 EAGSTLTIRSPQ

-5075 DKAGNSQQKEILIE
+5075 DKAGNSQQKDILIE

-5408 FSIFG
+5408 FSISG

-5581 HIKVFTSELDDNKSS
+5581 HIQVFTSELDDNKSS
-5596 SKTEWWSNS
+5596 SKTDWWSNS
-5605 DLITMRGTGEI
+5605 STITMRGMGEI

-5631 AVVAAT
+5631 AVVAAN
-5637 GRWELST
+5637 GQWELST
-5644 DKLPEG
+5644 DQLPEG
-5650 TYDISLVIED
+5650 KYDITLSIED
-5660 SAGNRWEDVREIFID
+5660 NAGNRKEEVHEIFID

-5698 TAEAKSQLIITDSE
+5698 TAEAKSQLIITDSN

-5741 SVDAIGNRSDDVP
+5741 SVDAIGNRSDDVS

-5863 ALAAGEDNGAS
+5863 ALAAGEDNGVS

-5910 IYQAT
+5910 TYQAT

-5926 AAWNDGN
+5926 AAWNDGT

-5991 ESATHLRTEP
+5991 ESDTHLRTVP
-6001 SAAEESVVKVT
+6001 SAAEESVVKET

-6042 ENIVNVSIMF
+6042 ENIVNVSVMF

-6087 KDNDFLI
+6087 KDDDFLI

-6109 NAMNVRGK
+6109 NAMNARGK

>member
-417 NKNETTDSIITD
+417 NKNETTDNIITD

-510 TDIAGHTSATANLPF
+510 TDIAGHTSATASLPF

-1034 SGISDDNLTNI
+1034 SGIADDNLTNI

-1062 QVWDAMS
+1062 QVWDAAS

-1108 NKANSAIFDF
+1108 NKANSAVFDF

-1384 WTFTPPT
+1384 WSFTPT
-1391 SWADGD
+1391 GAWADGD

-1471 WFNATQSATPGV
+1471 WFNATQSATPGA

-1500 VEATDE
+1500 VEATDK
-1506 AGNKATQT
+1506 AGNKTTQE

-1633 NDSGIPGDNLTN
+1633 NDSGIPDDNLTN

-1693 NGPHTLMVEAS
+1693 NGPHTLMVEAT

-1789 AAWTDGD
+1789 AAWTDGN

-2020 TQITIDHIELVNDSG
+2020 TQI
-2035 IPDDNLTNNVRPHF
+2035 
-2049 QVTVP
+2049 
-2054 TDVNVVRLSIDGG
+2054 
-2067 KTWFNATQSAT
+2067 A
-2078 PGVWDYTWLADVGE
+2078 
-2092 GKHTLT
+2092 
-2098 VEATDK
+2098 
-2104 AGNKTTQQL
+2104 
-2113 DFIIDTLL
+2113 
-2121 SEPTIV
+2121 
-2127 LDNTDDSGT
+2127 
-2136 KGDHLTNVNKPTFL
+2136 
-2150 LGNIDADARYVT
+2150 
-2162 VEVQHG
+2162 
-2168 GTKEVLTAT
+2168 
-2177 KDATGNW
+2177 
-2184 SVTPTGTWADGDYTL
+2184 
-2199 TVRVEDEA
+2199 
-2207 GNEKHSASLTVTVD
+2207 
-2221 TQITIDVIELVNDN
+2221 
-2235 GIPGDN
+2235 
-2241 MTNDAHPQFRV
+2241 
-2252 TVPGDV
+2252 
-2258 NEVSLSIDGGVTWVK
+2258 
-2273 ATQSATPGVWNYTWP
+2273 
-2288 GTVPDGDYTL
+2288 
-2298 NVKATDNAGNTVT
+2298 
-2311 ETLHFTIDTTLSTPV
+2311 
-2326 IVLDSADDSGVH
+2326 
-2338 GDNMTNHTQPTFA
+2338 
-2351 LQHIDDDAV
+2351 
-2360 RVTVSVEHGG
+2360 
-2370 VTTTFDATKDAGG
+2370 
-2383 WTFTPTGAWAD
+2383 
-2394 GDYTLSVSVEDKAG
+2394 
-2408 NTSHSASLTVTVDTQ
+2408 
-2423 IAINNI
+2423 
-2429 ELVNDSGIPDDN
+2429 
-2441 LTNNVRPHFQ
+2441 
-2451 VTVPTDVNVV
+2451 
-2461 RLSIDGGKTWFNA
+2461 
-2474 TQSATPGVW
+2474 
-2483 DYIWP
+2483 
-2488 DDVAD
+2488 
-2493 GGYTLTVEATDE
+2493 
-2505 AGNKATQTLDFTI
+2505 
-2518 DTTLSVPTLSL
+2518 
-2529 DSADDS
+2529 
-2535 GIAGDNI
+2535 
-2542 TNVKTPGFTLNN
+2542 
-2554 IDTDVSRVI
+2554 
-2563 VEVMHNGIKQEVPLV
+2563 
-2578 QTGGQWRFAPTSD
+2578 
-2591 WADGDYI
+2591 
-2598 LTVKVEDRAGNVKQS
+2598 
-2613 APLTVT
+2613 
-2619 VDTHIAIDRIELVND
+2619 
-2634 SGIPGDNLTNEARP
+2634 
-2648 HFQVTVP
+2648 
-2655 ADVNGVRLS
+2655 
-2664 IDGGK
+2664 
-2669 TWFDATQSATS
+2669 
-2680 GVWDYTW
+2680 
-2687 LTNVANG
+2687 
-2694 PHTLMVEA
+2694 
-2702 SDKAGNKTTQKLDF
+2702 
-2716 TIDTILS
+2716 
-2723 EPTITLDSADD
+2723 
-2734 SAAGDNIT
+2734 
-2742 NVKMP
+2742 
-2747 GFTLGNIDADVTKVV
+2747 
-2762 VTVAHDGKNQQI
+2762 
-2774 ELIKNGGVWRFTP
+2774 
-2787 GAAWTDGDYTL
+2787 
-2798 TVKVEDKAGNTNYSA
+2798 
-2813 PLTVTIDTQT
+2813 
-2823 SIDRIELLNDTG
+2823 
-2835 IVGDNLTNEA
+2835 
-2845 RPQFHITVPTDVNS
+2845 
-2859 VQLSLDGGINWVN
+2859 
-2872 ATLTSDG
+2872 
-2879 VWEYIWPTDLVEN
+2879 
-2892 TYTLTVKATDVAG
+2892 
-2905 NTATETLNFIID
+2905 
-2917 TTLSTPTITLD
+2917 
-2928 SADDSGTANDNKT
+2928 
-2941 NVKTPG
+2941 
-2947 FIIGGIDSD
+2947 
-2956 VTQVVVQVMRDGH
+2956 
-2969 SEEVELTQT
+2969 
-2978 NGQWRFVPGSAW
+2978 
-2990 TDGDYTL
+2990 
-2997 TVTVKDEAGNIR
+2997 
-3009 HSAPLT
+3009 
-3015 VTIDTQIT
+3015 

-3177 GATGIWSVTPTGTWA
+3177 DATGNWSVTPTGTWADGDYTLTVRVEDEAGNEKHSASLTVTVDTQITIDAIELVNDNGIPGDNMTNDAHPQFRVTVPGDVNEVSLSIDGGVTWVKATQSATPGVWNYTWPGTVPDGDYTLNVKATDNAGNTVTETLHFTIDTTLSVPVIVLNSADDTGVQGDNMTNSTQPTFALQHIDDDAVRVTVSVEHGGVTTTFDATKGVGGWSFTPTGAWADGDYTLSVSVEDKAGNTSHSASLTVTVDTQIAINNIELVNDSGIPDDNLTNNVRPHFQVKVPTDVNEVRLSIDGGKTWFNATQSATPGVWDYTWLADVGEGKHTLTVEATDKAGNQTTQKLDFIIDTLLSEPTIVLDSTDDSGTKGDNLTNANKPTFILGNIDADARYVTVEVQYGGTKEVLTATKGATGIWSVTPTGTWA
-3192 DGDYTLTV
+3192 DGDYMLTV

-3323 TIAMDSRDDTGA
+3323 TITMDSRDDTGA

-3344 RPGFTIGNIDADA
+3344 RPGFTIGNIDSDA
-3357 HSVILRITQGGNSQE
+3357 QSVILRITQGGNSQE

-3409 QSTPLVVTVDT
+3409 QSTPLIVTVDT

-3471 ATQGIEGVWGYT
+3471 AAQGIEGVWGYT

-3617 DTQIAIDR
+3617 DTQIAIDH

-3715 DITLLTPTIELA
+3715 DITLMTPTIELA

-3843 NHDRPVFDIH
+3843 NHDRPVFDIR

-4283 PLSDGQHTIS
+4283 PLSEGQHTIS

-4302 TKTSAELR
+4302 TKTSAELK

-4532 SVTTPRFV
+4532 SVTKPRFV

-4558 SYSVT
+4558 SYPVT

-4825 FTTNNKTPTLIG
+4825 FTTNNKTPTLVG
-4837 STLPNT
+4837 NTLPNA

-4965 GNDGNYELTFK
+4965 GNDGNYVLTFK

-5030 EAGSTLTIRNPQ
+5030 EAGSTLTIRSPQ

-5075 DKAGNSQQKEILIE
+5075 DKAGNSQQKDILIE

-5408 FSIFG
+5408 FSISG

-5533 EVWVNEKGH
+5533 EVWVNDKGH

-5581 HIKVFTSELDDNKSS
+5581 HIQVFTSELDDNKSS
-5596 SKTEWWSNS
+5596 SKTDWWSNS
-5605 DLITMRGTGEI
+5605 STITMRGMGEI

-5631 AVVAAT
+5631 AVVAAN
-5637 GRWELST
+5637 GQWELST
-5644 DKLPEG
+5644 DQLPEG
-5650 TYDISLVIED
+5650 KYDITLSIED
-5660 SAGNRWEDVREIFID
+5660 NAGNRKEEVHEIFID

-5698 TAEAKSQLIITDSE
+5698 TAEAKSQLIITDSN

-5926 AAWNDGN
+5926 AAWNDGT

-5962 VTADSQHDD
+5962 VTADSQHND

-5991 ESATHLRTEP
+5991 ESATHLRTVP
-6001 SAAEESVVKVT
+6001 SVAEESVVKET

-6109 NAMNVRGK
+6109 NAMNARGK

>member
-36 DMNITTPRGSVIIV
+36 DMNITTPHGSVIIV

-121 LDDAENAK
+121 LDEAENAK

-440 DDSSDSGIKNDNIT
+440 DDSSDSGIKNDSIT

-534 SAEIETTNDSGIV
+534 SAEIETTDDSGIV

-601 INNLTFTVEDVA
+601 VNNLTFTVEDVA

-620 FSYVIDTIA
+620 FSYVIDTVA

-638 DYVVLPNGIILSG
+638 DFVVLPNGIILSG

-1062 QVWDAMS
+1062 QVWDAAS

-1108 NKANSAIFDF
+1108 NKANSAVFDF

-1180 HLNGSWLFI
+1180 HLNGSWLFT

-1330 DSADDTG
+1330 NSADDTG
-1337 IQGDNMTNSTQP
+1337 VQGDNMTNSTQP

-1379 KGTGG
+1379 KGVGG
-1384 WTFTPPT
+1384 WSFTPT
-1391 SWADGD
+1391 GAWADGD

-1449 HFQVTVPTDV
+1449 QFQVKVPTDV
-1459 NVVRLSIDGGKT
+1459 NEVRLSIDGGKT

-1483 WDYIWPDDVA
+1483 WDYTWPDDVA

-1506 AGNKATQT
+1506 AGNKTTQT

-1559 VSRVIVEVMH
+1559 VSRVTVEVMH

-1633 NDSGIPGDNLTN
+1633 NDSGIPDDNLTN

-1676 QSATS
+1676 QSATP

-1704 DKAGNKTTQKLDFT
+1704 DKAGNKTTQKLDFI
-1718 IDTILSEPTIT
+1718 IDTMLSEPTIT

-2020 TQITIDHIELVNDSG
+2020 TQIAIDHIELVNDSG

-2136 KGDHLTNVNKPTFL
+2136 KGDNLTNVNKPTFL

-2326 IVLDSADDSGVH
+2326 IVLDSADDTGIQ
-2338 GDNMTNHTQPTFA
+2338 GDNMTNRTQPTFN

-2370 VTTTFDATKDAGG
+2370 VTTTFDATKGVGG
-2383 WTFTPTGAWAD
+2383 WTFTPPTSWGA

-2441 LTNNVRPHFQ
+2441 LTNNVRPQFQ
-2451 VTVPTDVNVV
+2451 VKVPTDVN
-2461 RLSIDGGKTWFNA
+2461 
-2474 TQSATPGVW
+2474 
-2483 DYIWP
+2483 
-2488 DDVAD
+2488 
-2493 GGYTLTVEATDE
+2493 E
-2505 AGNKATQTLDFTI
+2505 
-2518 DTTLSVPTLSL
+2518 
-2529 DSADDS
+2529 
-2535 GIAGDNI
+2535 
-2542 TNVKTPGFTLNN
+2542 
-2554 IDTDVSRVI
+2554 
-2563 VEVMHNGIKQEVPLV
+2563 
-2578 QTGGQWRFAPTSD
+2578 
-2591 WADGDYI
+2591 
-2598 LTVKVEDRAGNVKQS
+2598 
-2613 APLTVT
+2613 
-2619 VDTHIAIDRIELVND
+2619 
-2634 SGIPGDNLTNEARP
+2634 
-2648 HFQVTVP
+2648 
-2655 ADVNGVRLS
+2655 
-2664 IDGGK
+2664 
-2669 TWFDATQSATS
+2669 
-2680 GVWDYTW
+2680 
-2687 LTNVANG
+2687 
-2694 PHTLMVEA
+2694 
-2702 SDKAGNKTTQKLDF
+2702 
-2716 TIDTILS
+2716 
-2723 EPTITLDSADD
+2723 
-2734 SAAGDNIT
+2734 
-2742 NVKMP
+2742 
-2747 GFTLGNIDADVTKVV
+2747 
-2762 VTVAHDGKNQQI
+2762 
-2774 ELIKNGGVWRFTP
+2774 
-2787 GAAWTDGDYTL
+2787 
-2798 TVKVEDKAGNTNYSA
+2798 
-2813 PLTVTIDTQT
+2813 
-2823 SIDRIELLNDTG
+2823 
-2835 IVGDNLTNEA
+2835 
-2845 RPQFHITVPTDVNS
+2845 
-2859 VQLSLDGGINWVN
+2859 
-2872 ATLTSDG
+2872 
-2879 VWEYIWPTDLVEN
+2879 
-2892 TYTLTVKATDVAG
+2892 
-2905 NTATETLNFIID
+2905 
-2917 TTLSTPTITLD
+2917 
-2928 SADDSGTANDNKT
+2928 
-2941 NVKTPG
+2941 
-2947 FIIGGIDSD
+2947 
-2956 VTQVVVQVMRDGH
+2956 
-2969 SEEVELTQT
+2969 
-2978 NGQWRFVPGSAW
+2978 
-2990 TDGDYTL
+2990 
-2997 TVTVKDEAGNIR
+2997 
-3009 HSAPLT
+3009 
-3015 VTIDTQIT
+3015 
-3023 IDHIEL
+3023 
-3029 VNDSGIPDDNLT
+3029 
-3041 NNVRPHFQ
+3041 
-3049 VTVPTDVNV
+3049 

-3099 ATDKAGNKTTQ
+3099 ATDKAGNQTTQ
-3110 QLDFI
+3110 KLDFI
-3115 IDTLLSEPTIVLDNT
+3115 IDTMLSEPTIVLDST
-3130 DDSGTKGDNLTNVN
+3130 DDSGTKGDNLTNAN
-3144 KPTFLLGNIDADARY
+3144 KPTFILGNIDADARY

-3200 RVEDDAG
+3200 RVEDEAG

-3323 TIAMDSRDDTGA
+3323 TITMDSRDDTGA

-3344 RPGFTIGNIDADA
+3344 RPGFTIGNIDSDA
-3357 HSVILRITQGGNSQE
+3357 QSVILRITQGGNSQE

-3409 QSTPLVVTVDT
+3409 QSTPLIVTVDT

-3471 ATQGIEGVWGYT
+3471 AAQGIEGVWGYT

-3617 DTQIAIDR
+3617 DTQIAIDH

-3633 VPGDNVT
+3633 VPGDNIT

-3690 GQHTLTVEVTDGA
+3690 GQHTLIVEVTDGA
-3703 GNKMTETLNFTI
+3703 GNKMTGTLDFTI

-3843 NHDRPVFDIH
+3843 NHDRPVFDIR

-3914 PFEVRIDTTT
+3914 PLEVRIDTTT

-3949 FRIDVPGDVVQVRV
+3949 FRIDVPGDVIQVRV

-4183 GSALPDGQ
+4183 GSALPDGK

-4302 TKTSAELR
+4302 TKTSAELQ

-4532 SVTTPRFV
+4532 SVTKPRFV

-4558 SYSVT
+4558 SYPVT

-4618 SDTGNSN
+4618 SDTGSSN

-4660 LKQTITV
+4660 LKHTITV

-4719 DPSIDDQHEATS
+4719 DPSIDDQYEATS
-4731 LRPEFKGFA
+4731 LRPEFKGLA

-4825 FTTNNKTPTLIG
+4825 FTTNNKTPTLVG
-4837 STLPNT
+4837 NTLPNA

-4965 GNDGNYELTFK
+4965 GNDGNYVLTFK

-5075 DKAGNSQQKEILIE
+5075 DKAGNSQQKDILIE

-5292 SNSGSLDDLITNHNK
+5292 SNSGSLDDLITSHNK

-5379 TFIDNPAMVAG
+5379 TFIDNPVMMAG

-5395 FSNDSITSQTRPT
+5395 FSNDSITSQTRPA
-5408 FSIFG
+5408 FSIYG

-5533 EVWVNEKGH
+5533 EVWVNDKGH

-5581 HIKVFTSELDDNKSS
+5581 HIQVFTSELDDNKSS
-5596 SKTEWWSNS
+5596 SKTDWWSNS
-5605 DLITMRGTGEI
+5605 STITMRGMGEI

-5631 AVVAAT
+5631 AVVAAN
-5637 GRWELST
+5637 GQWELST
-5644 DKLPEG
+5644 DQLPEG
-5650 TYDISLVIED
+5650 KYDITLSIED
-5660 SAGNRWEDVREIFID
+5660 NAGNRKEEVHEIFID

-5698 TAEAKSQLIITDSE
+5698 TAEAKSQLIITDSN

-5754 LDIMKEVPVI
+5754 LDIMKETPVI

-5774 VGDNITRDK
+5774 VGDNITRDN

-5863 ALAAGEDNGAS
+5863 ALAAGEGNGAS
-5874 DSDNVTNHTQPKFTL
+5874 DSDNVTNHNHTQPKFTL

-5926 AAWNDGN
+5926 AAWNDGT

-5944 GNSQQS
+5944 GNSLQS
-5950 ASLAVTV
+5950 ASLEVTV

-5971 ASDDATATAV
+5971 ASDDATPTAV

-5991 ESATHLRTEP
+5991 ESATHLRTVP
-6001 SAAEESVVKVT
+6001 SAAEESVVKET

-6042 ENIVNVSIMF
+6042 ENIVNVSVMF

-6075 DGEYTMDVKFID
+6075 DGEYTMDVKFLD
-6087 KDNDFLI
+6087 KDDDFLI

-6109 NAMNVRGK
+6109 NAMNARGK

-6129 SVGHNNNGAID
+6129 SVGHNNNGAIE

>member
-1034 SGISDDNLTNI
+1034 SGIADDNLTNI

-1062 QVWDAMS
+1062 QVWDAAS

-1108 NKANSAIFDF
+1108 NKANSAVFDF

-1384 WTFTPPT
+1384 WSFTPT
-1391 SWADGD
+1391 GAWADGD

-1471 WFNATQSATPGV
+1471 WFNATQSATPGA

-1500 VEATDE
+1500 VEATDK
-1506 AGNKATQT
+1506 AGNKTTQE

-1633 NDSGIPGDNLTN
+1633 NDSGIPDDNLTN

-1693 NGPHTLMVEAS
+1693 NGPHTLMVEAT

-1789 AAWTDGD
+1789 AAWTDGN

-2020 TQITIDHIELVNDSG
+2020 TQI
-2035 IPDDNLTNNVRPHF
+2035 
-2049 QVTVP
+2049 
-2054 TDVNVVRLSIDGG
+2054 
-2067 KTWFNATQSAT
+2067 A
-2078 PGVWDYTWLADVGE
+2078 
-2092 GKHTLT
+2092 
-2098 VEATDK
+2098 
-2104 AGNKTTQQL
+2104 
-2113 DFIIDTLL
+2113 
-2121 SEPTIV
+2121 
-2127 LDNTDDSGT
+2127 
-2136 KGDHLTNVNKPTFL
+2136 
-2150 LGNIDADARYVT
+2150 
-2162 VEVQHG
+2162 
-2168 GTKEVLTAT
+2168 
-2177 KDATGNW
+2177 
-2184 SVTPTGTWADGDYTL
+2184 
-2199 TVRVEDEA
+2199 
-2207 GNEKHSASLTVTVD
+2207 
-2221 TQITIDVIELVNDN
+2221 
-2235 GIPGDN
+2235 
-2241 MTNDAHPQFRV
+2241 
-2252 TVPGDV
+2252 
-2258 NEVSLSIDGGVTWVK
+2258 
-2273 ATQSATPGVWNYTWP
+2273 
-2288 GTVPDGDYTL
+2288 
-2298 NVKATDNAGNTVT
+2298 
-2311 ETLHFTIDTTLSTPV
+2311 
-2326 IVLDSADDSGVH
+2326 
-2338 GDNMTNHTQPTFA
+2338 
-2351 LQHIDDDAV
+2351 
-2360 RVTVSVEHGG
+2360 
-2370 VTTTFDATKDAGG
+2370 
-2383 WTFTPTGAWAD
+2383 
-2394 GDYTLSVSVEDKAG
+2394 
-2408 NTSHSASLTVTVDTQ
+2408 
-2423 IAINNI
+2423 
-2429 ELVNDSGIPDDN
+2429 
-2441 LTNNVRPHFQ
+2441 
-2451 VTVPTDVNVV
+2451 
-2461 RLSIDGGKTWFNA
+2461 
-2474 TQSATPGVW
+2474 
-2483 DYIWP
+2483 
-2488 DDVAD
+2488 
-2493 GGYTLTVEATDE
+2493 
-2505 AGNKATQTLDFTI
+2505 
-2518 DTTLSVPTLSL
+2518 
-2529 DSADDS
+2529 
-2535 GIAGDNI
+2535 
-2542 TNVKTPGFTLNN
+2542 
-2554 IDTDVSRVI
+2554 
-2563 VEVMHNGIKQEVPLV
+2563 
-2578 QTGGQWRFAPTSD
+2578 
-2591 WADGDYI
+2591 
-2598 LTVKVEDRAGNVKQS
+2598 
-2613 APLTVT
+2613 
-2619 VDTHIAIDRIELVND
+2619 
-2634 SGIPGDNLTNEARP
+2634 
-2648 HFQVTVP
+2648 
-2655 ADVNGVRLS
+2655 
-2664 IDGGK
+2664 
-2669 TWFDATQSATS
+2669 
-2680 GVWDYTW
+2680 
-2687 LTNVANG
+2687 
-2694 PHTLMVEA
+2694 
-2702 SDKAGNKTTQKLDF
+2702 
-2716 TIDTILS
+2716 
-2723 EPTITLDSADD
+2723 
-2734 SAAGDNIT
+2734 
-2742 NVKMP
+2742 
-2747 GFTLGNIDADVTKVV
+2747 
-2762 VTVAHDGKNQQI
+2762 
-2774 ELIKNGGVWRFTP
+2774 
-2787 GAAWTDGDYTL
+2787 
-2798 TVKVEDKAGNTNYSA
+2798 
-2813 PLTVTIDTQT
+2813 
-2823 SIDRIELLNDTG
+2823 
-2835 IVGDNLTNEA
+2835 
-2845 RPQFHITVPTDVNS
+2845 
-2859 VQLSLDGGINWVN
+2859 
-2872 ATLTSDG
+2872 
-2879 VWEYIWPTDLVEN
+2879 
-2892 TYTLTVKATDVAG
+2892 
-2905 NTATETLNFIID
+2905 
-2917 TTLSTPTITLD
+2917 
-2928 SADDSGTANDNKT
+2928 
-2941 NVKTPG
+2941 
-2947 FIIGGIDSD
+2947 
-2956 VTQVVVQVMRDGH
+2956 
-2969 SEEVELTQT
+2969 
-2978 NGQWRFVPGSAW
+2978 
-2990 TDGDYTL
+2990 
-2997 TVTVKDEAGNIR
+2997 
-3009 HSAPLT
+3009 
-3015 VTIDTQIT
+3015 

-3177 GATGIWSVTPTGTWA
+3177 DATGNWSVTPTGTWADGDYTLTVRVEDEAGNEKHSASLTVTVDTQITIDAIELVNDNGIPGDNMTNDAHPQFRVTVPGDVNEVSLSIDGGVTWVKATQSATPGVWNYTWPGTVPDGDYTLNVKATDNAGNTVTETLHFTIDTTLSVPVIVLNSADDTGVQGDNMTNSTQPTFALQHIDDDAVRVTVSVEHGGVTTTFDATKGVGGWSFTPTGAWADGDYTLSVSVEDKAGNTSHSASLTVTVDTQIAINNIELVNDSGIPDDNLTNNVRPHFQVKVPTDVNEVRLSIDGGKTWFNATQSATPGVWDYTWLADVGEGKHTLTVEATDKAGNQTTQKLDFIIDTMLSEPTIVLDSTDDSGTKGDNLTNANKPTFILGNIDADARYVTVEVQYGGTKEVLTATKGATGIWSVTPTGTWA
-3192 DGDYTLTV
+3192 DGDYMLTV

-3323 TIAMDSRDDTGA
+3323 TITMDSRDDTGA

-3344 RPGFTIGNIDADA
+3344 RPGFTIGNIDSDA
-3357 HSVILRITQGGNSQE
+3357 QSVILRITQGGNSQE

-3409 QSTPLVVTVDT
+3409 QSTPLIVTVDT

-3471 ATQGIEGVWGYT
+3471 AAQGIEGVWGYT

-3617 DTQIAIDR
+3617 DTQIAIDH

-3715 DITLLTPTIELA
+3715 DITLMTPTIELA

-3843 NHDRPVFDIH
+3843 NHDRPVFDIR

-4302 TKTSAELR
+4302 TKTSAELK

-4532 SVTTPRFV
+4532 SVTKPRFV

-4558 SYSVT
+4558 SYPVT
-4563 ANGNNLWEFQVPVA
+4563 ANGNNIWEFQVPVA

-4825 FTTNNKTPTLIG
+4825 FTTNNKTPTLVG
-4837 STLPNT
+4837 NTLPNA

-4965 GNDGNYELTFK
+4965 GNDGNYVLTFK

-5030 EAGSTLTIRNPQ
+5030 EAGSTLTIRSPQ

-5075 DKAGNSQQKEILIE
+5075 DKAGNSQQKDILIE

-5408 FSIFG
+5408 FSISG

-5533 EVWVNEKGH
+5533 EVWVNDKGH

-5581 HIKVFTSELDDNKSS
+5581 HIQVFTSELDDNKSS
-5596 SKTEWWSNS
+5596 SKTDWWSNS
-5605 DLITMRGTGEI
+5605 STITMRGMGEI

-5631 AVVAAT
+5631 AVVAAN
-5637 GRWELST
+5637 GQWELST
-5644 DKLPEG
+5644 DQLPEG
-5650 TYDISLVIED
+5650 KYDITLSIED
-5660 SAGNRWEDVREIFID
+5660 NAGNRKEEVHEIFID

-5698 TAEAKSQLIITDSE
+5698 TAEAKSQLIITDSN

-5991 ESATHLRTEP
+5991 ESATHLRTVP
-6001 SAAEESVVKVT
+6001 SAAEESVVKET

-6109 NAMNVRGK
+6109 NAMNARGK

>member
-1034 SGISDDNLTNI
+1034 SGIADDNLTNI

-1062 QVWDAMS
+1062 QVWDAAS

-1108 NKANSAIFDF
+1108 NKANSAVFDF

-1384 WTFTPPT
+1384 WSFTPT
-1391 SWADGD
+1391 GAWADGD

-1471 WFNATQSATPGV
+1471 WFNATQSATPGA

-1500 VEATDE
+1500 VEATDK
-1506 AGNKATQT
+1506 AGNKTTQE

-1633 NDSGIPGDNLTN
+1633 NDSGIPDDNLTN

-1693 NGPHTLMVEAS
+1693 NGPHTLMVEAT

-1789 AAWTDGD
+1789 AAWTDGN

-2020 TQITIDHIELVNDSG
+2020 TQI
-2035 IPDDNLTNNVRPHF
+2035 
-2049 QVTVP
+2049 
-2054 TDVNVVRLSIDGG
+2054 
-2067 KTWFNATQSAT
+2067 A
-2078 PGVWDYTWLADVGE
+2078 
-2092 GKHTLT
+2092 
-2098 VEATDK
+2098 
-2104 AGNKTTQQL
+2104 
-2113 DFIIDTLL
+2113 
-2121 SEPTIV
+2121 
-2127 LDNTDDSGT
+2127 
-2136 KGDHLTNVNKPTFL
+2136 
-2150 LGNIDADARYVT
+2150 
-2162 VEVQHG
+2162 
-2168 GTKEVLTAT
+2168 
-2177 KDATGNW
+2177 
-2184 SVTPTGTWADGDYTL
+2184 
-2199 TVRVEDEA
+2199 
-2207 GNEKHSASLTVTVD
+2207 
-2221 TQITIDVIELVNDN
+2221 
-2235 GIPGDN
+2235 
-2241 MTNDAHPQFRV
+2241 
-2252 TVPGDV
+2252 
-2258 NEVSLSIDGGVTWVK
+2258 
-2273 ATQSATPGVWNYTWP
+2273 
-2288 GTVPDGDYTL
+2288 
-2298 NVKATDNAGNTVT
+2298 
-2311 ETLHFTIDTTLSTPV
+2311 
-2326 IVLDSADDSGVH
+2326 
-2338 GDNMTNHTQPTFA
+2338 
-2351 LQHIDDDAV
+2351 
-2360 RVTVSVEHGG
+2360 
-2370 VTTTFDATKDAGG
+2370 
-2383 WTFTPTGAWAD
+2383 
-2394 GDYTLSVSVEDKAG
+2394 
-2408 NTSHSASLTVTVDTQ
+2408 
-2423 IAINNI
+2423 
-2429 ELVNDSGIPDDN
+2429 
-2441 LTNNVRPHFQ
+2441 
-2451 VTVPTDVNVV
+2451 
-2461 RLSIDGGKTWFNA
+2461 
-2474 TQSATPGVW
+2474 
-2483 DYIWP
+2483 
-2488 DDVAD
+2488 
-2493 GGYTLTVEATDE
+2493 
-2505 AGNKATQTLDFTI
+2505 
-2518 DTTLSVPTLSL
+2518 
-2529 DSADDS
+2529 
-2535 GIAGDNI
+2535 
-2542 TNVKTPGFTLNN
+2542 
-2554 IDTDVSRVI
+2554 
-2563 VEVMHNGIKQEVPLV
+2563 
-2578 QTGGQWRFAPTSD
+2578 
-2591 WADGDYI
+2591 
-2598 LTVKVEDRAGNVKQS
+2598 
-2613 APLTVT
+2613 
-2619 VDTHIAIDRIELVND
+2619 
-2634 SGIPGDNLTNEARP
+2634 
-2648 HFQVTVP
+2648 
-2655 ADVNGVRLS
+2655 
-2664 IDGGK
+2664 
-2669 TWFDATQSATS
+2669 
-2680 GVWDYTW
+2680 
-2687 LTNVANG
+2687 
-2694 PHTLMVEA
+2694 
-2702 SDKAGNKTTQKLDF
+2702 
-2716 TIDTILS
+2716 
-2723 EPTITLDSADD
+2723 
-2734 SAAGDNIT
+2734 
-2742 NVKMP
+2742 
-2747 GFTLGNIDADVTKVV
+2747 
-2762 VTVAHDGKNQQI
+2762 
-2774 ELIKNGGVWRFTP
+2774 
-2787 GAAWTDGDYTL
+2787 
-2798 TVKVEDKAGNTNYSA
+2798 
-2813 PLTVTIDTQT
+2813 
-2823 SIDRIELLNDTG
+2823 
-2835 IVGDNLTNEA
+2835 
-2845 RPQFHITVPTDVNS
+2845 
-2859 VQLSLDGGINWVN
+2859 
-2872 ATLTSDG
+2872 
-2879 VWEYIWPTDLVEN
+2879 
-2892 TYTLTVKATDVAG
+2892 
-2905 NTATETLNFIID
+2905 
-2917 TTLSTPTITLD
+2917 
-2928 SADDSGTANDNKT
+2928 
-2941 NVKTPG
+2941 
-2947 FIIGGIDSD
+2947 
-2956 VTQVVVQVMRDGH
+2956 
-2969 SEEVELTQT
+2969 
-2978 NGQWRFVPGSAW
+2978 
-2990 TDGDYTL
+2990 
-2997 TVTVKDEAGNIR
+2997 
-3009 HSAPLT
+3009 
-3015 VTIDTQIT
+3015 

-3177 GATGIWSVTPTGTWA
+3177 DATGNWSVTPTGTWADGDYTLTVRVEDEAGNEKHSASLTVTVDTQITIDAIELVNDNGIPGDNMTNDAHPQFRVTVPGDVNEVSLSIDGGVTWVKATQSATPGVWNYTWPGTVPDGDYTLNVKATDNAGNTVTETLHFTIDTTLSVPVIVLNSADDTGVQGDNMTNSTQPTFALQHIDDDAVRVTVSVEHGGVTTTFDATKGVGGWSFTPTGAWADGDYTLSVSVEDKAGNTSHSASLTVTVDTQIAINNIELVNDSGIPDDNLTNNVRPHFQVKVPTDVNEVRLSIDGGKTWFNATQSATPGVWDYTWLADVGEGKHTLTVEATDKAGNQTTQKLDFIIDTMLSEPTIVLDSTDDSGTKGDNLTNANKPTFILGNIDADARYVTVEVQYGGTKEVLTATKGATGIWSVTPTGTWA
-3192 DGDYTLTV
+3192 DGDYMLTV

-3323 TIAMDSRDDTGA
+3323 TITMDSRDDTGA

-3344 RPGFTIGNIDADA
+3344 RPGFTIGNIDSDA
-3357 HSVILRITQGGNSQE
+3357 QSVILRITQGGNSQE

-3409 QSTPLVVTVDT
+3409 QSTPLIVTVDT

-3471 ATQGIEGVWGYT
+3471 AAQGIEGVWGYT

-3617 DTQIAIDR
+3617 DTQIAIDH

-3715 DITLLTPTIELA
+3715 DITLMTPTIELA

-3843 NHDRPVFDIH
+3843 NHDRPVFDIR

-4302 TKTSAELR
+4302 TKTSAELK

-4532 SVTTPRFV
+4532 SVTKPRFV

-4558 SYSVT
+4558 SYPVT

-4825 FTTNNKTPTLIG
+4825 FTTNNKTPTLVG
-4837 STLPNT
+4837 NTLPNA

-4965 GNDGNYELTFK
+4965 GNDGNYVLTFK

-5030 EAGSTLTIRNPQ
+5030 EAGSTLTIRSPQ

-5075 DKAGNSQQKEILIE
+5075 DKAGNSQQKDILIE

-5408 FSIFG
+5408 FSISG

-5533 EVWVNEKGH
+5533 EVWVNDKGH

-5581 HIKVFTSELDDNKSS
+5581 HIQVFTSELDDNKSS
-5596 SKTEWWSNS
+5596 SKTDWWSNS
-5605 DLITMRGTGEI
+5605 STITMRGMGEI

-5631 AVVAAT
+5631 AVVAAN
-5637 GRWELST
+5637 GQWELST
-5644 DKLPEG
+5644 DQLPEG
-5650 TYDISLVIED
+5650 KYDITLSIED
-5660 SAGNRWEDVREIFID
+5660 NAGNRKEEVHEIFID

-5698 TAEAKSQLIITDSE
+5698 TAEAKFQLIITDSN

-5991 ESATHLRTEP
+5991 ESATHLRTVP
-6001 SAAEESVVKVT
+6001 SAAEESVVKET

-6109 NAMNVRGK
+6109 NAMNARGK

>member
-429 TIAPEKPTIEL
+429 TIPPEKPTIEL

-638 DYVVLPNGIILSG
+638 DFVVLPNGIILSG

-1108 NKANSAIFDF
+1108 NKANSAVFDF

-1180 HLNGSWLFI
+1180 HLNGSWLFT
-1189 PGNTWADGSYTLTV
+1189 PGNTWTDGSYTLTV

-1208 AGNTNYSAPLTVV
+1208 AGNTNYSTPLTVV

-1384 WTFTPPT
+1384 WSFTPT
-1391 SWADGD
+1391 GAWADGD

-1432 VNDSGIPDDNL
+1432 VNDSGIPNDNL

-1471 WFNATQSATPGV
+1471 WFNATQSATPGA

-1500 VEATDE
+1500 VEATDK
-1506 AGNKATQT
+1506 AGNKTTQE

-1633 NDSGIPGDNLTN
+1633 NDSGIPDDNLTN

-1932 DSGTANDNKTNVKTP
+1932 DSGTANDNKTNIKTP

-2020 TQITIDHIELVNDSG
+2020 TQIAIDHIELVNDSG
-2035 IPDDNLTNNVRPHF
+2035 IPNDNLTNEARPHF

-2127 LDNTDDSGT
+2127 LDSTDDSGT
-2136 KGDHLTNVNKPTFL
+2136 KGDNLTNVNKPTFL

-2326 IVLDSADDSGVH
+2326 IVLDSADDTGIQ
-2338 GDNMTNHTQPTFA
+2338 GDNMTNSTQPTFN

-2370 VTTTFDATKDAGG
+2370 VTTTFDATKGTGG
-2383 WTFTPTGAWAD
+2383 WTFTPPTSWGA

-2451 VTVPTDVNVV
+2451 VKVPTDVN
-2461 RLSIDGGKTWFNA
+2461 
-2474 TQSATPGVW
+2474 
-2483 DYIWP
+2483 
-2488 DDVAD
+2488 
-2493 GGYTLTVEATDE
+2493 E
-2505 AGNKATQTLDFTI
+2505 
-2518 DTTLSVPTLSL
+2518 
-2529 DSADDS
+2529 
-2535 GIAGDNI
+2535 
-2542 TNVKTPGFTLNN
+2542 
-2554 IDTDVSRVI
+2554 
-2563 VEVMHNGIKQEVPLV
+2563 
-2578 QTGGQWRFAPTSD
+2578 
-2591 WADGDYI
+2591 
-2598 LTVKVEDRAGNVKQS
+2598 
-2613 APLTVT
+2613 
-2619 VDTHIAIDRIELVND
+2619 
-2634 SGIPGDNLTNEARP
+2634 
-2648 HFQVTVP
+2648 
-2655 ADVNGVRLS
+2655 
-2664 IDGGK
+2664 
-2669 TWFDATQSATS
+2669 
-2680 GVWDYTW
+2680 
-2687 LTNVANG
+2687 
-2694 PHTLMVEA
+2694 
-2702 SDKAGNKTTQKLDF
+2702 
-2716 TIDTILS
+2716 
-2723 EPTITLDSADD
+2723 
-2734 SAAGDNIT
+2734 
-2742 NVKMP
+2742 
-2747 GFTLGNIDADVTKVV
+2747 
-2762 VTVAHDGKNQQI
+2762 
-2774 ELIKNGGVWRFTP
+2774 
-2787 GAAWTDGDYTL
+2787 
-2798 TVKVEDKAGNTNYSA
+2798 
-2813 PLTVTIDTQT
+2813 
-2823 SIDRIELLNDTG
+2823 
-2835 IVGDNLTNEA
+2835 
-2845 RPQFHITVPTDVNS
+2845 
-2859 VQLSLDGGINWVN
+2859 
-2872 ATLTSDG
+2872 
-2879 VWEYIWPTDLVEN
+2879 
-2892 TYTLTVKATDVAG
+2892 
-2905 NTATETLNFIID
+2905 
-2917 TTLSTPTITLD
+2917 
-2928 SADDSGTANDNKT
+2928 
-2941 NVKTPG
+2941 
-2947 FIIGGIDSD
+2947 
-2956 VTQVVVQVMRDGH
+2956 
-2969 SEEVELTQT
+2969 
-2978 NGQWRFVPGSAW
+2978 
-2990 TDGDYTL
+2990 
-2997 TVTVKDEAGNIR
+2997 
-3009 HSAPLT
+3009 
-3015 VTIDTQIT
+3015 
-3023 IDHIEL
+3023 
-3029 VNDSGIPDDNLT
+3029 
-3041 NNVRPHFQ
+3041 
-3049 VTVPTDVNV
+3049 

-3099 ATDKAGNKTTQ
+3099 ATDKAGNQTTQ
-3110 QLDFI
+3110 KLDFI
-3115 IDTLLSEPTIVLDNT
+3115 IDTLLSEPTIVLDST
-3130 DDSGTKGDNLTNVN
+3130 DDSGTKGDNLTNAN

-3200 RVEDDAG
+3200 RVEDEAG

-3269 WVRATQGTAGIWD
+3269 WVRATQGTAGTWD

-3344 RPGFTIGNIDADA
+3344 RPGFTIGNIDSDA
-3357 HSVILRITQGGNSQE
+3357 QSVILRITQGGNSQE

-3409 QSTPLVVTVDT
+3409 QSTPLIVTVDT

-3471 ATQGIEGVWGYT
+3471 AAQGIEGVWGYT
-3483 WPTDMGDGKHTLT
+3483 WPTDMGDGKHILT

-3617 DTQIAIDR
+3617 DTQIAIDH

-3690 GQHTLTVEVTDGA
+3690 GQHTLIVEVTDGA
-3703 GNKMTETLNFTI
+3703 GNKMTGTLDFTI

-3843 NHDRPVFDIH
+3843 NHDRPVFDIR

-4183 GSALPDGQ
+4183 GSALPDGK

-4302 TKTSAELR
+4302 TKTSAELQ

-4480 DGTYKIEIVAEDIAG
+4480 DGTYKIEVVAEDIAG

-4532 SVTTPRFV
+4532 SVTKPRFV

-4558 SYSVT
+4558 SYPVT

-4660 LKQTITV
+4660 LKHTITV

-4965 GNDGNYELTFK
+4965 GNDGNYVLTFK

-5075 DKAGNSQQKEILIE
+5075 DKAGNSQQKDILIE

-5292 SNSGSLDDLITNHNK
+5292 SNSGSLDDLITSHNK

-5533 EVWVNEKGH
+5533 EVWANDKGH

-5552 TEGQLDITVK
+5552 TEGQLDINVK

-5581 HIKVFTSELDDNKSS
+5581 HIQVFTSELDDNKSS
-5596 SKTEWWSNS
+5596 SKTDWWSNS
-5605 DLITMRGTGEI
+5605 STITMRGMGEI

-5631 AVVAAT
+5631 AVVAAN
-5637 GRWELST
+5637 GKWELST
-5644 DKLPEG
+5644 DQLPEG
-5650 TYDISLVIED
+5650 KYDITLSIED
-5660 SAGNRWEDVREIFID
+5660 NAGNRKEEVHEIFID

-5698 TAEAKSQLIITDSE
+5698 TAEAKSQLIITDSN

-5910 IYQAT
+5910 TYQAT

-5926 AAWNDGN
+5926 AAWND
-5933 YTLSVTVVDRA
+5933 
-5944 GNSQQS
+5944 
-5950 ASLAVTV
+5950 
-5957 DSTVT
+5957 
-5962 VTADSQHDD
+5962 
-5971 ASDDATATAV
+5971 
-5981 TPPESETVNA
+5981 
-5991 ESATHLRTEP
+5991 
-6001 SAAEESVVKVT
+6001 
-6012 AYSITLLN
+6012 
-6020 ADSGDEIDRSISQ
+6020 
-6033 TPSFEISVP
+6033 
-6042 ENIVNVSIMF
+6042 
-6052 EGEEFTLP
+6052 
-6060 ITNQKAIFEVPLSLE
+6060 
-6075 DGEYTMDVKFID
+6075 
-6087 KDNDFLI
+6087 
-6094 KEKTFSVDHSSADIV
+6094 
-6109 NAMNVRGK
+6109 
-6117 TEDDINDSPSTS
+6117 
-6129 SVGHNNNGAID
+6129 
-6140 VFAVN
+6140 
-6145 EVTLPVDN
+6145 
-6153 QEEHA
+6153 

>member
-36 DMNITTPRGSVIIV
+36 DMNITTPHGSVIIV

-534 SAEIETTNDSGIV
+534 SAEIETTDDSGIV

-601 INNLTFTVEDVA
+601 VNNLTFTVEDVA

-620 FSYVIDTIA
+620 FSYVIDTVA

-638 DYVVLPNGIILSG
+638 DFVVLPNGIILSG

-1034 SGISDDNLTNI
+1034 SGIADDNLTNI

-1108 NKANSAIFDF
+1108 NKANSAVFDF

-1384 WTFTPPT
+1384 WSFTPT
-1391 SWADGD
+1391 GAWADGD

-1432 VNDSGIPDDNL
+1432 VNDSGIPNDNL

-1471 WFNATQSATPGV
+1471 WFNATQSATPGA

-1500 VEATDE
+1500 VEATDK
-1506 AGNKATQT
+1506 AGNKTTQE

-2127 LDNTDDSGT
+2127 LDSTDDSGT
-2136 KGDHLTNVNKPTFL
+2136 KGDNLTNVNKPTFL

-2311 ETLHFTIDTTLSTPV
+2311 ETLHFTIDTTLSVPV
-2326 IVLDSADDSGVH
+2326 IVLNSADDTGVQ
-2338 GDNMTNHTQPTFA
+2338 GDNMTNSTQPTFA

-2370 VTTTFDATKDAGG
+2370 VTTTFDATKGTGG
-2383 WTFTPTGAWAD
+2383 WSFTPTGAWAD

-2451 VTVPTDVNVV
+2451 VKVPTDVN
-2461 RLSIDGGKTWFNA
+2461 
-2474 TQSATPGVW
+2474 
-2483 DYIWP
+2483 
-2488 DDVAD
+2488 
-2493 GGYTLTVEATDE
+2493 E
-2505 AGNKATQTLDFTI
+2505 
-2518 DTTLSVPTLSL
+2518 
-2529 DSADDS
+2529 
-2535 GIAGDNI
+2535 
-2542 TNVKTPGFTLNN
+2542 
-2554 IDTDVSRVI
+2554 
-2563 VEVMHNGIKQEVPLV
+2563 
-2578 QTGGQWRFAPTSD
+2578 
-2591 WADGDYI
+2591 
-2598 LTVKVEDRAGNVKQS
+2598 
-2613 APLTVT
+2613 
-2619 VDTHIAIDRIELVND
+2619 
-2634 SGIPGDNLTNEARP
+2634 
-2648 HFQVTVP
+2648 
-2655 ADVNGVRLS
+2655 
-2664 IDGGK
+2664 
-2669 TWFDATQSATS
+2669 
-2680 GVWDYTW
+2680 
-2687 LTNVANG
+2687 
-2694 PHTLMVEA
+2694 
-2702 SDKAGNKTTQKLDF
+2702 
-2716 TIDTILS
+2716 
-2723 EPTITLDSADD
+2723 
-2734 SAAGDNIT
+2734 
-2742 NVKMP
+2742 
-2747 GFTLGNIDADVTKVV
+2747 
-2762 VTVAHDGKNQQI
+2762 
-2774 ELIKNGGVWRFTP
+2774 
-2787 GAAWTDGDYTL
+2787 
-2798 TVKVEDKAGNTNYSA
+2798 
-2813 PLTVTIDTQT
+2813 
-2823 SIDRIELLNDTG
+2823 
-2835 IVGDNLTNEA
+2835 
-2845 RPQFHITVPTDVNS
+2845 
-2859 VQLSLDGGINWVN
+2859 
-2872 ATLTSDG
+2872 
-2879 VWEYIWPTDLVEN
+2879 
-2892 TYTLTVKATDVAG
+2892 
-2905 NTATETLNFIID
+2905 
-2917 TTLSTPTITLD
+2917 
-2928 SADDSGTANDNKT
+2928 
-2941 NVKTPG
+2941 
-2947 FIIGGIDSD
+2947 
-2956 VTQVVVQVMRDGH
+2956 
-2969 SEEVELTQT
+2969 
-2978 NGQWRFVPGSAW
+2978 
-2990 TDGDYTL
+2990 
-2997 TVTVKDEAGNIR
+2997 
-3009 HSAPLT
+3009 
-3015 VTIDTQIT
+3015 
-3023 IDHIEL
+3023 
-3029 VNDSGIPDDNLT
+3029 
-3041 NNVRPHFQ
+3041 
-3049 VTVPTDVNV
+3049 

-3099 ATDKAGNKTTQ
+3099 ATDKAGNQTTQ
-3110 QLDFI
+3110 KLDFI
-3115 IDTLLSEPTIVLDNT
+3115 IDTMLSEPTIVLDST
-3130 DDSGTKGDNLTNVN
+3130 DDSGTKGDNLTNAN
-3144 KPTFLLGNIDADARY
+3144 KPTFILGNIDADARY

-3165 HGGTKEVLTATK
+3165 YGGTKEVLTATK

-3323 TIAMDSRDDTGA
+3323 TITMDSRDDTGA

-3344 RPGFTIGNIDADA
+3344 RPGFTIGNIDSDA
-3357 HSVILRITQGGNSQE
+3357 QSVILRITQGGNSQE

-3409 QSTPLVVTVDT
+3409 QSTPLIVTVDT

-3471 ATQGIEGVWGYT
+3471 AAQGIEGVWGYT

-3617 DTQIAIDR
+3617 DTQIAIDH

-3715 DITLLTPTIELA
+3715 DITLMTPTIELA

-3843 NHDRPVFDIH
+3843 NHDRPVFDIR

-4302 TKTSAELR
+4302 TKTSAELK

-4532 SVTTPRFV
+4532 SVTKPRFV

-4558 SYSVT
+4558 SYPVT

-4898 VTIDT
+4898 LTIDT

-5292 SNSGSLDDLITNHNK
+5292 SNSGSLDDLITSHNK

-5379 TFIDNPAMVAG
+5379 TFIDNPVMMAG

-5395 FSNDSITSQTRPT
+5395 FSNDSITSQTRPA
-5408 FSIFG
+5408 FSIYG

-5469 LNFTIDTFN
+5469 LNFTIDTLN

-5533 EVWVNEKGH
+5533 EVWVNDKGH

-5581 HIKVFTSELDDNKSS
+5581 HIQVFTSELDDNKSS
-5596 SKTEWWSNS
+5596 SKTDWWSNS
-5605 DLITMRGTGEI
+5605 STITMRGMGEI

-5631 AVVAAT
+5631 AVVAAN
-5637 GRWELST
+5637 GQWELST
-5644 DKLPEG
+5644 DQLPEG
-5650 TYDISLVIED
+5650 KYDITLSIED
-5660 SAGNRWEDVREIFID
+5660 NAGNRKEEVHEIFID

-5698 TAEAKSQLIITDSE
+5698 TAEAKSQLIITDSN

-5926 AAWNDGN
+5926 AAWNDGT

-5962 VTADSQHDD
+5962 VTADSQHND

-5991 ESATHLRTEP
+5991 ESATHLRTVP
-6001 SAAEESVVKVT
+6001 SVAEESVVKET

-6042 ENIVNVSIMF
+6042 ENIVNVSVMF

-6087 KDNDFLI
+6087 KDDDFLI

-6109 NAMNVRGK
+6109 NAMNARGK
-6117 TEDDINDSPSTS
+6117 AEDDINDSPSTS

>member
-1310 VTKTIDFAV
+1310 MTKTIDFAV

-2127 LDNTDDSGT
+2127 LDSTDDSGT

-2423 IAINNI
+2423 IAINN
-2429 ELVNDSGIPDDN
+2429 
-2441 LTNNVRPHFQ
+2441 
-2451 VTVPTDVNVV
+2451 
-2461 RLSIDGGKTWFNA
+2461 
-2474 TQSATPGVW
+2474 
-2483 DYIWP
+2483 
-2488 DDVAD
+2488 
-2493 GGYTLTVEATDE
+2493 
-2505 AGNKATQTLDFTI
+2505 
-2518 DTTLSVPTLSL
+2518 
-2529 DSADDS
+2529 
-2535 GIAGDNI
+2535 
-2542 TNVKTPGFTLNN
+2542 
-2554 IDTDVSRVI
+2554 
-2563 VEVMHNGIKQEVPLV
+2563 
-2578 QTGGQWRFAPTSD
+2578 
-2591 WADGDYI
+2591 
-2598 LTVKVEDRAGNVKQS
+2598 
-2613 APLTVT
+2613 
-2619 VDTHIAIDRIELVND
+2619 
-2634 SGIPGDNLTNEARP
+2634 
-2648 HFQVTVP
+2648 
-2655 ADVNGVRLS
+2655 
-2664 IDGGK
+2664 
-2669 TWFDATQSATS
+2669 
-2680 GVWDYTW
+2680 
-2687 LTNVANG
+2687 
-2694 PHTLMVEA
+2694 
-2702 SDKAGNKTTQKLDF
+2702 
-2716 TIDTILS
+2716 
-2723 EPTITLDSADD
+2723 
-2734 SAAGDNIT
+2734 
-2742 NVKMP
+2742 
-2747 GFTLGNIDADVTKVV
+2747 
-2762 VTVAHDGKNQQI
+2762 
-2774 ELIKNGGVWRFTP
+2774 
-2787 GAAWTDGDYTL
+2787 
-2798 TVKVEDKAGNTNYSA
+2798 
-2813 PLTVTIDTQT
+2813 
-2823 SIDRIELLNDTG
+2823 
-2835 IVGDNLTNEA
+2835 
-2845 RPQFHITVPTDVNS
+2845 
-2859 VQLSLDGGINWVN
+2859 
-2872 ATLTSDG
+2872 
-2879 VWEYIWPTDLVEN
+2879 
-2892 TYTLTVKATDVAG
+2892 
-2905 NTATETLNFIID
+2905 
-2917 TTLSTPTITLD
+2917 
-2928 SADDSGTANDNKT
+2928 
-2941 NVKTPG
+2941 
-2947 FIIGGIDSD
+2947 
-2956 VTQVVVQVMRDGH
+2956 
-2969 SEEVELTQT
+2969 
-2978 NGQWRFVPGSAW
+2978 
-2990 TDGDYTL
+2990 
-2997 TVTVKDEAGNIR
+2997 
-3009 HSAPLT
+3009 
-3015 VTIDTQIT
+3015 
-3023 IDHIEL
+3023 IEL

-4558 SYSVT
+4558 SYPVT

>member
-121 LDDAENAK
+121 LDEAENAK

-152 AFEVQNSSKQI
+152 AFEVQNSSKQM
-163 EEMLQNFLADNVAKD
+163 EEMLQEFLADNVAKD

-440 DDSSDSGIKNDNIT
+440 DDSSDSGIKNDSIT

-534 SAEIETTNDSGIV
+534 SAEIETTDDSGIV

-601 INNLTFTVEDVA
+601 VNNLTFTVEDVA

-620 FSYVIDTIA
+620 FSYVIDTVA

-638 DYVVLPNGIILSG
+638 DFVVLPNGIILSG

-1034 SGISDDNLTNI
+1034 SGIADDNLTNI

-1108 NKANSAIFDF
+1108 NKANSAVFDF

-1180 HLNGSWLFI
+1180 HLNGSWLFT

-1379 KGTGG
+1379 KGVGG

-1391 SWADGD
+1391 SWGAGD

-1449 HFQVTVPTDV
+1449 QFQVKVPTDV
-1459 NVVRLSIDGGKT
+1459 N
-1471 WFNATQSATPGV
+1471 
-1483 WDYIWPDDVA
+1483 
-1493 DGGYTLT
+1493 
-1500 VEATDE
+1500 E
-1506 AGNKATQT
+1506 
-1514 LDFTIDTTLS
+1514 
-1524 VPTLSLDSADDSGIA
+1524 
-1539 GDNITNVKTPGFTL
+1539 
-1553 NNIDTD
+1553 
-1559 VSRVIVEVMH
+1559 
-1569 NGIKQE
+1569 
-1575 VPLVQTGG
+1575 
-1583 QWRFAPT
+1583 
-1590 SDWADGDYILT
+1590 
-1601 VKVEDRAGNVKQSA
+1601 
-1615 PLTVTV
+1615 
-1621 DTHIAID
+1621 
-1628 RIELV
+1628 
-1633 NDSGIPGDNLTN
+1633 
-1645 EARPHF
+1645 
-1651 QVTVPADVNGVRLS
+1651 
-1665 IDGGKTWFDAT
+1665 
-1676 QSATS
+1676 
-1681 GVWDYTWLTNVA
+1681 
-1693 NGPHTLMVEAS
+1693 
-1704 DKAGNKTTQKLDFT
+1704 
-1718 IDTILSEPTIT
+1718 
-1729 LDSADDS
+1729 
-1736 AAGDN
+1736 
-1741 ITNVKMP
+1741 
-1748 GFTLGNIDADVTK
+1748 
-1761 VVVTVAHDGKNQQI
+1761 
-1775 ELIKNGGVWRFTPG
+1775 
-1789 AAWTDGD
+1789 
-1796 YTLTVKVEDK
+1796 
-1806 AGNTNY
+1806 
-1812 SAPLTVTID
+1812 
-1821 TQTSIDRIEL
+1821 
-1831 LNDTGIVGDNLT
+1831 
-1843 NEARPQFHITVPT
+1843 
-1856 DVNSVQLS
+1856 
-1864 LDGGINWVNATL
+1864 
-1876 TSDGVWE
+1876 
-1883 YIWPTDLVENTYTLT
+1883 
-1898 VKATDV
+1898 
-1904 AGNTATETLNF
+1904 
-1915 IIDTTL
+1915 
-1921 STPTITLDSAD
+1921 
-1932 DSGTANDNKTNVKTP
+1932 
-1947 GFIIG
+1947 
-1952 GIDSDVTQ
+1952 
-1960 VVVQVMRDGHSEE
+1960 
-1973 VELTQTNG
+1973 
-1981 QWRFVPGS
+1981 
-1989 AWTDG
+1989 
-1994 DYTLTVTVKDEAG
+1994 
-2007 NIRHSAPLTVTID
+2007 
-2020 TQITIDHIELVNDSG
+2020 
-2035 IPDDNLTNNVRPHF
+2035 
-2049 QVTVP
+2049 
-2054 TDVNVVRLSIDGG
+2054 VRLSIDGG

-2104 AGNKTTQQL
+2104 AGNQTTQKL

-2127 LDNTDDSGT
+2127 LDSTDDSGT
-2136 KGDHLTNVNKPTFL
+2136 KGDNLTNANKPTFL

-2168 GTKEVLTAT
+2168 
-2177 KDATGNW
+2177 
-2184 SVTPTGTWADGDYTL
+2184 S
-2199 TVRVEDEA
+2199 
-2207 GNEKHSASLTVTVD
+2207 
-2221 TQITIDVIELVNDN
+2221 
-2235 GIPGDN
+2235 
-2241 MTNDAHPQFRV
+2241 
-2252 TVPGDV
+2252 
-2258 NEVSLSIDGGVTWVK
+2258 
-2273 ATQSATPGVWNYTWP
+2273 
-2288 GTVPDGDYTL
+2288 
-2298 NVKATDNAGNTVT
+2298 
-2311 ETLHFTIDTTLSTPV
+2311 
-2326 IVLDSADDSGVH
+2326 
-2338 GDNMTNHTQPTFA
+2338 
-2351 LQHIDDDAV
+2351 
-2360 RVTVSVEHGG
+2360 
-2370 VTTTFDATKDAGG
+2370 
-2383 WTFTPTGAWAD
+2383 
-2394 GDYTLSVSVEDKAG
+2394 
-2408 NTSHSASLTVTVDTQ
+2408 
-2423 IAINNI
+2423 
-2429 ELVNDSGIPDDN
+2429 
-2441 LTNNVRPHFQ
+2441 
-2451 VTVPTDVNVV
+2451 
-2461 RLSIDGGKTWFNA
+2461 
-2474 TQSATPGVW
+2474 
-2483 DYIWP
+2483 
-2488 DDVAD
+2488 
-2493 GGYTLTVEATDE
+2493 
-2505 AGNKATQTLDFTI
+2505 
-2518 DTTLSVPTLSL
+2518 
-2529 DSADDS
+2529 
-2535 GIAGDNI
+2535 
-2542 TNVKTPGFTLNN
+2542 
-2554 IDTDVSRVI
+2554 
-2563 VEVMHNGIKQEVPLV
+2563 
-2578 QTGGQWRFAPTSD
+2578 
-2591 WADGDYI
+2591 
-2598 LTVKVEDRAGNVKQS
+2598 
-2613 APLTVT
+2613 
-2619 VDTHIAIDRIELVND
+2619 
-2634 SGIPGDNLTNEARP
+2634 
-2648 HFQVTVP
+2648 
-2655 ADVNGVRLS
+2655 
-2664 IDGGK
+2664 
-2669 TWFDATQSATS
+2669 
-2680 GVWDYTW
+2680 
-2687 LTNVANG
+2687 
-2694 PHTLMVEA
+2694 
-2702 SDKAGNKTTQKLDF
+2702 
-2716 TIDTILS
+2716 
-2723 EPTITLDSADD
+2723 
-2734 SAAGDNIT
+2734 
-2742 NVKMP
+2742 
-2747 GFTLGNIDADVTKVV
+2747 
-2762 VTVAHDGKNQQI
+2762 
-2774 ELIKNGGVWRFTP
+2774 
-2787 GAAWTDGDYTL
+2787 
-2798 TVKVEDKAGNTNYSA
+2798 
-2813 PLTVTIDTQT
+2813 
-2823 SIDRIELLNDTG
+2823 
-2835 IVGDNLTNEA
+2835 
-2845 RPQFHITVPTDVNS
+2845 
-2859 VQLSLDGGINWVN
+2859 
-2872 ATLTSDG
+2872 
-2879 VWEYIWPTDLVEN
+2879 
-2892 TYTLTVKATDVAG
+2892 
-2905 NTATETLNFIID
+2905 
-2917 TTLSTPTITLD
+2917 
-2928 SADDSGTANDNKT
+2928 
-2941 NVKTPG
+2941 
-2947 FIIGGIDSD
+2947 
-2956 VTQVVVQVMRDGH
+2956 
-2969 SEEVELTQT
+2969 
-2978 NGQWRFVPGSAW
+2978 
-2990 TDGDYTL
+2990 
-2997 TVTVKDEAGNIR
+2997 
-3009 HSAPLT
+3009 
-3015 VTIDTQIT
+3015 
-3023 IDHIEL
+3023 
-3029 VNDSGIPDDNLT
+3029 
-3041 NNVRPHFQ
+3041 
-3049 VTVPTDVNV
+3049 
-3058 VRLSIDGG
+3058 
-3066 KTWFNATQSA
+3066 
-3076 TPGVWDYTWL
+3076 
-3086 ADVGEGKHTLTVE
+3086 
-3099 ATDKAGNKTTQ
+3099 
-3110 QLDFI
+3110 
-3115 IDTLLSEPTIVLDNT
+3115 
-3130 DDSGTKGDNLTNVN
+3130 
-3144 KPTFLLGNIDADARY
+3144 
-3159 VTVEVQ
+3159 
-3165 HGGTKEVLTATK
+3165 TKEVLTATK

-3200 RVEDDAG
+3200 RVEDEAG

-3218 VDTQITIDVI
+3218 VDTQITIDAI

-3323 TIAMDSRDDTGA
+3323 TITMDSRDDTGA

-3344 RPGFTIGNIDADA
+3344 RPGFTIGNIDSDA
-3357 HSVILRITQGGNSQE
+3357 QSVILRITQGGNSQE

-3409 QSTPLVVTVDT
+3409 QSTPLIVTVDT

-3471 ATQGIEGVWGYT
+3471 AAQGIEGVWGYT
-3483 WPTDMGDGKHTLT
+3483 WPTDMGDGKHILT

-3617 DTQIAIDR
+3617 DTQIAIDH

-3690 GQHTLTVEVTDGA
+3690 GQHTLIVEVTDGA
-3703 GNKMTETLNFTI
+3703 GNKMTGTLDFTI

-3741 SVTQPVFVLGS
+3741 SVTQPIFVLGS

-3843 NHDRPVFDIH
+3843 NHDRPVFDIR

-3949 FRIDVPGDVVQVRV
+3949 FRIDVPGDVIQVRV

-4002 DEAGNIANKDLV
+4002 DQAGNIANKDLV

-4183 GSALPDGQ
+4183 GSALPDGK

-4302 TKTSAELR
+4302 TKTSAELQ

-4532 SVTTPRFV
+4532 SVTKPRFV

-4558 SYSVT
+4558 SYPVT

-4618 SDTGNSN
+4618 SDTGSSN

-4660 LKQTITV
+4660 LKHTITV

-4719 DPSIDDQHEATS
+4719 DPSIDDQYEATS
-4731 LRPEFKGFA
+4731 LRPEFKGLA

-4825 FTTNNKTPTLIG
+4825 FTTNNKTPTLVG
-4837 STLPNT
+4837 NTLPNA

-4965 GNDGNYELTFK
+4965 GNDGNYVLTFK

-5075 DKAGNSQQKEILIE
+5075 DKAGNSQQKDILIE

-5292 SNSGSLDDLITNHNK
+5292 SNSGSLDDLITSHNK

-5379 TFIDNPAMVAG
+5379 TFIDNPVMMAG

-5395 FSNDSITSQTRPT
+5395 FSNDSITSQTRPA
-5408 FSIFG
+5408 FSIYG

-5533 EVWVNEKGH
+5533 EVWVNDKGH

-5581 HIKVFTSELDDNKSS
+5581 HIQVFTSELDDNKSS
-5596 SKTEWWSNS
+5596 SKTDWWSNS
-5605 DLITMRGTGEI
+5605 STITMRGMGEI

-5631 AVVAAT
+5631 AVVAAN
-5637 GRWELST
+5637 GQWELST
-5644 DKLPEG
+5644 DQLPEG
-5650 TYDISLVIED
+5650 KYDITLSIED
-5660 SAGNRWEDVREIFID
+5660 NAGNRKEEVHEIFID

-5698 TAEAKSQLIITDSE
+5698 TAEAKSQLIITDSN

-5754 LDIMKEVPVI
+5754 LDIMKETPVI

-5774 VGDNITRDK
+5774 VGDNITRDN

-5863 ALAAGEDNGAS
+5863 ALAAGEGNGAS
-5874 DSDNVTNHTQPKFTL
+5874 DSDNVTNHNHTQPKFTL

-5926 AAWNDGN
+5926 AAWNDGT

-5944 GNSQQS
+5944 GNSLQS
-5950 ASLAVTV
+5950 ASLEVTV

-5991 ESATHLRTEP
+5991 ESATHLRTVP
-6001 SAAEESVVKVT
+6001 SAAEESVVKET

-6042 ENIVNVSIMF
+6042 ENIVNVSVMF

-6087 KDNDFLI
+6087 KDDDFLI

-6109 NAMNVRGK
+6109 NAMNARGK

>member
-429 TIAPEKPTIEL
+429 TIPPEKPTIEL

-638 DYVVLPNGIILSG
+638 DFVVLPNGIILSG

-1034 SGISDDNLTNI
+1034 SGIADDNLTNI

-1108 NKANSAIFDF
+1108 NKANSAVFDF

-1180 HLNGSWLFI
+1180 HLNGSWLFT

-1208 AGNTNYSAPLTVV
+1208 AGNTSYSAPLTVV

-1330 DSADDTG
+1330 NSADDTG
-1337 IQGDNMTNSTQP
+1337 VQGDNMTNRTQP

-1471 WFNATQSATPGV
+1471 WFNATQSATPGA

-1500 VEATDE
+1500 VEATDK
-1506 AGNKATQT
+1506 AGNKTTQE

-1704 DKAGNKTTQKLDFT
+1704 DKAGNKTTQKLDFI
-1718 IDTILSEPTIT
+1718 IDTLLSEPTIT

-2127 LDNTDDSGT
+2127 LDSTDDSGT
-2136 KGDHLTNVNKPTFL
+2136 KGDNLTNVNKPTFL

-2311 ETLHFTIDTTLSTPV
+2311 ETLHFTIDTTLSVPV
-2326 IVLDSADDSGVH
+2326 IVLNSADDTGVQ
-2338 GDNMTNHTQPTFA
+2338 GDNMTNSTQPTFA

-2370 VTTTFDATKDAGG
+2370 VTTTFDATKGTGG
-2383 WTFTPTGAWAD
+2383 WSFTPTGAWAD

-2451 VTVPTDVNVV
+2451 VKVPTDVN
-2461 RLSIDGGKTWFNA
+2461 
-2474 TQSATPGVW
+2474 
-2483 DYIWP
+2483 
-2488 DDVAD
+2488 
-2493 GGYTLTVEATDE
+2493 E
-2505 AGNKATQTLDFTI
+2505 
-2518 DTTLSVPTLSL
+2518 
-2529 DSADDS
+2529 
-2535 GIAGDNI
+2535 
-2542 TNVKTPGFTLNN
+2542 
-2554 IDTDVSRVI
+2554 
-2563 VEVMHNGIKQEVPLV
+2563 
-2578 QTGGQWRFAPTSD
+2578 
-2591 WADGDYI
+2591 
-2598 LTVKVEDRAGNVKQS
+2598 
-2613 APLTVT
+2613 
-2619 VDTHIAIDRIELVND
+2619 
-2634 SGIPGDNLTNEARP
+2634 
-2648 HFQVTVP
+2648 
-2655 ADVNGVRLS
+2655 
-2664 IDGGK
+2664 
-2669 TWFDATQSATS
+2669 
-2680 GVWDYTW
+2680 
-2687 LTNVANG
+2687 
-2694 PHTLMVEA
+2694 
-2702 SDKAGNKTTQKLDF
+2702 
-2716 TIDTILS
+2716 
-2723 EPTITLDSADD
+2723 
-2734 SAAGDNIT
+2734 
-2742 NVKMP
+2742 
-2747 GFTLGNIDADVTKVV
+2747 
-2762 VTVAHDGKNQQI
+2762 
-2774 ELIKNGGVWRFTP
+2774 
-2787 GAAWTDGDYTL
+2787 
-2798 TVKVEDKAGNTNYSA
+2798 
-2813 PLTVTIDTQT
+2813 
-2823 SIDRIELLNDTG
+2823 
-2835 IVGDNLTNEA
+2835 
-2845 RPQFHITVPTDVNS
+2845 
-2859 VQLSLDGGINWVN
+2859 
-2872 ATLTSDG
+2872 
-2879 VWEYIWPTDLVEN
+2879 
-2892 TYTLTVKATDVAG
+2892 
-2905 NTATETLNFIID
+2905 
-2917 TTLSTPTITLD
+2917 
-2928 SADDSGTANDNKT
+2928 
-2941 NVKTPG
+2941 
-2947 FIIGGIDSD
+2947 
-2956 VTQVVVQVMRDGH
+2956 
-2969 SEEVELTQT
+2969 
-2978 NGQWRFVPGSAW
+2978 
-2990 TDGDYTL
+2990 
-2997 TVTVKDEAGNIR
+2997 
-3009 HSAPLT
+3009 
-3015 VTIDTQIT
+3015 
-3023 IDHIEL
+3023 
-3029 VNDSGIPDDNLT
+3029 
-3041 NNVRPHFQ
+3041 
-3049 VTVPTDVNV
+3049 

-3099 ATDKAGNKTTQ
+3099 ATDKAGNQTTQ
-3110 QLDFI
+3110 KLDFI
-3115 IDTLLSEPTIVLDNT
+3115 IDTMLSEPTIVLDST
-3130 DDSGTKGDNLTNVN
+3130 DDSGTKGDNLTNAN
-3144 KPTFLLGNIDADARY
+3144 KPTFILGNIDADARY

-3165 HGGTKEVLTATK
+3165 YGGTKEVLTATK

-3323 TIAMDSRDDTGA
+3323 TITMDSRDDTGA

-3344 RPGFTIGNIDADA
+3344 RPGFTIGNIDSDA
-3357 HSVILRITQGGNSQE
+3357 QSVILRITQGGNSQE

-3409 QSTPLVVTVDT
+3409 QSTPLIVTVDT

-3471 ATQGIEGVWGYT
+3471 AAQGIEGVWGYT

-3617 DTQIAIDR
+3617 DTQIAIDH

-3715 DITLLTPTIELA
+3715 DITLMTPTIELA

-3843 NHDRPVFDIH
+3843 NHDRPVFDIR

-4302 TKTSAELR
+4302 TKTSAELK

-4532 SVTTPRFV
+4532 SVTKPRFV

-4558 SYSVT
+4558 SYPVT

-4825 FTTNNKTPTLIG
+4825 FTTNNKTPTLVG
-4837 STLPNT
+4837 NTLPNA

-4965 GNDGNYELTFK
+4965 GNDGNYVLTFK

-5030 EAGSTLTIRNPQ
+5030 EAGSTLTIRSPQ

-5075 DKAGNSQQKEILIE
+5075 DKAGNSQQKDILIE

-5343 FDNALKDGEYS
+5343 FDNVLKDGEYS

-5408 FSIFG
+5408 FSISG

-5581 HIKVFTSELDDNKSS
+5581 HIQVFTSELDDNKSS
-5596 SKTEWWSNS
+5596 SKTDWWSNS
-5605 DLITMRGTGEI
+5605 STITMRGMGEI

-5631 AVVAAT
+5631 AVVAAN
-5637 GRWELST
+5637 GQWELST
-5644 DKLPEG
+5644 DQLPEG
-5650 TYDISLVIED
+5650 KYDITLSIED
-5660 SAGNRWEDVREIFID
+5660 NAGNRKEEVHEIFID

-5698 TAEAKSQLIITDSE
+5698 TAEAKSQLIITDSN

-5741 SVDAIGNRSDDVP
+5741 SVDAIGNRSDDVS

-5863 ALAAGEDNGAS
+5863 ALAAGEDNGVS

-5910 IYQAT
+5910 TYQAT

-5926 AAWNDGN
+5926 AAWNDGT

-5991 ESATHLRTEP
+5991 ESATHLRTVP
-6001 SAAEESVVKVT
+6001 SAAEESVVKET

-6109 NAMNVRGK
+6109 NAMNARGK

>member
-36 DMNITTPRGSVIIV
+36 DMNITTPHGSVIIV

-534 SAEIETTNDSGIV
+534 SAEIETTDDSGIV

-601 INNLTFTVEDVA
+601 VNNLTFTVEDVA

-620 FSYVIDTIA
+620 FSYVIDTVA

-638 DYVVLPNGIILSG
+638 DFVVLPNGIILSG
-651 NDLPALVGTA
+651 NDLPALVGMA

-687 NYQFSNKFLQGAYD
+687 NYQFSNKFLQGSYD

-1034 SGISDDNLTNI
+1034 SGIADDNLTNI

-1108 NKANSAIFDF
+1108 NKANSAVFDF

-1180 HLNGSWLFI
+1180 HLNGSWLFT

-1208 AGNTNYSAPLTVV
+1208 AGNTSYSAPLTVV

-1384 WTFTPPT
+1384 WSFTPT
-1391 SWADGD
+1391 GAWADGD

-1432 VNDSGIPDDNL
+1432 VNDSGIPNDNL

-1471 WFNATQSATPGV
+1471 WFNATQSATPGA

-1500 VEATDE
+1500 VEATDK
-1506 AGNKATQT
+1506 AGNKTTQE

-2127 LDNTDDSGT
+2127 LDSTDDSGT

-2311 ETLHFTIDTTLSTPV
+2311 ETLHFTIDTTLSVPV
-2326 IVLDSADDSGVH
+2326 IVLNSADDTGVQ
-2338 GDNMTNHTQPTFA
+2338 GDNMTNSTQPTFA

-2370 VTTTFDATKDAGG
+2370 VTTTFDATKGVGG
-2383 WTFTPTGAWAD
+2383 WSFTPTGAWAD

-2451 VTVPTDVNVV
+2451 VKVPTDVN
-2461 RLSIDGGKTWFNA
+2461 
-2474 TQSATPGVW
+2474 
-2483 DYIWP
+2483 
-2488 DDVAD
+2488 
-2493 GGYTLTVEATDE
+2493 E
-2505 AGNKATQTLDFTI
+2505 
-2518 DTTLSVPTLSL
+2518 
-2529 DSADDS
+2529 
-2535 GIAGDNI
+2535 
-2542 TNVKTPGFTLNN
+2542 
-2554 IDTDVSRVI
+2554 
-2563 VEVMHNGIKQEVPLV
+2563 
-2578 QTGGQWRFAPTSD
+2578 
-2591 WADGDYI
+2591 
-2598 LTVKVEDRAGNVKQS
+2598 
-2613 APLTVT
+2613 
-2619 VDTHIAIDRIELVND
+2619 
-2634 SGIPGDNLTNEARP
+2634 
-2648 HFQVTVP
+2648 
-2655 ADVNGVRLS
+2655 
-2664 IDGGK
+2664 
-2669 TWFDATQSATS
+2669 
-2680 GVWDYTW
+2680 
-2687 LTNVANG
+2687 
-2694 PHTLMVEA
+2694 
-2702 SDKAGNKTTQKLDF
+2702 
-2716 TIDTILS
+2716 
-2723 EPTITLDSADD
+2723 
-2734 SAAGDNIT
+2734 
-2742 NVKMP
+2742 
-2747 GFTLGNIDADVTKVV
+2747 
-2762 VTVAHDGKNQQI
+2762 
-2774 ELIKNGGVWRFTP
+2774 
-2787 GAAWTDGDYTL
+2787 
-2798 TVKVEDKAGNTNYSA
+2798 
-2813 PLTVTIDTQT
+2813 
-2823 SIDRIELLNDTG
+2823 
-2835 IVGDNLTNEA
+2835 
-2845 RPQFHITVPTDVNS
+2845 
-2859 VQLSLDGGINWVN
+2859 
-2872 ATLTSDG
+2872 
-2879 VWEYIWPTDLVEN
+2879 
-2892 TYTLTVKATDVAG
+2892 
-2905 NTATETLNFIID
+2905 
-2917 TTLSTPTITLD
+2917 
-2928 SADDSGTANDNKT
+2928 
-2941 NVKTPG
+2941 
-2947 FIIGGIDSD
+2947 
-2956 VTQVVVQVMRDGH
+2956 
-2969 SEEVELTQT
+2969 
-2978 NGQWRFVPGSAW
+2978 
-2990 TDGDYTL
+2990 
-2997 TVTVKDEAGNIR
+2997 
-3009 HSAPLT
+3009 
-3015 VTIDTQIT
+3015 
-3023 IDHIEL
+3023 
-3029 VNDSGIPDDNLT
+3029 
-3041 NNVRPHFQ
+3041 
-3049 VTVPTDVNV
+3049 

-3099 ATDKAGNKTTQ
+3099 ATDKAGNQTTQ
-3110 QLDFI
+3110 KLDFI
-3115 IDTLLSEPTIVLDNT
+3115 IDTMLSEPTIVLDST
-3130 DDSGTKGDNLTNVN
+3130 DDSGTKGDNLTNAN
-3144 KPTFLLGNIDADARY
+3144 KPTFILGNIDADARY

-3165 HGGTKEVLTATK
+3165 YGGTKEVLTATK

-3398 VEVTDNAGNVR
+3398 VEVQDNAGNVR

-3520 TPTIALDSTDD
+3520 TPTIELDSTDD

-3715 DITLLTPTIELA
+3715 DITLMTPTIELA

-3843 NHDRPVFDIH
+3843 NHDRPVFDIR

-4302 TKTSAELR
+4302 TKTSAELK

-4532 SVTTPRFV
+4532 SVTKPRFV

-4558 SYSVT
+4558 SYPVT
-4563 ANGNNLWEFQVPVA
+4563 ANGNKLWEFQVPVA

-4825 FTTNNKTPTLIG
+4825 FTTNNKTPTLVG
-4837 STLPNT
+4837 NTLPNA

-4965 GNDGNYELTFK
+4965 GNDGNYVLTFK

-5030 EAGSTLTIRNPQ
+5030 EAGSTLTIRSPQ

-5075 DKAGNSQQKEILIE
+5075 DKAGNSQQKDILIE

-5408 FSIFG
+5408 FSISG

-5581 HIKVFTSELDDNKSS
+5581 HIQVFTSELDDNKSS
-5596 SKTEWWSNS
+5596 SKTDWWSNS
-5605 DLITMRGTGEI
+5605 STITMRGMGEI

-5631 AVVAAT
+5631 AVVAAN
-5637 GRWELST
+5637 GQWELST
-5644 DKLPEG
+5644 DQLPEG
-5650 TYDISLVIED
+5650 KYDITLSIED
-5660 SAGNRWEDVREIFID
+5660 NAGNRKEEVHEIFID

-5698 TAEAKSQLIITDSE
+5698 TAEAKSQLIITDSN

-5816 VWFFTPGTPLADGS
+5816 VWFFTPGTPLTDGS

-5926 AAWNDGN
+5926 AAWNDGT

-5991 ESATHLRTEP
+5991 ESATHLRTVP
-6001 SAAEESVVKVT
+6001 SAAEESVVKET

-6042 ENIVNVSIMF
+6042 ENIVNVSVMF

>member
-237 EPLKVTLALAA
+237 EPLKVTLALAT

-620 FSYVIDTIA
+620 FSYVIDTVA

-638 DYVVLPNGIILSG
+638 DFVVLPNGIILSG

-1034 SGISDDNLTNI
+1034 SGVSDDNLTNI

-1062 QVWDAMS
+1062 QVWDAAS

-1108 NKANSAIFDF
+1108 NKANSAVFDF

-1208 AGNTNYSAPLTVV
+1208 AGNTSYSAPLTVV

-1384 WTFTPPT
+1384 WSFTPT
-1391 SWADGD
+1391 GAWADGD

-1432 VNDSGIPDDNL
+1432 VNDSGIPNDNL

-1471 WFNATQSATPGV
+1471 WFNATQSATPGA

-1500 VEATDE
+1500 VEATDK
-1506 AGNKATQT
+1506 AGNKTTQE

-1633 NDSGIPGDNLTN
+1633 NDRGIPGDNLTN

-2127 LDNTDDSGT
+2127 LDSTDDSGT
-2136 KGDHLTNVNKPTFL
+2136 KGDNLTNVNKPTFL

-2311 ETLHFTIDTTLSTPV
+2311 ETLHFTIDTTLSVPV
-2326 IVLDSADDSGVH
+2326 IVLNSADDTGVQ
-2338 GDNMTNHTQPTFA
+2338 GDNMTNSTQPTFA

-2370 VTTTFDATKDAGG
+2370 VTTTFDATKGTGG
-2383 WTFTPTGAWAD
+2383 WSFTPTGAWAD

-2451 VTVPTDVNVV
+2451 VKVPMDVN
-2461 RLSIDGGKTWFNA
+2461 
-2474 TQSATPGVW
+2474 
-2483 DYIWP
+2483 
-2488 DDVAD
+2488 
-2493 GGYTLTVEATDE
+2493 E
-2505 AGNKATQTLDFTI
+2505 
-2518 DTTLSVPTLSL
+2518 
-2529 DSADDS
+2529 
-2535 GIAGDNI
+2535 
-2542 TNVKTPGFTLNN
+2542 
-2554 IDTDVSRVI
+2554 
-2563 VEVMHNGIKQEVPLV
+2563 
-2578 QTGGQWRFAPTSD
+2578 
-2591 WADGDYI
+2591 
-2598 LTVKVEDRAGNVKQS
+2598 
-2613 APLTVT
+2613 
-2619 VDTHIAIDRIELVND
+2619 
-2634 SGIPGDNLTNEARP
+2634 
-2648 HFQVTVP
+2648 
-2655 ADVNGVRLS
+2655 
-2664 IDGGK
+2664 
-2669 TWFDATQSATS
+2669 
-2680 GVWDYTW
+2680 
-2687 LTNVANG
+2687 
-2694 PHTLMVEA
+2694 
-2702 SDKAGNKTTQKLDF
+2702 
-2716 TIDTILS
+2716 
-2723 EPTITLDSADD
+2723 
-2734 SAAGDNIT
+2734 
-2742 NVKMP
+2742 
-2747 GFTLGNIDADVTKVV
+2747 
-2762 VTVAHDGKNQQI
+2762 
-2774 ELIKNGGVWRFTP
+2774 
-2787 GAAWTDGDYTL
+2787 
-2798 TVKVEDKAGNTNYSA
+2798 
-2813 PLTVTIDTQT
+2813 
-2823 SIDRIELLNDTG
+2823 
-2835 IVGDNLTNEA
+2835 
-2845 RPQFHITVPTDVNS
+2845 
-2859 VQLSLDGGINWVN
+2859 
-2872 ATLTSDG
+2872 
-2879 VWEYIWPTDLVEN
+2879 
-2892 TYTLTVKATDVAG
+2892 
-2905 NTATETLNFIID
+2905 
-2917 TTLSTPTITLD
+2917 
-2928 SADDSGTANDNKT
+2928 
-2941 NVKTPG
+2941 
-2947 FIIGGIDSD
+2947 
-2956 VTQVVVQVMRDGH
+2956 
-2969 SEEVELTQT
+2969 
-2978 NGQWRFVPGSAW
+2978 
-2990 TDGDYTL
+2990 
-2997 TVTVKDEAGNIR
+2997 
-3009 HSAPLT
+3009 
-3015 VTIDTQIT
+3015 
-3023 IDHIEL
+3023 
-3029 VNDSGIPDDNLT
+3029 
-3041 NNVRPHFQ
+3041 
-3049 VTVPTDVNV
+3049 

-3099 ATDKAGNKTTQ
+3099 ATDKAGNQTTQ
-3110 QLDFI
+3110 KLDFI
-3115 IDTLLSEPTIVLDNT
+3115 IDTLLSEPTIVLDST
-3130 DDSGTKGDNLTNVN
+3130 DDSGTKGDNLTNAN
-3144 KPTFLLGNIDADARY
+3144 KPTFILGNIDADARY

-3165 HGGTKEVLTATK
+3165 YGGTKEVLTATK

-3323 TIAMDSRDDTGA
+3323 TITMDSRDDTGA

-3344 RPGFTIGNIDADA
+3344 RPGFTIGNIDSDA
-3357 HSVILRITQGGNSQE
+3357 QSVILRITQGGNSQE

-3409 QSTPLVVTVDT
+3409 QSTPLIVTVDT

-3471 ATQGIEGVWGYT
+3471 AAQGIEGVWGYT

-3617 DTQIAIDR
+3617 DTQIAIDH

-3715 DITLLTPTIELA
+3715 DITLMTPTIELA

-3843 NHDRPVFDIH
+3843 NHDRPVFDIR

-4532 SVTTPRFV
+4532 SVTKPRFV

-4558 SYSVT
+4558 SYPVT

-4825 FTTNNKTPTLIG
+4825 FTTNNKTPTLVG
-4837 STLPNT
+4837 NTLPNA

-4965 GNDGNYELTFK
+4965 GNDGNYVLTFK

-5292 SNSGSLDDLITNHNK
+5292 SNSGSLDDLITSHNK

-5379 TFIDNPAMVAG
+5379 TFIDNPVMMAG

-5395 FSNDSITSQTRPT
+5395 FSNDSITSQTRPA
-5408 FSIFG
+5408 FSIYG

-5469 LNFTIDTFN
+5469 LNFTIDTLN

-5533 EVWVNEKGH
+5533 EVWVNDKGH

-5581 HIKVFTSELDDNKSS
+5581 HIQVFTSELDDNKSS
-5596 SKTEWWSNS
+5596 SKTDWWSNS
-5605 DLITMRGTGEI
+5605 STITMRGMGEI

-5631 AVVAAT
+5631 AVVAAN
-5637 GRWELST
+5637 GQWELST
-5644 DKLPEG
+5644 DQLPEG
-5650 TYDISLVIED
+5650 KYDITLSIED
-5660 SAGNRWEDVREIFID
+5660 NAGNRKEEVHEIFID

-5698 TAEAKSQLIITDSE
+5698 TAEAKSQLIITDSN

-5733 SEGKFTIT
+5733 SEGKFIIT
-5741 SVDAIGNRSDDVP
+5741 SVDAIGNRSDDVS

-5863 ALAAGEDNGAS
+5863 ALAAGEDNGVS

-5910 IYQAT
+5910 TYQAT

-5926 AAWNDGN
+5926 AAWNDGT

-5991 ESATHLRTEP
+5991 ESATHLRTVP
-6001 SAAEESVVKVT
+6001 SAAEESVVKET

-6109 NAMNVRGK
+6109 NAMNARGK

>member
-1 MGNKSIQK
+1 
-9 FFADQNSVID
+9 
-19 LSSLGNAKG
+19 
-28 AKVSLSGP
+28 LSGP

-429 TIAPEKPTIEL
+429 TIPPEKPTIEL

-638 DYVVLPNGIILSG
+638 DFVVLPNGIILSG

-1034 SGISDDNLTNI
+1034 SGIADDNLTNI

-1108 NKANSAIFDF
+1108 NKANSAVFDF

-1180 HLNGSWLFI
+1180 HLNGSWLFT

-1208 AGNTNYSAPLTVV
+1208 AGNTSYSAPLTVV

-1330 DSADDTG
+1330 NSADDTG
-1337 IQGDNMTNSTQP
+1337 VQGDNMTNRTQP

-1471 WFNATQSATPGV
+1471 WFNATQSATPGA

-1500 VEATDE
+1500 VEATDK
-1506 AGNKATQT
+1506 AGNKTTQE

-1704 DKAGNKTTQKLDFT
+1704 DKAGNKTTQKLDFI
-1718 IDTILSEPTIT
+1718 IDTLLSEPTIT

-2127 LDNTDDSGT
+2127 LDSTDDSGT
-2136 KGDHLTNVNKPTFL
+2136 KGDNLTNVNKPTFL

-2311 ETLHFTIDTTLSTPV
+2311 ETLHFTIDTTLSVPV
-2326 IVLDSADDSGVH
+2326 IVLNSADDTGVQ
-2338 GDNMTNHTQPTFA
+2338 GDNMTNSTQPTFA

-2370 VTTTFDATKDAGG
+2370 VTTTFDATKGVGG
-2383 WTFTPTGAWAD
+2383 WSFTPTGAWAD

-2451 VTVPTDVNVV
+2451 VKVPTDVN
-2461 RLSIDGGKTWFNA
+2461 
-2474 TQSATPGVW
+2474 
-2483 DYIWP
+2483 
-2488 DDVAD
+2488 
-2493 GGYTLTVEATDE
+2493 E
-2505 AGNKATQTLDFTI
+2505 
-2518 DTTLSVPTLSL
+2518 
-2529 DSADDS
+2529 
-2535 GIAGDNI
+2535 
-2542 TNVKTPGFTLNN
+2542 
-2554 IDTDVSRVI
+2554 
-2563 VEVMHNGIKQEVPLV
+2563 
-2578 QTGGQWRFAPTSD
+2578 
-2591 WADGDYI
+2591 
-2598 LTVKVEDRAGNVKQS
+2598 
-2613 APLTVT
+2613 
-2619 VDTHIAIDRIELVND
+2619 
-2634 SGIPGDNLTNEARP
+2634 
-2648 HFQVTVP
+2648 
-2655 ADVNGVRLS
+2655 
-2664 IDGGK
+2664 
-2669 TWFDATQSATS
+2669 
-2680 GVWDYTW
+2680 
-2687 LTNVANG
+2687 
-2694 PHTLMVEA
+2694 
-2702 SDKAGNKTTQKLDF
+2702 
-2716 TIDTILS
+2716 
-2723 EPTITLDSADD
+2723 
-2734 SAAGDNIT
+2734 
-2742 NVKMP
+2742 
-2747 GFTLGNIDADVTKVV
+2747 
-2762 VTVAHDGKNQQI
+2762 
-2774 ELIKNGGVWRFTP
+2774 
-2787 GAAWTDGDYTL
+2787 
-2798 TVKVEDKAGNTNYSA
+2798 
-2813 PLTVTIDTQT
+2813 
-2823 SIDRIELLNDTG
+2823 
-2835 IVGDNLTNEA
+2835 
-2845 RPQFHITVPTDVNS
+2845 
-2859 VQLSLDGGINWVN
+2859 
-2872 ATLTSDG
+2872 
-2879 VWEYIWPTDLVEN
+2879 
-2892 TYTLTVKATDVAG
+2892 
-2905 NTATETLNFIID
+2905 
-2917 TTLSTPTITLD
+2917 
-2928 SADDSGTANDNKT
+2928 
-2941 NVKTPG
+2941 
-2947 FIIGGIDSD
+2947 
-2956 VTQVVVQVMRDGH
+2956 
-2969 SEEVELTQT
+2969 
-2978 NGQWRFVPGSAW
+2978 
-2990 TDGDYTL
+2990 
-2997 TVTVKDEAGNIR
+2997 
-3009 HSAPLT
+3009 
-3015 VTIDTQIT
+3015 
-3023 IDHIEL
+3023 
-3029 VNDSGIPDDNLT
+3029 
-3041 NNVRPHFQ
+3041 
-3049 VTVPTDVNV
+3049 

-3099 ATDKAGNKTTQ
+3099 ATDKAGNQTTQ
-3110 QLDFI
+3110 KLDFI
-3115 IDTLLSEPTIVLDNT
+3115 IDTMLSEPTIVLDST
-3130 DDSGTKGDNLTNVN
+3130 DDSGTKGDNLTNAN
-3144 KPTFLLGNIDADARY
+3144 KPTFILGNIDADARY

-3165 HGGTKEVLTATK
+3165 YGGTKEVLTATK

-3323 TIAMDSRDDTGA
+3323 TITMDSRDDTGA

-3344 RPGFTIGNIDADA
+3344 RPGFTIGNIDSDA
-3357 HSVILRITQGGNSQE
+3357 QSVILRITQGGNSQE

-3409 QSTPLVVTVDT
+3409 QSTPLIVTVDT

-3471 ATQGIEGVWGYT
+3471 AAQGIEGVWGYT

-3617 DTQIAIDR
+3617 DTQIAIDH

-3715 DITLLTPTIELA
+3715 DITLMTPTIELA

-3843 NHDRPVFDIH
+3843 NHDRPVFDIR

-4302 TKTSAELR
+4302 TKTSAELK

-4532 SVTTPRFV
+4532 SVTKPRFV

-4558 SYSVT
+4558 SYPVT

-4825 FTTNNKTPTLIG
+4825 FTTNNKTPTLVG
-4837 STLPNT
+4837 NTLPNA

-4965 GNDGNYELTFK
+4965 GNDGNYVLTFK

-5030 EAGSTLTIRNPQ
+5030 EAGSTLTIRSPQ

-5075 DKAGNSQQKEILIE
+5075 DKAGNSQQKDILIE

-5343 FDNALKDGEYS
+5343 FDNVLKDGEYS

-5408 FSIFG
+5408 FSISG

-5581 HIKVFTSELDDNKSS
+5581 HIQVFTSEIDDNKSS
-5596 SKTEWWSNS
+5596 SKTDWWSNS
-5605 DLITMRGTGEI
+5605 STITMRGMGEI

-5631 AVVAAT
+5631 AVVAAN
-5637 GRWELST
+5637 GQWELST
-5644 DKLPEG
+5644 DQLPEG
-5650 TYDISLVIED
+5650 KYDITLSIED
-5660 SAGNRWEDVREIFID
+5660 NAGNRKEEVHEIFID

-5698 TAEAKSQLIITDSE
+5698 TAEAKSQLIITDSN

-5741 SVDAIGNRSDDVP
+5741 SVDAIGNRSDDVS

-5863 ALAAGEDNGAS
+5863 ALAAGEDNGVS

-5910 IYQAT
+5910 TYQAT

-5926 AAWNDGN
+5926 AAWNDGT

-5991 ESATHLRTEP
+5991 ESATHLRTVP
-6001 SAAEESVVKVT
+6001 SAAEESVVKET

-6109 NAMNVRGK
+6109 NAMNARGK

>member
-36 DMNITTPRGSVIIV
+36 DMNITTPHGSVIIV

-121 LDDAENAK
+121 LDEAENAK

-440 DDSSDSGIKNDNIT
+440 DDSSDSGIKNDSIT

-534 SAEIETTNDSGIV
+534 SAEIETTDDSGIV

-601 INNLTFTVEDVA
+601 VNNLTFTVEDVA

-620 FSYVIDTIA
+620 FSYVIDTVA

-638 DYVVLPNGIILSG
+638 DFVVLPNGIILSG

-1034 SGISDDNLTNI
+1034 SGIADDNLTNI

-1108 NKANSAIFDF
+1108 NKANSAVFDF

-1180 HLNGSWLFI
+1180 HLNGSWLFT

-1208 AGNTNYSAPLTVV
+1208 AGNTSYSAPLTVV

-1330 DSADDTG
+1330 NSADDTG
-1337 IQGDNMTNSTQP
+1337 VQGDNMTNRTQP

-1633 NDSGIPGDNLTN
+1633 NDSGIPDDNLTN

-1693 NGPHTLMVEAS
+1693 NGPHTLMVEAT
-1704 DKAGNKTTQKLDFT
+1704 DKAGNKTTQKLDFI
-1718 IDTILSEPTIT
+1718 IDTLLSEPTIT

-2104 AGNKTTQQL
+2104 AGNQTTQQL

-2127 LDNTDDSGT
+2127 LDS
-2136 KGDHLTNVNKPTFL
+2136 
-2150 LGNIDADARYVT
+2150 
-2162 VEVQHG
+2162 
-2168 GTKEVLTAT
+2168 
-2177 KDATGNW
+2177 
-2184 SVTPTGTWADGDYTL
+2184 
-2199 TVRVEDEA
+2199 
-2207 GNEKHSASLTVTVD
+2207 
-2221 TQITIDVIELVNDN
+2221 
-2235 GIPGDN
+2235 
-2241 MTNDAHPQFRV
+2241 
-2252 TVPGDV
+2252 
-2258 NEVSLSIDGGVTWVK
+2258 
-2273 ATQSATPGVWNYTWP
+2273 
-2288 GTVPDGDYTL
+2288 
-2298 NVKATDNAGNTVT
+2298 
-2311 ETLHFTIDTTLSTPV
+2311 
-2326 IVLDSADDSGVH
+2326 
-2338 GDNMTNHTQPTFA
+2338 
-2351 LQHIDDDAV
+2351 
-2360 RVTVSVEHGG
+2360 
-2370 VTTTFDATKDAGG
+2370 
-2383 WTFTPTGAWAD
+2383 
-2394 GDYTLSVSVEDKAG
+2394 
-2408 NTSHSASLTVTVDTQ
+2408 
-2423 IAINNI
+2423 
-2429 ELVNDSGIPDDN
+2429 
-2441 LTNNVRPHFQ
+2441 
-2451 VTVPTDVNVV
+2451 
-2461 RLSIDGGKTWFNA
+2461 
-2474 TQSATPGVW
+2474 
-2483 DYIWP
+2483 
-2488 DDVAD
+2488 
-2493 GGYTLTVEATDE
+2493 
-2505 AGNKATQTLDFTI
+2505 
-2518 DTTLSVPTLSL
+2518 
-2529 DSADDS
+2529 
-2535 GIAGDNI
+2535 
-2542 TNVKTPGFTLNN
+2542 
-2554 IDTDVSRVI
+2554 
-2563 VEVMHNGIKQEVPLV
+2563 
-2578 QTGGQWRFAPTSD
+2578 
-2591 WADGDYI
+2591 
-2598 LTVKVEDRAGNVKQS
+2598 
-2613 APLTVT
+2613 
-2619 VDTHIAIDRIELVND
+2619 
-2634 SGIPGDNLTNEARP
+2634 
-2648 HFQVTVP
+2648 
-2655 ADVNGVRLS
+2655 
-2664 IDGGK
+2664 
-2669 TWFDATQSATS
+2669 
-2680 GVWDYTW
+2680 
-2687 LTNVANG
+2687 
-2694 PHTLMVEA
+2694 
-2702 SDKAGNKTTQKLDF
+2702 
-2716 TIDTILS
+2716 
-2723 EPTITLDSADD
+2723 
-2734 SAAGDNIT
+2734 
-2742 NVKMP
+2742 
-2747 GFTLGNIDADVTKVV
+2747 
-2762 VTVAHDGKNQQI
+2762 
-2774 ELIKNGGVWRFTP
+2774 
-2787 GAAWTDGDYTL
+2787 
-2798 TVKVEDKAGNTNYSA
+2798 
-2813 PLTVTIDTQT
+2813 
-2823 SIDRIELLNDTG
+2823 
-2835 IVGDNLTNEA
+2835 
-2845 RPQFHITVPTDVNS
+2845 
-2859 VQLSLDGGINWVN
+2859 
-2872 ATLTSDG
+2872 
-2879 VWEYIWPTDLVEN
+2879 
-2892 TYTLTVKATDVAG
+2892 
-2905 NTATETLNFIID
+2905 
-2917 TTLSTPTITLD
+2917 
-2928 SADDSGTANDNKT
+2928 
-2941 NVKTPG
+2941 
-2947 FIIGGIDSD
+2947 
-2956 VTQVVVQVMRDGH
+2956 
-2969 SEEVELTQT
+2969 
-2978 NGQWRFVPGSAW
+2978 
-2990 TDGDYTL
+2990 
-2997 TVTVKDEAGNIR
+2997 
-3009 HSAPLT
+3009 
-3015 VTIDTQIT
+3015 
-3023 IDHIEL
+3023 
-3029 VNDSGIPDDNLT
+3029 
-3041 NNVRPHFQ
+3041 
-3049 VTVPTDVNV
+3049 
-3058 VRLSIDGG
+3058 
-3066 KTWFNATQSA
+3066 
-3076 TPGVWDYTWL
+3076 
-3086 ADVGEGKHTLTVE
+3086 
-3099 ATDKAGNKTTQ
+3099 
-3110 QLDFI
+3110 
-3115 IDTLLSEPTIVLDNT
+3115 T
-3130 DDSGTKGDNLTNVN
+3130 DDSGTKGDNLTNAN
-3144 KPTFLLGNIDADARY
+3144 KPTFILGNIDADARY

-3269 WVRATQGTAGIWD
+3269 WVRATQGTAGTWD

-3398 VEVTDNAGNVR
+3398 VEVQDNAGNVR
-3409 QSTPLVVTVDT
+3409 QSTPLIVTVDT

-3471 ATQGIEGVWGYT
+3471 AAQGIEGVWGYT

-3727 PDQDTGQNKNDNLT
+3727 PDQDTGQIKNDNLT
-3741 SVTQPVFVLGS
+3741 SVTQPLFVLGH

-3757 RHVELSIEHNG
+3757 QHVVLNIEHNG

-3782 RYRPDSALADGS
+3782 RYRPDAALGDGS
-3794 YTFTVTVT
+3794 YKLTVTVT

-3810 SAPLKVTI
+3810 SAPLTVTI
-3818 DGTLTTPVIELA
+3818 DGTLTTPTIELA

-3838 GDRLT
+3838 GDGLT
-3843 NHDRPVFDIH
+3843 NHTRPVFDIR

-4302 TKTSAELR
+4302 TKTSAELK

-4532 SVTTPRFV
+4532 SVTKPRFV

-4558 SYSVT
+4558 SYPVT

-4825 FTTNNKTPTLIG
+4825 FTTNNKTPTLVG
-4837 STLPNT
+4837 NTLPNA

-5075 DKAGNSQQKEILIE
+5075 DKAGNSQQKDILIE

-5408 FSIFG
+5408 FSISG

-5533 EVWVNEKGH
+5533 EVWVNDKGH

-5581 HIKVFTSELDDNKSS
+5581 HIQVFTSELDDNKSS
-5596 SKTEWWSNS
+5596 SKTDWWSNS
-5605 DLITMRGTGEI
+5605 STITMRGMGEI

-5631 AVVAAT
+5631 AVVAAN
-5637 GRWELST
+5637 GQWELST
-5644 DKLPEG
+5644 DQLPEG
-5650 TYDISLVIED
+5650 KYDITLSIED
-5660 SAGNRWEDVREIFID
+5660 NAGNRKEEVHEIFID

-5698 TAEAKSQLIITDSE
+5698 TAEAKSQLIITDSN

-5910 IYQAT
+5910 TYQAT

-5926 AAWNDGN
+5926 AAWNDGT

-5991 ESATHLRTEP
+5991 ESATHLRTVP
-6001 SAAEESVVKVT
+6001 SAAEESVVKET

-6109 NAMNVRGK
+6109 NAMNARGK

>member
-186 SQQNTQAKATQASK
+186 SQRNTQAKATQASK

-429 TIAPEKPTIEL
+429 TIPPEKPTIEL

-638 DYVVLPNGIILSG
+638 DFVVLPNGIILSG

-993 DHRITASVEDI
+993 DHKITASVEDI

-1034 SGISDDNLTNI
+1034 SGIADDNLTNI

-1108 NKANSAIFDF
+1108 NKANSAVFDF

-1180 HLNGSWLFI
+1180 HLNGSWLFT

-1208 AGNTNYSAPLTVV
+1208 AGNTSYSAPLTVV

-1330 DSADDTG
+1330 NSADDTG
-1337 IQGDNMTNSTQP
+1337 VQGDNMTNSTQP

-1384 WTFTPPT
+1384 WSFTPT
-1391 SWADGD
+1391 GAWADGD

-1432 VNDSGIPDDNL
+1432 VNDSGIPNDNL

-1471 WFNATQSATPGV
+1471 WFNATQSATPGA

-1500 VEATDE
+1500 VEATDK
-1506 AGNKATQT
+1506 AGNKTTQE

-2127 LDNTDDSGT
+2127 LDSTDDSGT

-2326 IVLDSADDSGVH
+2326 IVLDSADDTGIQ
-2338 GDNMTNHTQPTFA
+2338 GDNMTNRTQPTFN

-2370 VTTTFDATKDAGG
+2370 VTTTFDATKGVGG
-2383 WTFTPTGAWAD
+2383 WTFTPPTSWGA

-2451 VTVPTDVNVV
+2451 VKVPTDVN
-2461 RLSIDGGKTWFNA
+2461 
-2474 TQSATPGVW
+2474 
-2483 DYIWP
+2483 
-2488 DDVAD
+2488 
-2493 GGYTLTVEATDE
+2493 E
-2505 AGNKATQTLDFTI
+2505 
-2518 DTTLSVPTLSL
+2518 
-2529 DSADDS
+2529 
-2535 GIAGDNI
+2535 
-2542 TNVKTPGFTLNN
+2542 
-2554 IDTDVSRVI
+2554 
-2563 VEVMHNGIKQEVPLV
+2563 
-2578 QTGGQWRFAPTSD
+2578 
-2591 WADGDYI
+2591 
-2598 LTVKVEDRAGNVKQS
+2598 
-2613 APLTVT
+2613 
-2619 VDTHIAIDRIELVND
+2619 
-2634 SGIPGDNLTNEARP
+2634 
-2648 HFQVTVP
+2648 
-2655 ADVNGVRLS
+2655 
-2664 IDGGK
+2664 
-2669 TWFDATQSATS
+2669 
-2680 GVWDYTW
+2680 
-2687 LTNVANG
+2687 
-2694 PHTLMVEA
+2694 
-2702 SDKAGNKTTQKLDF
+2702 
-2716 TIDTILS
+2716 
-2723 EPTITLDSADD
+2723 
-2734 SAAGDNIT
+2734 
-2742 NVKMP
+2742 
-2747 GFTLGNIDADVTKVV
+2747 
-2762 VTVAHDGKNQQI
+2762 
-2774 ELIKNGGVWRFTP
+2774 
-2787 GAAWTDGDYTL
+2787 
-2798 TVKVEDKAGNTNYSA
+2798 
-2813 PLTVTIDTQT
+2813 
-2823 SIDRIELLNDTG
+2823 
-2835 IVGDNLTNEA
+2835 
-2845 RPQFHITVPTDVNS
+2845 
-2859 VQLSLDGGINWVN
+2859 
-2872 ATLTSDG
+2872 
-2879 VWEYIWPTDLVEN
+2879 
-2892 TYTLTVKATDVAG
+2892 
-2905 NTATETLNFIID
+2905 
-2917 TTLSTPTITLD
+2917 
-2928 SADDSGTANDNKT
+2928 
-2941 NVKTPG
+2941 
-2947 FIIGGIDSD
+2947 
-2956 VTQVVVQVMRDGH
+2956 
-2969 SEEVELTQT
+2969 
-2978 NGQWRFVPGSAW
+2978 
-2990 TDGDYTL
+2990 
-2997 TVTVKDEAGNIR
+2997 
-3009 HSAPLT
+3009 
-3015 VTIDTQIT
+3015 
-3023 IDHIEL
+3023 
-3029 VNDSGIPDDNLT
+3029 
-3041 NNVRPHFQ
+3041 
-3049 VTVPTDVNV
+3049 

-3099 ATDKAGNKTTQ
+3099 ATDKAGNQTTQ
-3110 QLDFI
+3110 KLDFI
-3115 IDTLLSEPTIVLDNT
+3115 IDTLLSEPTIVLDST
-3130 DDSGTKGDNLTNVN
+3130 DDSGTKGDNLTNAN
-3144 KPTFLLGNIDADARY
+3144 KPTFILGNIDADARY

-3269 WVRATQGTAGIWD
+3269 WVRATQGTAGTWD

-3323 TIAMDSRDDTGA
+3323 TITMDSRDDTGA

-3398 VEVTDNAGNVR
+3398 VEVQDNAGNVR
-3409 QSTPLVVTVDT
+3409 QSTPLIVTVDT

-3471 ATQGIEGVWGYT
+3471 AAQGIEGVWGYT

-3617 DTQIAIDR
+3617 DTQIAIDH

-3715 DITLLTPTIELA
+3715 DITLMTPTIELA

-3843 NHDRPVFDIH
+3843 NHDRPVFDIR

-4532 SVTTPRFV
+4532 SVTKPRFV

-4558 SYSVT
+4558 SYPVT

-5581 HIKVFTSELDDNKSS
+5581 HIQVFTSELDDNKSS
-5596 SKTEWWSNS
+5596 SKTDWWSNS
-5605 DLITMRGTGEI
+5605 STITMRGMGEI

-5631 AVVAAT
+5631 AVVAAN
-5637 GRWELST
+5637 GQWELST
-5644 DKLPEG
+5644 DQLPEG
-5650 TYDISLVIED
+5650 KYDITLSIED
-5660 SAGNRWEDVREIFID
+5660 NAGNRKEEVHEIFID

-5698 TAEAKSQLIITDSE
+5698 TAEAKSQLIITDSN

-5991 ESATHLRTEP
+5991 ESATHLRTVP

>member
-1034 SGISDDNLTNI
+1034 SGIADDNLTNI

-1062 QVWDAMS
+1062 QVWDAAS

-1108 NKANSAIFDF
+1108 NKANSAVFDF

-1384 WTFTPPT
+1384 WSFTPT
-1391 SWADGD
+1391 GAWADGD

-1449 HFQVTVPTDV
+1449 HFLVTVPTDV

-1471 WFNATQSATPGV
+1471 WFNATQSATPGA

-1500 VEATDE
+1500 VEATDK
-1506 AGNKATQT
+1506 AGNKTTQE

-1633 NDSGIPGDNLTN
+1633 NDSGIPDDNLTN

-1693 NGPHTLMVEAS
+1693 NGPHTLMVEAT

-1789 AAWTDGD
+1789 AAWTDGN

-2020 TQITIDHIELVNDSG
+2020 TQI
-2035 IPDDNLTNNVRPHF
+2035 
-2049 QVTVP
+2049 
-2054 TDVNVVRLSIDGG
+2054 
-2067 KTWFNATQSAT
+2067 A
-2078 PGVWDYTWLADVGE
+2078 
-2092 GKHTLT
+2092 
-2098 VEATDK
+2098 
-2104 AGNKTTQQL
+2104 
-2113 DFIIDTLL
+2113 
-2121 SEPTIV
+2121 
-2127 LDNTDDSGT
+2127 
-2136 KGDHLTNVNKPTFL
+2136 
-2150 LGNIDADARYVT
+2150 
-2162 VEVQHG
+2162 
-2168 GTKEVLTAT
+2168 
-2177 KDATGNW
+2177 
-2184 SVTPTGTWADGDYTL
+2184 
-2199 TVRVEDEA
+2199 
-2207 GNEKHSASLTVTVD
+2207 
-2221 TQITIDVIELVNDN
+2221 
-2235 GIPGDN
+2235 
-2241 MTNDAHPQFRV
+2241 
-2252 TVPGDV
+2252 
-2258 NEVSLSIDGGVTWVK
+2258 
-2273 ATQSATPGVWNYTWP
+2273 
-2288 GTVPDGDYTL
+2288 
-2298 NVKATDNAGNTVT
+2298 
-2311 ETLHFTIDTTLSTPV
+2311 
-2326 IVLDSADDSGVH
+2326 
-2338 GDNMTNHTQPTFA
+2338 
-2351 LQHIDDDAV
+2351 
-2360 RVTVSVEHGG
+2360 
-2370 VTTTFDATKDAGG
+2370 
-2383 WTFTPTGAWAD
+2383 
-2394 GDYTLSVSVEDKAG
+2394 
-2408 NTSHSASLTVTVDTQ
+2408 
-2423 IAINNI
+2423 
-2429 ELVNDSGIPDDN
+2429 
-2441 LTNNVRPHFQ
+2441 
-2451 VTVPTDVNVV
+2451 
-2461 RLSIDGGKTWFNA
+2461 
-2474 TQSATPGVW
+2474 
-2483 DYIWP
+2483 
-2488 DDVAD
+2488 
-2493 GGYTLTVEATDE
+2493 
-2505 AGNKATQTLDFTI
+2505 
-2518 DTTLSVPTLSL
+2518 
-2529 DSADDS
+2529 
-2535 GIAGDNI
+2535 
-2542 TNVKTPGFTLNN
+2542 
-2554 IDTDVSRVI
+2554 
-2563 VEVMHNGIKQEVPLV
+2563 
-2578 QTGGQWRFAPTSD
+2578 
-2591 WADGDYI
+2591 
-2598 LTVKVEDRAGNVKQS
+2598 
-2613 APLTVT
+2613 
-2619 VDTHIAIDRIELVND
+2619 
-2634 SGIPGDNLTNEARP
+2634 
-2648 HFQVTVP
+2648 
-2655 ADVNGVRLS
+2655 
-2664 IDGGK
+2664 
-2669 TWFDATQSATS
+2669 
-2680 GVWDYTW
+2680 
-2687 LTNVANG
+2687 
-2694 PHTLMVEA
+2694 
-2702 SDKAGNKTTQKLDF
+2702 
-2716 TIDTILS
+2716 
-2723 EPTITLDSADD
+2723 
-2734 SAAGDNIT
+2734 
-2742 NVKMP
+2742 
-2747 GFTLGNIDADVTKVV
+2747 
-2762 VTVAHDGKNQQI
+2762 
-2774 ELIKNGGVWRFTP
+2774 
-2787 GAAWTDGDYTL
+2787 
-2798 TVKVEDKAGNTNYSA
+2798 
-2813 PLTVTIDTQT
+2813 
-2823 SIDRIELLNDTG
+2823 
-2835 IVGDNLTNEA
+2835 
-2845 RPQFHITVPTDVNS
+2845 
-2859 VQLSLDGGINWVN
+2859 
-2872 ATLTSDG
+2872 
-2879 VWEYIWPTDLVEN
+2879 
-2892 TYTLTVKATDVAG
+2892 
-2905 NTATETLNFIID
+2905 
-2917 TTLSTPTITLD
+2917 
-2928 SADDSGTANDNKT
+2928 
-2941 NVKTPG
+2941 
-2947 FIIGGIDSD
+2947 
-2956 VTQVVVQVMRDGH
+2956 
-2969 SEEVELTQT
+2969 
-2978 NGQWRFVPGSAW
+2978 
-2990 TDGDYTL
+2990 
-2997 TVTVKDEAGNIR
+2997 
-3009 HSAPLT
+3009 
-3015 VTIDTQIT
+3015 

-3177 GATGIWSVTPTGTWA
+3177 DATGNWSVTPTGTWADGDYTLTVRVEDEAGNEKHSASLTVTVDTQITIDAIELVNDNGIPGDNMTNDAHPQFRVTVPGDVNEVSLSIDGGVTWVKATQSATPGVWNYTWPGTVPDGDYTLNVKATDNAGNTVTETLHFTIDTTLSVPVIVLNSADDTGVQGDNMTNSTQPTFALQHIDDDAVRVTVSVEHGGVTTTFDATKGVGGWSFTPTGAWADGDYTLSVSVEDKAGNTSHSASLTVTVDTQIAINNIELVNDSGIPDDNLTNNVRPHFQVTVPTDVNVVRLSIDGGKTWFNATQSATPGVWDYTWLADVGEGKHTLTVEATDKAGNQTTQKLDFIIDTMLSEPTIVLDSTDDSGTKGDNLTNANKPTFILGNIDADARYVTVEVQYGGTKEVLTATKGATGIWSVTPTGTWA
-3192 DGDYTLTV
+3192 DGDYMLTV

-3323 TIAMDSRDDTGA
+3323 TITMDSRDDTGA

-3344 RPGFTIGNIDADA
+3344 RPGFTIGNIDSDA
-3357 HSVILRITQGGNSQE
+3357 QSVILRITQGGNSQE

-3409 QSTPLVVTVDT
+3409 QSTPLIVTVDT

-3471 ATQGIEGVWGYT
+3471 AAQGIEGVWGYT

-3617 DTQIAIDR
+3617 DTQIAIDH

-3715 DITLLTPTIELA
+3715 DITLMTPTIELA

-3843 NHDRPVFDIH
+3843 NHDRPVFDIR

-3949 FRIDVPGDVVQVRV
+3949 FKIDVPGDVVQVRV

-4302 TKTSAELR
+4302 TKTSAELK

-4532 SVTTPRFV
+4532 SVTKPRFV

-4558 SYSVT
+4558 SYPVT

-4825 FTTNNKTPTLIG
+4825 FTTNNKTPTLVG
-4837 STLPNT
+4837 NTLPNA

-4965 GNDGNYELTFK
+4965 GNDGNYVLTFK

-5030 EAGSTLTIRNPQ
+5030 EAGSTLTIRSPQ

-5075 DKAGNSQQKEILIE
+5075 DKAGNSQQKDILIE

-5408 FSIFG
+5408 FSISG

-5533 EVWVNEKGH
+5533 EVWVNDKGH

-5581 HIKVFTSELDDNKSS
+5581 HIQVFTSELDDNKSS
-5596 SKTEWWSNS
+5596 SKTDWWSNS
-5605 DLITMRGTGEI
+5605 STITMRGMGEI

-5631 AVVAAT
+5631 AVVAAN
-5637 GRWELST
+5637 GQWELST
-5644 DKLPEG
+5644 DQLPEG
-5650 TYDISLVIED
+5650 KYDITLSIED
-5660 SAGNRWEDVREIFID
+5660 NAGNRKEEVHEIFID

-5698 TAEAKSQLIITDSE
+5698 TAEAKSQLIITDSN

-5991 ESATHLRTEP
+5991 ESATHLRTVP
-6001 SAAEESVVKVT
+6001 SAAEESVVKET

-6109 NAMNVRGK
+6109 NAMNARGK

>member
-429 TIAPEKPTIEL
+429 TIPPEKPTIEL

-534 SAEIETTNDSGIV
+534 SAEIETTDDSGIV

-601 INNLTFTVEDVA
+601 VNNLTFTVEDVA

-620 FSYVIDTIA
+620 FSYVIDTVA

-638 DYVVLPNGIILSG
+638 DFVVLPNGIILSG

-1034 SGISDDNLTNI
+1034 SGIADDNLTNI

-1062 QVWDAMS
+1062 QVWDAAS

-1108 NKANSAIFDF
+1108 NKANSAVFDF

-1384 WTFTPPT
+1384 WSFTPT
-1391 SWADGD
+1391 GAWADGD

-1432 VNDSGIPDDNL
+1432 VNDSGIPNDNL

-1471 WFNATQSATPGV
+1471 WFNATQSATPGA

-1500 VEATDE
+1500 VEATDK
-1506 AGNKATQT
+1506 AGNKTTQE

-1704 DKAGNKTTQKLDFT
+1704 DKAGNKTTQKLDFI
-1718 IDTILSEPTIT
+1718 IDTLLSEPTIT

-2127 LDNTDDSGT
+2127 LDSTDDSGT
-2136 KGDHLTNVNKPTFL
+2136 KGDNLTNVNKPTFL

-2326 IVLDSADDSGVH
+2326 IVLDSADDTGIQ
-2338 GDNMTNHTQPTFA
+2338 GDNMTNRTQPTFN

-2383 WTFTPTGAWAD
+2383 WTFTPPTSWGA

-2451 VTVPTDVNVV
+2451 VKVPTDVN
-2461 RLSIDGGKTWFNA
+2461 
-2474 TQSATPGVW
+2474 
-2483 DYIWP
+2483 
-2488 DDVAD
+2488 
-2493 GGYTLTVEATDE
+2493 E
-2505 AGNKATQTLDFTI
+2505 
-2518 DTTLSVPTLSL
+2518 
-2529 DSADDS
+2529 
-2535 GIAGDNI
+2535 
-2542 TNVKTPGFTLNN
+2542 
-2554 IDTDVSRVI
+2554 
-2563 VEVMHNGIKQEVPLV
+2563 
-2578 QTGGQWRFAPTSD
+2578 
-2591 WADGDYI
+2591 
-2598 LTVKVEDRAGNVKQS
+2598 
-2613 APLTVT
+2613 
-2619 VDTHIAIDRIELVND
+2619 
-2634 SGIPGDNLTNEARP
+2634 
-2648 HFQVTVP
+2648 
-2655 ADVNGVRLS
+2655 
-2664 IDGGK
+2664 
-2669 TWFDATQSATS
+2669 
-2680 GVWDYTW
+2680 
-2687 LTNVANG
+2687 
-2694 PHTLMVEA
+2694 
-2702 SDKAGNKTTQKLDF
+2702 
-2716 TIDTILS
+2716 
-2723 EPTITLDSADD
+2723 
-2734 SAAGDNIT
+2734 
-2742 NVKMP
+2742 
-2747 GFTLGNIDADVTKVV
+2747 
-2762 VTVAHDGKNQQI
+2762 
-2774 ELIKNGGVWRFTP
+2774 
-2787 GAAWTDGDYTL
+2787 
-2798 TVKVEDKAGNTNYSA
+2798 
-2813 PLTVTIDTQT
+2813 
-2823 SIDRIELLNDTG
+2823 
-2835 IVGDNLTNEA
+2835 
-2845 RPQFHITVPTDVNS
+2845 
-2859 VQLSLDGGINWVN
+2859 
-2872 ATLTSDG
+2872 
-2879 VWEYIWPTDLVEN
+2879 
-2892 TYTLTVKATDVAG
+2892 
-2905 NTATETLNFIID
+2905 
-2917 TTLSTPTITLD
+2917 
-2928 SADDSGTANDNKT
+2928 
-2941 NVKTPG
+2941 
-2947 FIIGGIDSD
+2947 
-2956 VTQVVVQVMRDGH
+2956 
-2969 SEEVELTQT
+2969 
-2978 NGQWRFVPGSAW
+2978 
-2990 TDGDYTL
+2990 
-2997 TVTVKDEAGNIR
+2997 
-3009 HSAPLT
+3009 
-3015 VTIDTQIT
+3015 
-3023 IDHIEL
+3023 
-3029 VNDSGIPDDNLT
+3029 
-3041 NNVRPHFQ
+3041 
-3049 VTVPTDVNV
+3049 

-3099 ATDKAGNKTTQ
+3099 ATDKAGNQTTQ
-3110 QLDFI
+3110 KLDFI
-3115 IDTLLSEPTIVLDNT
+3115 IDTLLSEPTIVLDST
-3130 DDSGTKGDNLTNVN
+3130 DDSGTKGDNLTNAN
-3144 KPTFLLGNIDADARY
+3144 KPTFILGNIDADARY

-3228 ELVNDNGIPGDNLT
+3228 ELVNDNGIPSDNLT

-3617 DTQIAIDR
+3617 DTQIAIDH

-3715 DITLLTPTIELA
+3715 DITLMTPTIELA

-3843 NHDRPVFDIH
+3843 NHDRPVFDIR

-4302 TKTSAELR
+4302 TKTSAELK

-4532 SVTTPRFV
+4532 SVTKPRFV

-4558 SYSVT
+4558 SYPVT

-4898 VTIDT
+4898 LTIDT

-5408 FSIFG
+5408 FSISG

-5581 HIKVFTSELDDNKSS
+5581 HIQVFTSELDDNKSS
-5596 SKTEWWSNS
+5596 SKTDWWSNS
-5605 DLITMRGTGEI
+5605 STITMRGMGEI

-5631 AVVAAT
+5631 AVVAAN
-5637 GRWELST
+5637 GQWELST
-5644 DKLPEG
+5644 DQLPEG
-5650 TYDISLVIED
+5650 KYDITLSIED
-5660 SAGNRWEDVREIFID
+5660 NAGNRKEEVHEIFID

-5698 TAEAKSQLIITDSE
+5698 TAEAKSQLIITDSN

-5816 VWFFTPGTPLADGS
+5816 VWFFTPGTPLTDGS

-5926 AAWNDGN
+5926 AAWNDGT

-5962 VTADSQHDD
+5962 VTADSQHND

-5991 ESATHLRTEP
+5991 ESATHLRTVP
-6001 SAAEESVVKVT
+6001 SVAEESVVKET

-6042 ENIVNVSIMF
+6042 ENIVNVSVMF

-6109 NAMNVRGK
+6109 NAMNARGK

>member
-152 AFEVQNSSKQI
+152 AFEVQNSSKQM
-163 EEMLQNFLADNVAKD
+163 EEMLQEFLADNVAKD

-429 TIAPEKPTIEL
+429 TIPPEKPTIEL

-534 SAEIETTNDSGIV
+534 SAEIETTDDSGIV

-638 DYVVLPNGIILSG
+638 DFVVLPNGIILSG

-1034 SGISDDNLTNI
+1034 SGIADDNLTNI

-1062 QVWDAMS
+1062 QVWDAAS

-1108 NKANSAIFDF
+1108 NKANSAVFDF

-1180 HLNGSWLFI
+1180 HLNGSWLFT

-1208 AGNTNYSAPLTVV
+1208 AGNTSYSAPLTVV

-1330 DSADDTG
+1330 NSADDTG
-1337 IQGDNMTNSTQP
+1337 VQGDNMTNRTQP

-1384 WTFTPPT
+1384 WTFTPT
-1391 SWADGD
+1391 ASWTDGD

-1432 VNDSGIPDDNL
+1432 VNDSGIPNDNL

-1471 WFNATQSATPGV
+1471 WVTAAQKAAGV
-1483 WDYIWPDDVA
+1483 WEYIWPDDVT
-1493 DGGYTLT
+1493 DGSHTLT

-1633 NDSGIPGDNLTN
+1633 NDSGIPDDNLTN

-1693 NGPHTLMVEAS
+1693 NGPHTLMVEAT
-1704 DKAGNKTTQKLDFT
+1704 DKAGNKTTQKLDFI
-1718 IDTILSEPTIT
+1718 IDTLLSEPTIT

-1789 AAWTDGD
+1789 AAWSDGD

-2020 TQITIDHIELVNDSG
+2020 TQIAIDHIELVNDSG
-2035 IPDDNLTNNVRPHF
+2035 IPNDNLTNNVRPHF

-2104 AGNKTTQQL
+2104 AGNKTTQKL

-2127 LDNTDDSGT
+2127 LDSTDDSGT
-2136 KGDHLTNVNKPTFL
+2136 KGDNLTNVNKPTFL

-2199 TVRVEDEA
+2199 TVRVEDDA
-2207 GNEKHSASLTVTVD
+2207 GNVKYSASLTVTVD
-2221 TQITIDVIELVNDN
+2221 TQITIDVIELVNDS
-2235 GIPGDN
+2235 GTRGDN
-2241 MTNDAHPQFRV
+2241 LTNDANPHFRI

-2273 ATQSATPGVWNYTWP
+2273 ATQSVTPGVWNYTWP

-2338 GDNMTNHTQPTFA
+2338 GDNMTNRTQPTFA
-2351 LQHIDDDAV
+2351 LQQIDDDAV

-2370 VTTTFDATKDAGG
+2370 VTTTFDATKGTGG

-2483 DYIWP
+2483 DY
-2488 DDVAD
+2488 
-2493 GGYTLTVEATDE
+2493 
-2505 AGNKATQTLDFTI
+2505 
-2518 DTTLSVPTLSL
+2518 
-2529 DSADDS
+2529 
-2535 GIAGDNI
+2535 
-2542 TNVKTPGFTLNN
+2542 
-2554 IDTDVSRVI
+2554 
-2563 VEVMHNGIKQEVPLV
+2563 
-2578 QTGGQWRFAPTSD
+2578 
-2591 WADGDYI
+2591 
-2598 LTVKVEDRAGNVKQS
+2598 
-2613 APLTVT
+2613 
-2619 VDTHIAIDRIELVND
+2619 
-2634 SGIPGDNLTNEARP
+2634 
-2648 HFQVTVP
+2648 
-2655 ADVNGVRLS
+2655 
-2664 IDGGK
+2664 
-2669 TWFDATQSATS
+2669 
-2680 GVWDYTW
+2680 
-2687 LTNVANG
+2687 
-2694 PHTLMVEA
+2694 
-2702 SDKAGNKTTQKLDF
+2702 
-2716 TIDTILS
+2716 
-2723 EPTITLDSADD
+2723 
-2734 SAAGDNIT
+2734 
-2742 NVKMP
+2742 
-2747 GFTLGNIDADVTKVV
+2747 
-2762 VTVAHDGKNQQI
+2762 
-2774 ELIKNGGVWRFTP
+2774 
-2787 GAAWTDGDYTL
+2787 
-2798 TVKVEDKAGNTNYSA
+2798 
-2813 PLTVTIDTQT
+2813 
-2823 SIDRIELLNDTG
+2823 
-2835 IVGDNLTNEA
+2835 
-2845 RPQFHITVPTDVNS
+2845 
-2859 VQLSLDGGINWVN
+2859 
-2872 ATLTSDG
+2872 
-2879 VWEYIWPTDLVEN
+2879 
-2892 TYTLTVKATDVAG
+2892 
-2905 NTATETLNFIID
+2905 
-2917 TTLSTPTITLD
+2917 
-2928 SADDSGTANDNKT
+2928 
-2941 NVKTPG
+2941 
-2947 FIIGGIDSD
+2947 
-2956 VTQVVVQVMRDGH
+2956 
-2969 SEEVELTQT
+2969 
-2978 NGQWRFVPGSAW
+2978 
-2990 TDGDYTL
+2990 
-2997 TVTVKDEAGNIR
+2997 
-3009 HSAPLT
+3009 
-3015 VTIDTQIT
+3015 
-3023 IDHIEL
+3023 
-3029 VNDSGIPDDNLT
+3029 
-3041 NNVRPHFQ
+3041 
-3049 VTVPTDVNV
+3049 
-3058 VRLSIDGG
+3058 
-3066 KTWFNATQSA
+3066 
-3076 TPGVWDYTWL
+3076 TWL

-3099 ATDKAGNKTTQ
+3099 ATDKAGNQTTQ

-3115 IDTLLSEPTIVLDNT
+3115 IDTMLSEPTIVLDNT

-3398 VEVTDNAGNVR
+3398 VEVQDNAGNVR

-3471 ATQGIEGVWGYT
+3471 AAQGIEGVWGYT

-3570 SFTATQGAGGW
+3570 SFTATQGAAGW

-3690 GQHTLTVEVTDGA
+3690 GQHTLIVEVTDGA
-3703 GNKMTETLNFTI
+3703 GNKMTGTLDFTI

-3741 SVTQPVFVLGS
+3741 SVTQPIFVLGS

-3843 NHDRPVFDIH
+3843 NHDRPVFDIR

-3914 PFEVRIDTTT
+3914 PLEVRIDTTT

-4069 DYNATKVGAGWQFT
+4069 DYNAIKVGAGWQFT

-4155 THVRVKIDNAANWI
+4155 TQVRVKIDNAANWI

-4302 TKTSAELR
+4302 TKTSAELK

-4353 SVLVSFDGVNWTPI
+4353 SVLVSFDGVNWTPV
-4367 SKNAAGQWEFTAGSA
+4367 SKNAAGQWQFTAGSA
-4382 LPDGH
+4382 LSDGH

-4495 NKISKEVSFTIDTIV
+4495 NKISKEVSFTIDTVV
-4510 SDPSIDLLDADDTG
+4510 SDPRIDLLDADDTG

-4532 SVTTPRFV
+4532 SVTKPRFV

-4558 SYSVT
+4558 SYPVT

-4618 SDTGNSN
+4618 SDTGSSN

-4660 LKQTITV
+4660 LKHTITV

-4719 DPSIDDQHEATS
+4719 DPSIDDQYEATS
-4731 LRPEFKGFA
+4731 LRPEFKGLA

-4825 FTTNNKTPTLIG
+4825 FTTNNKTPTLAG
-4837 STLPNT
+4837 NTLPNA

-5075 DKAGNSQQKEILIE
+5075 DKAGNSQQKDILIE

-5253 TFNIHFSITDVAGN
+5253 KFNIHFSITDVAGN

-5292 SNSGSLDDLITNHNK
+5292 SNSGSLDDLITSHNK

-5379 TFIDNPAMVAG
+5379 TFIDNPVMMAG

-5395 FSNDSITSQTRPT
+5395 FSNDSITSQTRPA

-5533 EVWVNEKGH
+5533 EVWVNDKGH

-5581 HIKVFTSELDDNKSS
+5581 HIQVFTSELDDNKSS
-5596 SKTEWWSNS
+5596 SKTDWWSNS
-5605 DLITMRGTGEI
+5605 STITMRGMGEI

-5631 AVVAAT
+5631 AVVAAN
-5637 GRWELST
+5637 GQWELST
-5644 DKLPEG
+5644 DQLPEG
-5650 TYDISLVIED
+5650 KYDITLSIED
-5660 SAGNRWEDVREIFID
+5660 NAGNRKEEVHEIFID

-5698 TAEAKSQLIITDSE
+5698 AAEAKSQLIITDSN

-5741 SVDAIGNRSDDVP
+5741 SVDAIGNRSDDVS
-5754 LDIMKEVPVI
+5754 LDIMKETPVI

-5774 VGDNITRDK
+5774 AGDNITRDN

-5874 DSDNVTNHTQPKFTL
+5874 DSDNVTNHNHTQPKFTL

-5910 IYQAT
+5910 TYQAT

-5926 AAWNDGN
+5926 AAWNDGT

-5944 GNSQQS
+5944 GNSLQS
-5950 ASLAVTV
+5950 ASLEVTV

-5971 ASDDATATAV
+5971 ASDDATPTAV

-5991 ESATHLRTEP
+5991 ESATHLRTVP
-6001 SAAEESVVKVT
+6001 SAAEESVVKET

-6042 ENIVNVSIMF
+6042 ENIVNVSVMF

-6087 KDNDFLI
+6087 KDDDFLI

-6109 NAMNVRGK
+6109 NAMNARGK